1 MKKIFDRLTALVM
14 VMLMFIQSCV
24 PAITS
29 FAKEEELDK
38 RYVIQKLE
46 TLKQDTYAN
55 FSLNLATVIDDKNL
69 DTDTNVKFVL
79 NTTNVNSNIKL
90 LVRKDFSLYD
100 ERTFDTVEEAHKEF
114 DRVDKSLKD
123 QGLSLDVSVVQEDGK
138 YRIHNNYVPQ
148 ADKEDFGDD
157 YKVYSLKVVDEFDFD
172 KEGLF
177 NKLPENL
184 KSTEQHRLQL
194 AEERRLQQ
202 DGEVPEGDKHNRT
215 YIFDFKVDKAVD
227 SKLTTI
233 ALNKD
238 DNNPLEVKQN
248 ADLFAAILDDKT
260 YSTYQT
266 EQLPAEVTSSI
277 EHKKEVAEAKA
288 QAEAKAK
295 AEADAKAKAEAE
307 EKAKADAKAKQE
319 AEEKAKEEADAKAK
333 QEAEKI
339 KAEEA
344 KKTEEQKALD
354 EKAKAEKDAKAKQEA
369 DAKAK
374 AEAEKLKAEAEAK
387 QKAEAEEKAKQEE
400 LAKKQAEAEA
410 KKAAEEKAKKDIEN
424 KKLLGLEKDTEEN
437 QEEEPI
443 IKKKETTEEV
453 KKEPATPEERK
464 QKAEEF
470 DKALQDK
477 KEDIKKSED
486 KKDANNKEDN
496 KSEENKGLL
505 ENIKKVFGLTNL
517 QKADREL
524 KAILSTEANGLK
536 EVQALL
542 SSFDAKYH
550 LTKEEQAKLME
561 DNKDAIKA
569 LIEKDADKNFNPQM
583 LFAPLRAPSQGL
595 ADKKYTIMTRFDVS
609 TKAGPIKAGQSFI
622 VQLDDRLTVKDPN
635 TLKPIVNNGKTIA
648 TPFYDEKTNSIKYTI
663 AETIP
668 EDLQIPL
675 AIDVD
680 YNTGKIKE
688 LDKDATKHS
697 IKNSISGIGVTGTVK
712 LPETVV
718 DDEGN
723 VVNQIVEPGGENVY
737 EIVEQS
743 DDYKVY
749 MDAFGTPVVENGK
762 LTAIDWSIT
771 FSGTKDL
778 NELGLISNATLV
790 KGSGLKDFESIL
802 LNGKPVQTGDL
813 SDNPI
818 EGQLGIVKSKNH
830 KLTFNTKE
838 VKFNFRT
845 PVEDAPQAKYV
856 IDLSVVLKAKTKS
869 GAVRLIF
876 DKGFSEDVIKEE
888 TSKRVGMNNRTTILG
903 EFAGESS
910 ATWTVTD
917 EVSAGDKDIKFP
929 LATREL
935 TGEQSLTSAKMAV
948 YGLDQDG
955 KMVVKVKETDLNK
968 QIPKERTNPAD
979 VQLPGRIAVYE
990 YKTSLTESEQGYS
1003 LSGVNINKYQDI
1015 KVNQKWNKSAD
1026 IQATIPDQKIEV
1038 KDQNGKHLKTYDI
1051 KGRNDQVFERDL
1063 TLDNV
1068 KYFNIKDDGTEE
1080 RIHHKLVQDLPEDGQ
1095 YSYTEGY
1102 NYQKSDD
1109 KVYYILNYIGEDQP
1123 TGSATLKVVKTDS
1136 KDPNQ
1141 KLAGAKFTLYNS
1153 TYKVELVTDDNGE
1166 ARFPNLEP
1174 GTYTLVEN
1182 NAPAGYKNNK
1192 ANTTVTVNNDGTVE
1206 VDGEG
1211 LSVENGTAKT
1221 QFAEHDQYPA
1231 WPDYMNAMHYG
1242 KVDDSGNIETYIYL
1256 KPRSNYKGGST
1267 NRDTRLNLCIDNGKI
1282 TNVEVFDVYPN
1293 QRDSIKQLME
1303 DQDISYDTVGN
1314 NLGSSVLNQG
1324 VANDITGNPN
1334 VTDSFTNKKGY
1345 QVKFPKDRF
1354 NNDWGFLVKVTA
1366 KGSTESQVSYDWLTD
1381 PQEATK
1387 DNAKIQ
1393 KSVSLSKISQNP
1405 ASTDTIVNVRNE
1417 AFPKQPVKITK
1428 VDDDRQKKNPL
1439 ANATFILMDNNGKTL
1454 QTVVTKED
1462 GVADFGNLSPG
1473 NYVIEE
1479 QKAPQ
1484 NYKASDVVFDVIVG
1498 EDGTVTYK
1506 ARFKNGGGTPQPNVD
1521 YYIETENISEQI
1533 DKPTVTNV
1541 EQNLVVSEGKGSGS
1555 IGRKPGIW
1563 EAYMFESLIYT
1574 AKMHVSNVKPGSV
1587 LKIQFDPNLNFKQ
1600 YVYEI
1605 PSPNYAKAY
1614 FDYNTNLLTYVFNN
1628 NLTGNEVDLSL
1639 KINGI
1644 IPDKYYA
1651 TVSGDYSFNI
1661 TVDPDGINSTQNYPV
1676 KADYDWY
1683 YDSSGTP
1690 PFSNY
1695 YTDIYEE
1702 NGEKY
1707 FKGIIY
1713 YNALAKGSKGA
1724 RTLNIDWISAKQTER
1739 IADMSV
1745 YPAQGKPAYTLDD
1758 MKIYKVDPYKNDKG
1772 QLTNEKNMPLSFGV
1786 RPEQYPDKY
1795 ELVFDK
1801 ENINPENYFSE
1812 KQGGFNV
1819 TYDPNK
1825 IKSSGTIN
1833 QNGHSNHPIQ
1843 IGTPA
1848 ISAKNEGYV
1857 IVQTFK
1863 VKDFE
1868 RYKSLWRL
1876 YYYSDGKNQAASY
1889 QKGNY
1894 NEAAAEQS
1902 GSEIPELYR
1911 QVVKLPNSPYTPGNF
1926 SIKKLDQTDNTKVLK
1941 GAVFTLTS
1949 NDGKVI
1955 NRSTD
1960 ENGVIN
1966 FTELPP
1972 GFYTLVESK
1981 APQGYAK
1988 SDSTWTVI
1996 VSSDG
2001 NVRITEKGITGS
2013 GESHYGKQILIN
2025 VTNKPV
2031 REEFVVYK
2039 KDSKGKALPGAKF
2052 TITKQGDTAPLET
2065 KPSDANGIV
2074 KFSNNLTEGTYI
2086 IEEIEAPV
2094 GYNKTN
2100 KKWVLVIDKDGNKK
2114 VYNYVKPEESGST
2127 EDKLDTLYYKD
2138 GTNWVD
2144 VKGRNTNGWPNYDN
2158 RWTGWAGNSKTA
2170 QYLGTRIVAINKD
2183 KNYVIQRY
2191 VINPEARNLG
2201 QTTASIH
2208 RQVPKDP
2215 NMEWYNGSAKY
2226 KVYKLDAPVAGYISD
2241 LRLQDY
2247 NAEDITNQI
2256 TSGSEKGKF
2265 GEPDRLKLNLPA
2277 TSSPIVIDV
2286 KVPYKEETGGV
2297 GTGMDWVVNNS
2308 NIYWK
2313 ADYYERVTDIKEA
2326 GPTKTETGSIIGS
2339 YVGENSLDVTNDAKT
2354 YGFKIKKVKESNND
2368 PIQGAVFRLTGPNDS
2383 PDERYMTTGSDGM
2396 LAFEDLPAG
2405 EYKLEEYIAAPGYE
2419 KATTTWTV
2427 KVTNEGKVY
2436 IKQNDDNTTLPQKV
2450 KNNLDVVHVNNNP
2463 SANRIRQYLAQN
2475 STSLYGVDTG
2485 LEFGPEMVEA
2495 ALRAGKVISYEILN
2509 TTSDQQKKYV
2519 KVDTDAQY
2527 LGNEEFLV
2535 KIDINSI
2542 TQIDINVPVIIQ
2554 LHDDVEFV
2562 RNSTISWKKN
2572 SDDRDQ
2578 APDNPSRWHSGYNP
2592 NTKTIE
2598 VKANEPSLKPGD
2610 TASIE
2615 FKVRLVKSLN
2625 TNGIA
2630 NIFQSYKVYN
2640 SDVTKPRIKKIEAF
2654 AINKNAQ
2661 NGTIITNPIDA
2672 QRNGQPVT
2680 FTAKPNP
2687 GYKLVGNVTVTNDKT
2702 GRDVPTRN
2710 GNTFT
2715 MPDSDVRI
2723 NATFEAETFNITY
2736 NNPTGGTVSG
2746 QKTAKT
2752 DESVTLTVNPENG
2765 HKLKS
2770 LKVGEKDVTNDVANN
2785 QYTFTMLPRDVSV
2798 EAEFEQNTTKYTVSF
2813 SSNGGSGTM
2822 ASQQVEANK
2831 NYELPA
2837 NGFKPPEGKVFAGW
2851 NVSGSTK
2858 QPGEIITVK
2867 ANVVIEPVWND
2878 KAPETHNVIVQNP
2891 DQEGGTITA
2900 EPKSAI
2906 KDTQIN
2912 LTVTPKEGYEIEG
2925 VTMNGQPL
2933 TAGADGK
2940 YSFTMPAG
2948 DATVSATFKKIDDTP
2963 DPTEGWKEITSE
2975 EAAQITNKQ
2984 VGIEFKVIKQK
2995 DDRTFIQGAEFT
3007 LTKMTDDTYQTVDET
3022 FKKVTA
3028 TSDENG
3034 NVVFKDA
3041 DGKPLKL
3048 KTGNYQLVES
3058 KEPVGYKKQPSPWNL
3073 EVTEENGQLI
3083 IKSSGPE
3090 MVPADY
3096 IAKDASRAGD
3106 NLSSTDLIKYSAKI
3120 TNIDTTLGTYV
3131 QRIYIDTRG
3140 YTGNE
3145 KINVQIIPTVKRE
3158 EKDFVNADPPVTLEG
3173 GVKTAYRTT
3182 YKIENPDS
3190 ALKPD
3195 DVLNK
3200 YSLSNSG
3207 VTMVNTARWRPFDW
3221 GFDEDILNL
3230 DKGVYFID
3238 IEGYFD
3244 RKPKNREDAIK
3255 KLESID
3261 IKVDFYEGAREFQE
3275 KQADGSWKSYP
3286 GAAYQKGNINN
3297 GITDMTDKEGQKYP
3311 DALGKNNGRIYPP
3324 VGDNEAKLLSVTTSA
3339 NINPLYES
3347 PNMKVLQNETLR
3359 IKNEEVD
3366 YNITFSKNG
3375 KDKDD
3380 WDIGGTEVANRRLEG
3395 AIFMLQEYQGIFGW
3409 QDLSDKIVSSAF
3421 NGYFGFRGLK
3431 EGRYRLIEVQPP
3443 KGYKPIEGP
3452 IVDFNIITS
3461 SEDLEVKD
3469 DTGKTVKII
3478 PKGQGYIKINDKQG
3492 SLYNTE
3498 GYTGNLIDYVT
3509 AATAKNLGKVINELP
3524 GKGKVSLT
3532 KVDENDQPLGKIHDM
3547 TTGLDKGARFKL
3559 TKLDKKD
3566 ETNPDGSA
3574 TTGNEVT
3581 KMVDENGKI
3590 VFDQLNIGHYR
3601 LEEIEPHPGHVNKDY
3616 VWEFTIGGKKLDPY
3630 AEDKSTPTRDITD
3643 KIILDKSTVT
3653 VQKTLSDDKTNIENA
3668 IYPHKAQNLNIKNEF
3683 KINKGTNIQPGD
3695 YFEVK
3700 LSDSIDLEGIYKNR
3714 TLTNLDIFADGV
3726 GTIAKAYY
3734 DKEQGVIRYVF
3745 TEFAKV
3751 FTLNDFTT
3759 SLSAWINLDKI
3770 TTSRASE
3777 PVGIGLKDQDM
3788 KTRNIKI
3795 DYDIPSETSNPKYQ
3809 GGGYYWQYDQWGRAH
3824 AVYYKHNVSG
3834 KIFELDPSTGEFT
3847 QYYYINRYNVTG
3859 YPDWNFRYD
3868 PYRWDTSNTKTI
3880 DYAKV
3885 KVWRLND
3892 KTGNNIANS
3901 MPESFAINENDPNLT
3916 TVYDNYFNNP
3926 NYVNIHFND
3935 GGRQSYI
3942 VQVKGKLPI
3951 EDIEELET
3959 AGEIWTSDTG
3969 VIAGRYDVAR
3979 FNENQAE
3986 ASAELSLKA
3995 VNPIN
4000 KISFKKLDEK
4010 GEALKDAKFG
4020 LFKKNS
4026 SGNWPSSPYQTKT
4039 SGEDGT
4045 FDFSKLEPG
4054 DYKVEETDAP
4064 DGYVKLDKPV
4074 IEFTVQPSGKIV
4086 KKYIDNGKEV
4096 IEEINTAT
4104 PIEVVNNKPIEFVKV
4119 DAEDN
4124 SKILPGAEFKVLY
4137 KKTLSDNKYE
4147 EYKVDGKTLTAK
4159 SDDKGKF
4166 SLKISKDGYYALE
4179 ETKAPDGY
4187 SKFPGYIKEFK
4198 LENGKI
4204 QVLEKSSKRGS
4215 VQTDNDIISSQTI
4228 EINEKDKTF
4237 KQRIILNP
4245 NHKEWHFDGGDTQL
4259 RLYED
4264 KWSVNTEG
4272 KKIRYAVLDENKSI
4286 SDLKEE
4292 NFKDFSPRSSTADPL
4307 MYAVAR
4313 MYEESNY
4320 TKPSPTRSEIYTNKS
4335 LVVEFTGNIE
4345 ESATSPMSIKMDV
4358 NSDLWKY
4365 SELTY
4370 SLDYDKIAK
4379 EDKIYVDYQ
4388 SKDPIQV
4395 ENRKGQYPHT
4405 GAMGIIGFLVVG
4417 GIMMATAY
4425 YKYRRKRRESALS

>member
-177 NKLPENL
+177 NKLPEDL

-288 QAEAKAK
+288 QADAKAK

-307 EKAKADAKAKQE
+307 EKAKKEAEEKAKADAKAKQ
-319 AEEKAKEEADAKAK
+319 EADAKAK

-344 KKTEEQKALD
+344 KKSEEQKALE

-374 AEAEKLKAEAEAK
+374 EEAEKLKAEAEAK
-387 QKAEAEEKAKQEE
+387 QKAAAEEKAKQEE

-410 KKAAEEKAKKDIEN
+410 EKAAEEKAKKDLEN

-477 KEDIKKSED
+477 K
-486 KKDANNKEDN
+486 DANNKEDN
-496 KSEENKGLL
+496 KKTTDKKEVSKETKGLL
-505 ENIKKVFGLTNL
+505 EGIKEFFGLTNL

-524 KAILSTEANGLK
+524 KAILSVKANGLK

-542 SSFDAKYH
+542 SSFEEKYH

-569 LIEKDADKNFNPQM
+569 LIEKDADKNFTPQM
-583 LFAPLRAPSQGL
+583 LLAPLRAPEGSSL
-595 ADKKYTIMTRFDVS
+595 ENKKFTIRTRLDTS
-609 TKAGPIKAGQSFI
+609 TITGAIQSGQLFEIK
-622 VQLDDRLTVKDPN
+622 LDPRLTVKDPN

-648 TPFYDEKTNSIKYTI
+648 TPSYNKDTNTITYTI
-663 AETIP
+663 AEPIS
-668 EDLQIPL
+668 DNLQIPL

-680 YNTGKIKE
+680 YNTGKIEE

-856 IDLSVVLKAKTKS
+856 IDLSVVLKAKSQS

-903 EFAGESS
+903 EFAGKSS

-955 KMVVKVKETDLNK
+955 KMVVKVNETDLNN
-968 QIPKERTNPAD
+968 QIPKEGTNPAD

-1267 NRDTRLNLCIDNGKI
+1267 NRDTRLNLCIDNGTIK
-1282 TNVEVFDVYPN
+1282 NVEVFDVYPN

-1303 DQDISYDTVGN
+1303 GQDISFNTVGN

-1833 QNGHSNHPIQ
+1833 QNGHYNHPIQ

-2031 REEFVVYK
+2031 GEEFVVYK

-2065 KPSDANGIV
+2065 KTSDANGIV

-2086 IEEIEAPV
+2086 IEEIETPV
-2094 GYNKTN
+2094 GYNKIN

-2127 EDKLDTLYYKD
+2127 GDKLDTLYYEE

-2144 VKGRNTNGWPNYDN
+2144 VKGRNTSNWPNYDN
-2158 RWTGWAGNSKTA
+2158 RWTGWTGNSKNA
-2170 QYLGTRIVAINKD
+2170 QYMGTRIIAINKTG
-2183 KNYVIQRY
+2183 KYAIQRY
-2191 VINPEARNLG
+2191 VINPESRSYG

-2208 RQVPKDP
+2208 RQVPRDP
-2215 NMEWYNGSAKY
+2215 NMTWYDGEAEY

-2247 NAEDITNQI
+2247 NVEDITKKV
-2256 TSGSEKGKF
+2256 SGEKEKGKYR
-2265 GEPDRLKLNLPA
+2265 EPDRLKLNLPA

-2297 GTGMDWVVNNS
+2297 GTGMDWMVDNS

-2354 YGFKIKKVKESNND
+2354 YGFKIKKVKQSTND

-2383 PDERYMTTGSDGM
+2383 PDERYMTTAKDGM

-2405 EYKLEEYIAAPGYE
+2405 EYKLEETQPAPGYE
-2419 KATTTWTV
+2419 KANTNWTV
-2427 KVTNEGKVY
+2427 RITNSGRVY
-2436 IKQNDDNTTLPQKV
+2436 IKDNNQKAGSET
-2450 KNNLDVVHVNNNP
+2450 NP
-2463 SANRIRQYLAQN
+2463 SFTVVQAASSSPANRISQYLAQN
-2475 STSLYGVDTG
+2475 SSSLYGVDTG
-2485 LEFGPEMVEA
+2485 LEFGPEMVDA
-2495 ALRAGKVISYEILN
+2495 ALRAESDWEVIDPARSEKTNLDGKIKRSTDDKVVLETRMTKINKVDKKFKQVFLFGESTYGSRTRKIHIHSEPEVFDVRANDPKKAIVKVYTVTGSSLDNLGTKTEITNVKFTQKSVNNHFRLINDSIPASVKGNILVEVETYYEVGKGIGLGTDYISN
-2509 TTSDQQKKYV
+2509 TTEPRYSTNWIGESYASVDKINQFKKFTV
-2519 KVDTDAQY
+2519 KFDAND
-2527 LGNEEFLV
+2527 GTGTMADGEA
-2535 KIDINSI
+2535 
-2542 TQIDINVPVIIQ
+2542 
-2554 LHDDVEFV
+2554 VEGKPY
-2562 RNSTISWKKN
+2562 TL
-2572 SDDRDQ
+2572 
-2578 APDNPSRWHSGYNP
+2578 P
-2592 NTKTIE
+2592 
-2598 VKANEPSLKPGD
+2598 ANEF
-2610 TASIE
+2610 TAP
-2615 FKVRLVKSLN
+2615 
-2625 TNGIA
+2625 A
-2630 NIFQSYKVYN
+2630 N
-2640 SDVTKPRIKKIEAF
+2640 KKFDGWEV
-2654 AINKNAQ
+2654 
-2661 NGTIITNPIDA
+2661 
-2672 QRNGQPVT
+2672 NGQIYQ
-2680 FTAKPNP
+2680 P
-2687 GYKLVGNVTVTNDKT
+2687 G
-2702 GRDVPTRN
+2702 
-2710 GNTFT
+2710 
-2715 MPDSDVRI
+2715 
-2723 NATFEAETFNITY
+2723 A
-2736 NNPTGGTVSG
+2736 
-2746 QKTAKT
+2746 
-2752 DESVTLTVNPENG
+2752 SVTLTSDTTIKAIWKSVQVN
-2765 HKLKS
+2765 
-2770 LKVGEKDVTNDVANN
+2770 
-2785 QYTFTMLPRDVSV
+2785 
-2798 EAEFEQNTTKYTVSF
+2798 VSF
-2813 SSNGGSGTM
+2813 DHGEGTGNMDTVQVDKGSDYT
-2822 ASQQVEANK
+2822 
-2831 NYELPA
+2831 LPP
-2837 NGFKPPEGKVFAGW
+2837 NGFKPPEGKAFKAW
-2851 NVSGSTK
+2851 NVSGQEK
-2858 QPGEIITVK
+2858 QPGDVIQIN
-2867 ANVVIEPVWND
+2867 ANVTIKAIWKE
-2878 KAPETHNVIVQNP
+2878 KAPTTYNVTVQNP
-2891 DQEGGTITA
+2891 QQEGGTITA
-2900 EPKSAI
+2900 EPTSATAG
-2906 KDTQIN
+2906 TQIK
-2912 LTVTPKEGYEIEG
+2912 LTVQANDGFEIQS
-2925 VTMNGQPL
+2925 VIMNEQTL
-2933 TAGADGK
+2933 TVGADGK
-2940 YSFTMPAG
+2940 YSFKMPKG
-2948 DATVSATFKKIDDTP
+2948 GATVSAKFKKIDDTP
-2963 DPTEGWKEITSE
+2963 DPKDGWKEITAGS
-2975 EAAQITNKQ
+2975 AAQITNKQ
-2984 VGIEFKVIKQK
+2984 VGIDFKVIKQK
-2995 DDRTFIQGAEFT
+2995 DDRTFIEGAEFT
-3007 LTKMTDDTYQTVDET
+3007 LSKMTDDTYQTFDKT
-3022 FKKVTA
+3022 FDKVTA
-3028 TSDENG
+3028 KSDKNG
-3034 NVVFKDA
+3034 NVVFLR
-3041 DGKPLKL
+3041 DGKPIKL
-3048 KTGNYQLVES
+3048 QTGNYQLVES

-3073 EVTEENGQLI
+3073 EVKEENGQLI

-3140 YTGNE
+3140 YTGKE
-3145 KINVQIIPTVKRE
+3145 KINVQIIPKIKRE

-3200 YSLSNSG
+3200 YSLSNPG

-3244 RKPKNREDAIK
+3244 RKPQNRKDAIK

-3297 GITDMTDKEGQKYP
+3297 GITDMKPKEGQKYP
-3311 DALGKNNGRIYPP
+3311 DGLGKNNGRIYPP
-3324 VGDNEAKLLSVTTSA
+3324 IGDRETKLLSVTTKA
-3339 NINPLYES
+3339 DINPLYES
-3347 PNMKVLQNETLR
+3347 KNMKVLQNETLR

-3375 KDKDD
+3375 KDKDE

-3695 YFEVK
+3695 YFDVK

-3734 DKEQGVIRYVF
+3734 DKEKGVIRYVF

-3751 FTLNDFTT
+3751 FTLNEFTT

-3770 TTSRASE
+3770 TTSRESE
-3777 PVGIGLKDQDM
+3777 AVGIGLKGKKM

-3809 GGGYYWQYDQWGRAH
+3809 GGGYYWEYDQWGRAY

-3847 QYYYINRYNVTG
+3847 QYYYINRYDMTG

-3868 PYRWDTSNTKTI
+3868 PYRWDTTNTKTL

-3892 KTGNNIANS
+3892 KSGKNIEHS
-3901 MPESFAINENDPNLT
+3901 MPESFAVNENDPNLT
-3916 TVYDNYFNNP
+3916 SVYDNYFNNP
-3926 NYVNIHFND
+3926 NYVNIHFDD
-3935 GGRQSYI
+3935 GGEQSYI
-3942 VQVKGKLPI
+3942 VQVKGRLPI
-3951 EDIEELET
+3951 EDVKELET
-3959 AGEIWTSDTG
+3959 AGEIWTQNTG

-3979 FNENQAE
+3979 FNENKTDAI
-3986 ASAELSLKA
+3986 AELPLKA

-4010 GEALKDAKFG
+4010 GEALKGAEFG

-4026 SGNWPSSPYQTKT
+4026 SGNWPANPYQIKT
-4039 SGEDGT
+4039 SGDDGL

-4054 DYKVEETDAP
+4054 DYKVEEIKEP
-4064 DGYVKLDKPV
+4064 SGYVKIKGPV
-4074 IEFTVQPSGKIV
+4074 LEFTVQPSGKIV
-4086 KKYIDNGKEV
+4086 KKYIVDGKEV
-4096 IEEINTAT
+4096 IEEINTAKT
-4104 PIEVVNNKPIEFVKV
+4104 IDVVNNKPIEFVKV
-4119 DAEDN
+4119 DADDN
-4124 SKILPGAEFKVLY
+4124 SKKLENATFNVLY
-4137 KKTLSDNKYE
+4137 KEKLDGNYE
-4147 EYKVDGKTLTAK
+4147 EYKVDGKTLTAT
-4159 SDDKGKF
+4159 SDQNGKF

-4187 SKFPGYIKEFK
+4187 SKFPGYIKEFRI
-4198 LENGKI
+4198 LNGKV
-4204 QVLEKSSKRGS
+4204 QTLEKSSKQGT
-4215 VQTDNDIISSQTI
+4215 VQKDNDIISSQTI

-4245 NHKEWHFDGGDTQL
+4245 NQKEWHFDGGDTQL

-4264 KWSVNTEG
+4264 NWTVNTTG
-4272 KKIRYAVLDENKSI
+4272 KKIRYAVLDEGKSI
-4286 SDLKEE
+4286 SDIKEGD
-4292 NFKDFSPRSSTADPL
+4292 FKEFEPRSSSAYPL

-4313 MYEESNY
+4313 MYGESNY
-4320 TKPSPTRSEIYTNKS
+4320 TKPSTTNSEIYTKKS
-4335 LVVEFTGNIE
+4335 LVVEFTGKLTD
-4345 ESATSPMSIKMDV
+4345 SATSPINIKMDV
-4358 NSDLWKY
+4358 NSDQWKY

-4370 SLDYDKIAK
+4370 SLDYDKISK
-4379 EDKIYVDYQ
+4379 EDKIYVDYKSQ
-4388 SKDPIQV
+4388 DPIKV
-4395 ENRKGQYPHT
+4395 ENRKGEYPHT
-4405 GAMGIIGFLVVG
+4405 GAMGIFGFLIAG
-4417 GIMMATAY
+4417 AIIMTTSY
-4425 YKYRRKRRESALS
+4425 YKYRKKKRGRALS

>member
-79 NTTNVNSNIKL
+79 NTTNINSNIKL

-157 YKVYSLKVVDEFDFD
+157 YKVYSLKVVPEFDFD
-172 KEGLF
+172 KEGLY
-177 NKLPENL
+177 NKLPEND
-184 KSTEQHRLQL
+184 KTTEQHRLQL

-202 DGEVPEGDKHNRT
+202 DGEVPEDKHNRT

-227 SKLTTI
+227 TNLTTI

-238 DNNPLEVKQN
+238 ENNPLEVKQT

-260 YSTYQT
+260 YSVYQT

-277 EHKKEVAEAKA
+277 EHKKEVA
-288 QAEAKAK
+288 KAK
-295 AEADAKAKAEAE
+295 AEADAKAKAEADAKAKQEADEKVKKEAE
-307 EKAKADAKAKQE
+307 EKAKADAKAK
-319 AEEKAKEEADAKAK
+319 EEADAKAK
-333 QEAEKI
+333 AEADKQ

-354 EKAKAEKDAKAKQEA
+354 EKTKAEADAKAKQEA

-387 QKAEAEEKAKQEE
+387 QKAEAEAKAKQEQ
-400 LAKKQAEAEA
+400 LAKEQAEAEA
-410 KKAAEEKAKKDIEN
+410 KRAAEEKAKKDLEN

-443 IKKKETTEEV
+443 IKKKETKEEV
-453 KKEPATPEERK
+453 KSEPATPEERK

-496 KSEENKGLL
+496 KKTTDNKEVSKETKGLL
-505 ENIKKVFGLTNL
+505 EGIKEFFGLTNL

-524 KAILSTEANGLK
+524 KAILSVKANGLK

-542 SSFDAKYH
+542 SSFEAKYH
-550 LTKEEQAKLME
+550 LTKEEQAKLMD

-569 LIEKDADKNFNPQM
+569 LIEKDADKNFDPQM
-583 LFAPLRAPSQGL
+583 LFAPLRAPEGSSL
-595 ADKKYTIMTRFDVS
+595 ENKKFTIRTRFDASVANGNIPTTQTFTIKLDDKLTVNDVS
-609 TKAGPIKAGQSFI
+609 T
-622 VQLDDRLTVKDPN
+622 
-635 TLKPIVNNGKTIA
+635 LKNITDENGNVIA
-648 TPFYDEKTNSIKYTI
+648 RPTYNKSTNSITYKLENEITK
-663 AETIP
+663 
-668 EDLQIPL
+668 DLQIPL
-675 AIDVD
+675 SIDVD
-680 YNTGKIKE
+680 YNVVKIKE
-688 LDKDATKHS
+688 LDKDATTHS
-697 IKNSISGIGVTGTVK
+697 IKNSIAGIGVNGEVK

-718 DDEGN
+718 DNDGN

-737 EIVEQS
+737 EIVEQG

-778 NELGLISNATLV
+778 KELGLISNATLV

-818 EGQLGIVKSKNH
+818 ERQLGIEKSKNH
-830 KLTFNTKE
+830 TLSFNTKE

-856 IDLSVVLKAKTKS
+856 IDLSVFLKAKSKS

-876 DKGFSEDVIKEE
+876 DKGYSEDVIKEE
-888 TSKRVGMNNRTTILG
+888 TSKRVDMNNRTTILG
-903 EFAGESS
+903 EFASENS

-917 EVSAGDKDIKFP
+917 EVSAGDKDVKFP

-948 YGLDQDG
+948 YGLDKDG
-955 KMVVKVKETDLNK
+955 KMVAKVNETDLNN
-968 QIPKERTNPAD
+968 QIPKEGTNPTD
-979 VQLPGRIAVYE
+979 VQLPGSIAVYE
-990 YKTSLTESEQGYS
+990 YKTSLKESEQGYS

-1026 IQATIPDQKIEV
+1026 IQATIPDQKIKV
-1038 KDQNGKHLKTYDI
+1038 QDQNGNHLKTYDI

-1068 KYFNIKDDGTEE
+1068 KYFNIKNDGTEE
-1080 RIHHKLVQDLPEDGQ
+1080 RIHHKLVQDLPKDGK
-1095 YSYTEGY
+1095 YSFTEGY

-1109 KVYYILNYIGEDQP
+1109 KVYYILNYIGNDKP
-1123 TGSATLKVVKTDS
+1123 TGTATVKVVKTDS
-1136 KDPNQ
+1136 KDSNK
-1141 KLAGAKFTLYNS
+1141 KLDGAKFTLYNS
-1153 TYKVELVTDDNGE
+1153 TYKVELVTDENGE

-1182 NAPAGYKNNK
+1182 NAPAGYKNNN
-1192 ANTTVTVNNDGTVE
+1192 ANTKVTVNNDGTVE

-1211 LSVENGTAKT
+1211 LSVENSTAKT
-1221 QFAEHDQYPA
+1221 QFAEHDQSPA

-1242 KVDDSGNIETYIYL
+1242 KVDDKGNIETYIYL

-1267 NRDTRLNLCIDNGKI
+1267 NRDTRLNLCIDNGEI
-1282 TNVEVFDVYPN
+1282 RTVEVFDVYPN
-1293 QRDSIKQLME
+1293 QRDSIKKLME

-1314 NLGSSVLNQG
+1314 NLGSNQVNRG
-1324 VANDITGNPN
+1324 VTNDITGKEN

-1354 NNDWGFLVKVTA
+1354 INDWGFLVKVTA
-1366 KGSTESQVSYDWLTD
+1366 KGSTASQVSYDWLTD
-1381 PQEATK
+1381 PEEVTK

-1393 KSVSLSKISQNP
+1393 KSVSLSKASQNP

-1428 VDDDRQKKNPL
+1428 VDNDRQKKNPL

-1454 QTVVTKED
+1454 QTVVTKEN

-1484 NYKASDVVFDVIVG
+1484 NYKASDVVFDVTVG

-1506 ARFKNGGGTPQPNVD
+1506 ARFKNGGGTPESSLD
-1521 YYIETENISEQI
+1521 YYIENENISEHTE
-1533 DKPTVTNV
+1533 KPKVTSV

-1555 IGRKPGIW
+1555 IGTKPGVW

-1614 FDYNTNLLTYVFNN
+1614 FDYNTNLLTYVFND

-1651 TVSGDYSFNI
+1651 TVSGDYSFDI
-1661 TVDPDGINSTQNYPV
+1661 TVDPDGINSTQNYTV

-1695 YTDIYEE
+1695 YTDIYEK

-1739 IADMSV
+1739 IADMRV
-1745 YPAQGKPAYTLDD
+1745 YPAQGKPAYDLDD
-1758 MKIYKVDPYKNDKG
+1758 MKIYKVYPYRNDRG

-1812 KQGGFNV
+1812 RQGGFNV

-1833 QNGHSNHPIQ
+1833 QDNHSNHPIK

-1863 VKDFE
+1863 VNDFD

-1876 YYYSDGKNQAASY
+1876 YYYSDGSNQAASY

-1911 QVVKLPNSPYTPGNF
+1911 QMVKLPNSPYTPGNF
-1926 SIKKLDQTDNTKVLK
+1926 SIKKFDETDRGKTLR
-1941 GAVFTLTS
+1941 GAIFTLTS
-1949 NDGKVI
+1949 KDGKII

-1960 ENGVIN
+1960 ENGEIN
-1966 FTELPP
+1966 FTDLSP
-1972 GFYTLVESK
+1972 GSYTLVETK

-1988 SDSTWTVI
+1988 SDSTWTVV

-2013 GESHYGKQILIN
+2013 AETYYGKQILIN

-2031 REEFVVYK
+2031 GEEFVVYK
-2039 KDSKGKALPGAKF
+2039 KDSNGKALPGAKF
-2052 TITKQGDTAPLET
+2052 TITKQGDNNPLET
-2065 KPSDANGIV
+2065 KISDSNGIV
-2074 KFSNNLTEGTYI
+2074 KFSNKLTEGTYI

-2094 GYNKTN
+2094 GYNKIN
-2100 KKWVLVIDKDGNKK
+2100 KKWVLVIDKDGKK

-2127 EDKLDTLYYKD
+2127 GDKLKTLYYDD
-2138 GTNWVD
+2138 GTNWVN
-2144 VKGRNTNGWPNYDN
+2144 VKERPTNGWPNYDN
-2158 RWTGWAGNSKTA
+2158 RWTGWTGNSKTA
-2170 QYLGTRIVAINKD
+2170 QYMGTRIIAINKTG
-2183 KNYVIQRY
+2183 KYAIQRY
-2191 VINPEARNLG
+2191 VINPESRSYG

-2215 NMEWYNGSAKY
+2215 NMTWYNGSAEY

-2247 NAEDITNQI
+2247 NAKDITNKV
-2256 TSGSEKGKF
+2256 TSESEKGKF

-2354 YGFKIKKVKESNND
+2354 YGFKIKKVKQSTND

-2383 PDERYMTTGSDGM
+2383 PDERYMTTAKDGM

-2405 EYKLEEYIAAPGYE
+2405 EYKLEETQPAPGYE
-2419 KATTTWTV
+2419 KANTNWTV
-2427 KVTNEGKVY
+2427 RITNSGRVY
-2436 IKQNDDNTTLPQKV
+2436 IKDNNQKAGSET
-2450 KNNLDVVHVNNNP
+2450 NP
-2463 SANRIRQYLAQN
+2463 SFTVVQAASSSPANRISQYLAQN
-2475 STSLYGVDTG
+2475 SSSLYGVDTG
-2485 LEFGPEMVEA
+2485 LEFGPEMVDA
-2495 ALRAGKVISYEILN
+2495 ALRAESDWEVIDPARSEKTNLDGKIKRSTDDKVVLETRMTKINKVDKKFKQVFLFGESTYGSRTRKIHIHSEPEVFDVRANDPKKAIVKVYTVTGSSLDNLGTKTEITNVKFTQKSVNNHFRLINDSIPASVKGNILVEVETYYEVGKGIGLGTDYISN
-2509 TTSDQQKKYV
+2509 TTQPRYSTNWIGESYASVDKINQFKKFTV
-2519 KVDTDAQY
+2519 KFDAND
-2527 LGNEEFLV
+2527 GTGTMADGEA
-2535 KIDINSI
+2535 
-2542 TQIDINVPVIIQ
+2542 
-2554 LHDDVEFV
+2554 VEGKPY
-2562 RNSTISWKKN
+2562 TL
-2572 SDDRDQ
+2572 
-2578 APDNPSRWHSGYNP
+2578 P
-2592 NTKTIE
+2592 
-2598 VKANEPSLKPGD
+2598 ANEF
-2610 TASIE
+2610 TAP
-2615 FKVRLVKSLN
+2615 
-2625 TNGIA
+2625 A
-2630 NIFQSYKVYN
+2630 N
-2640 SDVTKPRIKKIEAF
+2640 KKFDGWEV
-2654 AINKNAQ
+2654 
-2661 NGTIITNPIDA
+2661 
-2672 QRNGQPVT
+2672 NGQIYQ
-2680 FTAKPNP
+2680 P
-2687 GYKLVGNVTVTNDKT
+2687 G
-2702 GRDVPTRN
+2702 
-2710 GNTFT
+2710 
-2715 MPDSDVRI
+2715 
-2723 NATFEAETFNITY
+2723 A
-2736 NNPTGGTVSG
+2736 
-2746 QKTAKT
+2746 
-2752 DESVTLTVNPENG
+2752 SVTLTSDTTIKAIWKSVQVN
-2765 HKLKS
+2765 
-2770 LKVGEKDVTNDVANN
+2770 
-2785 QYTFTMLPRDVSV
+2785 
-2798 EAEFEQNTTKYTVSF
+2798 VSF
-2813 SSNGGSGTM
+2813 DHGEGTGNMDTVKVDKGSNYT
-2822 ASQQVEANK
+2822 
-2831 NYELPA
+2831 LPK
-2837 NGFKPPEGKVFAGW
+2837 NGFTPPKNKKFKAWSVKGTEYRPG
-2851 NVSGSTK
+2851 VS
-2858 QPGEIITVK
+2858 ITVNDDTTITAIWENK
-2867 ANVVIEPVWND
+2867 ATTNF
-2878 KAPETHNVIVQNP
+2878 NVIVQNP
-2891 DQEGGTITA
+2891 QQEGGTVTA
-2900 EPKSAI
+2900 EPTSAPAGTEI
-2906 KDTQIN
+2906 I
-2912 LTVTPKEGYEIEG
+2912 LTVAPNGNHKIES
-2925 VTMNGQPL
+2925 VTMNDKAL

-2940 YSFTMPAG
+2940 YRFTMPEG
-2948 DATVSATFKKIDDTP
+2948 DAKVSATFKKIDETP
-2963 DPTEGWKEITSE
+2963 DPKDGWKEITADSV
-2975 EAAQITNKQ
+2975 AQITNKQ

-2995 DDRTFIQGAEFT
+2995 DDRTFIKGAEFT
-3007 LTKMTDDTYQTVDET
+3007 LRKMKDNTYKQVDDTFGTV
-3022 FKKVTA
+3022 KA
-3028 TSDENG
+3028 TSDTKG
-3034 NVVFKDA
+3034 NVTFLR
-3041 DGKPLKL
+3041 DGQPVKL
-3048 KTGNYQLVES
+3048 HPGFYQLVES

-3073 EVTEENGQLI
+3073 EVKEENGQLI

-3096 IAKDASRAGD
+3096 IAKDASRAGN

-3158 EKDFVNADPPVTLEG
+3158 EKDFVNADPPVTLVG

-3190 ALKPD
+3190 ALNPD

-3200 YSLSNSG
+3200 YSLSNTG

-3244 RKPKNREDAIK
+3244 RKPKNRADAIK

-3275 KQADGSWKSYP
+3275 KQADGTWKSYP
-3286 GAAYQKGNINN
+3286 DASYQKGNINN
-3297 GITDMTDKEGQKYP
+3297 GLTDMKPKEGQKYP

-3347 PNMKVLQNETLR
+3347 KNMKVLQNETLR

-3380 WDIGGTEVANRRLEG
+3380 WKIDGTEVANRRLEG
-3395 AIFMLQEYQGIFGW
+3395 AVFMLEEYQGIFGW
-3409 QDLSDKIVSSAF
+3409 QDLSEKIVSSAF

-3431 EGRYRLIEVQPP
+3431 EGRYRLREVQPP

-3469 DTGKTVKII
+3469 ETGHTVKII

-3492 SLYNTE
+3492 SLYNKE

-3532 KVDENDQPLGKIHDM
+3532 KVDENDQPLGKIHDI
-3547 TTGLDKGARFKL
+3547 TTGQDKGARFKL

-3566 ETNPDGSA
+3566 EKNPDGS

-3601 LEEIEPHPGHVNKDY
+3601 LEEIQPHPGHVNKNY
-3616 VWEFTIGGKKLDPY
+3616 VWEFTIGGKTLDPY
-3630 AEDKSTPTRDITD
+3630 AEDKSTPTRDITSN
-3643 KIILDKSTVT
+3643 ITLDKSTVT

-3714 TLTNLDIFADGV
+3714 TVTNLDIFADGV
-3726 GTIAKAYY
+3726 GTVAKAYY
-3734 DKEQGVIRYVF
+3734 DKEKGVIRYVF

-3759 SLSAWINLDKI
+3759 TLSAWINLDKI
-3770 TTSRASE
+3770 KTSRDSE
-3777 PVGIGLKDQDM
+3777 AVGIGLKDQEM

-3809 GGGYYWQYDQWGRAH
+3809 GGGYYWEYDQWGQPY
-3824 AVYYKHNVSG
+3824 AVYYKHNLSG

-3868 PYRWDTSNTKTI
+3868 PYRWDTTNTKTLE
-3880 DYAKV
+3880 YAKV

-3892 KTGNNIANS
+3892 KTGKNIQNS

-3916 TVYDNYFNNP
+3916 TVYDNYFSNA

-3951 EDIEELET
+3951 EDVKELET
-3959 AGEIWTSDTG
+3959 AGEIWTNDTG

-3979 FNENQAE
+3979 FIENQAE
-3986 ASAELSLKA
+3986 ARAELSLKA

-4000 KISFKKLDEK
+4000 KITFKKLDEK
-4010 GEALKDAKFG
+4010 GEALKEAKFG

-4026 SGNWPSSPYQTKT
+4026 SGNWPTSPYQTKD
-4039 SGEDGT
+4039 SGQDGT

-4054 DYKVEETDAP
+4054 DYKVEEIAAP
-4064 DGYVKLDKPV
+4064 QGYVKIEGPV
-4074 IEFTVQPSGKIV
+4074 LEFTVQPSGKIV
-4086 KKYIDNGKEV
+4086 KKYIVDGKEV
-4096 IEEINTAT
+4096 IEEINTTT
-4104 PIEVVNNKPIEFVKV
+4104 PIKVVNNKPIEFVKV
-4119 DAEDN
+4119 DAENN
-4124 SKILPGAEFKVLY
+4124 SEKLQNAEFKVLY
-4137 KKTLSDNKYE
+4137 KEKLDGNYE
-4147 EYKVDGKTLTAK
+4147 EYKVDGKTLTGK
-4159 SDDKGKF
+4159 SDKYGKF
-4166 SLKISKDGYYALE
+4166 TIAVSKDGFYALE
-4179 ETKAPDGY
+4179 ETKAPEGY
-4187 SKFPGYIKEFK
+4187 SKFPGYIKEFRI
-4198 LENGKI
+4198 LNGKV
-4204 QVLEKSSKRGS
+4204 QTLEKSSKQGQL
-4215 VQTDNDIISSQTI
+4215 QTDNNIISSQTI

-4259 RLYED
+4259 RLYENQ
-4264 KWSVNTEG
+4264 WTVNTEG
-4272 KKIRYAVLDENKSI
+4272 KKIRYAVLDENKSV
-4286 SDLKEE
+4286 SDLKEGDY
-4292 NFKDFSPRSSTADPL
+4292 KDFSPRNSTANPL

-4313 MYEESNY
+4313 MYGENNY
-4320 TKPSPTRSEIYTNKS
+4320 TKPSTTRSEIYTKKS

-4345 ESATSPMSIKMDV
+4345 ESATSPISIKMDV

-4370 SLDYDKIAK
+4370 SLDYDKIGK

-4388 SKDPIQV
+4388 SKDPIKV
-4395 ENRKGQYPHT
+4395 ENHKSTFPHT
-4405 GAMGIIGFLVVG
+4405 GALGIIGFLVVG
-4417 GIMMATAY
+4417 VVMMATAY

>member
-1 MKKIFDRLTALVM
+1 MRKILDRLTALVM
-14 VMLMFIQSCV
+14 VMLMFIQTCV

-46 TLKQDTYAN
+46 SLKQDTYAN
-55 FSLNLATVIDDKNL
+55 FSLNLATILDDKNL
-69 DTDTNVKFVL
+69 DTDTNVKFTL
-79 NTTNVNSNIKL
+79 NATSTDSNIKL

-100 ERTFDTVEEAHKEF
+100 ERTFDKVEDAYKEF
-114 DRVDKSLKD
+114 DRIDKSLKD
-123 QGLSLDVSVVQEDGK
+123 QGLSLDVSVVQDGEK
-138 YRIHNNYVPQ
+138 YRIKNNYVPQ
-148 ADKEDFGDD
+148 AGKEDFGSD
-157 YKVYSLKVVDEFDFD
+157 YKVYSLKVIDKFDFD
-172 KEGLF
+172 KQGLY
-177 NKLPENL
+177 NKLPENDKL
-184 KSTEQHRLQL
+184 SAEHNLQIAEQ
-194 AEERRLQQ
+194 RRLQQ
-202 DGEVPEGDKHNRT
+202 DGEVPEPDKHNVT
-215 YIFDFKVDKAVD
+215 YIFNFKVDKSVD
-227 SKLTTI
+227 PALTTI

-238 DNNPLEVKQN
+238 ANNPLEVKQN
-248 ADLFAAILDDKT
+248 ADLFAAILNDKT
-260 YSTYQT
+260 YSVYQT

-277 EHKKEVAEAKA
+277 EHKKEVAKKKA
-288 QAEAKAK
+288 EAEAKAK
-295 AEADAKAKAEAE
+295 AEADAKAKKEADEKAKKEADEKAKKEAE
-307 EKAKADAKAKQE
+307 EKAKKEADEKAKKEADEKAKKEADKQKAEQDKKAQE
-319 AEEKAKEEADAKAK
+319 QKTAEEKAKA
-333 QEAEKI
+333 EAE
-339 KAEEA
+339 
-344 KKTEEQKALD
+344 
-354 EKAKAEKDAKAKQEA
+354 
-369 DAKAK
+369 AKAK
-374 AEAEKLKAEAEAK
+374 AEAEKIAAAEKE
-387 QKAEAEEKAKQEE
+387 KQEQ
-400 LAKKQAEAEA
+400 LAKEQAEAEA
-410 KKAAEEKAKKDIEN
+410 KRIAEEKAKKDLEN
-424 KKLLGLEKDTEEN
+424 KKLLGLVKDTEEK

-443 IKKKETTEEV
+443 IKKKEIKEEV
-453 KKEPATPEERK
+453 KSEPATPQERK

-470 DKALQDK
+470 DKALKDR
-477 KEDIKKSED
+477 KEEIKKSED

-496 KSEENKGLL
+496 KKKADQKEVSKETKGLL
-505 ENIKKVFGLTNL
+505 EGIKEFFGFSNL
-517 QKADREL
+517 QKTDREL
-524 KAILSTEANGLK
+524 KAILSVKANGLK

-542 SSFDAKYH
+542 SSFEDKYH
-550 LTKEEQAKLME
+550 LTKEEQAKLMD

-569 LIEKDADKNFNPQM
+569 LIEKDADKNFDPQM
-583 LFAPLRAPSQGL
+583 LFAPLRAPEGSSL
-595 ADKKYTIMTRFDVS
+595 ENKKFTIRTRFDASVANGNIPTTQTFTIKLDDKLTVNDVS
-609 TKAGPIKAGQSFI
+609 T
-622 VQLDDRLTVKDPN
+622 
-635 TLKPIVNNGKTIA
+635 LKNITDENGNVIA
-648 TPFYDEKTNSIKYTI
+648 RPTYNKSTNSITYKLENEITK
-663 AETIP
+663 
-668 EDLQIPL
+668 DLQIPL
-675 AIDVD
+675 SIDVD
-680 YNTGKIKE
+680 YNVVKIKE
-688 LDKDATKHS
+688 LDKDATTHS
-697 IKNSISGIGVTGTVK
+697 IKNSIAGIGVNGEVK

-718 DDEGN
+718 DNDGN

-737 EIVEQS
+737 EIVEQG

-771 FSGTKDL
+771 FSGTKNL
-778 NELGLISNATLV
+778 KELGLISNATLV

-802 LNGKPVQTGDL
+802 LNGKPVKTGDL
-813 SDNPI
+813 SNNPI
-818 EGQLGIVKSKNH
+818 EGQFGIVKSKNH
-830 KLTFNTKE
+830 TLTFNTKE

-856 IDLSVVLKAKTKS
+856 IDLSVVLKARSRS

-876 DKGFSEDVIKEE
+876 DKGYSEDVIKEE
-888 TSKRVGMNNRTTILG
+888 TSKRVDMNNRTTILG
-903 EFAGESS
+903 EFSSGSS

-917 EVSAGDKDIKFP
+917 EVSAGDKDVKFP

-955 KMVVKVKETDLNK
+955 KMVVKVKETDLNN
-968 QIPKERTNPAD
+968 QIPEKGTNPTD

-990 YKTSLTESEQGYS
+990 YKTNLVESEEGYS

-1015 KVNQKWNKSAD
+1015 KVNQKWNKSAS
-1026 IQATIPDQKIEV
+1026 IPATIPDQKIKV
-1038 KDQNGKHLKTYDI
+1038 KDEAGNHIKTFDI
-1051 KGRNDQVFERDL
+1051 PGRQDQTFERNL
-1063 TLDNV
+1063 VLDNV
-1068 KYFNIKDDGTEE
+1068 KYFNIKGDGTEE
-1080 RIHHKLVQDLPEDGQ
+1080 KIHHKLMQELPKDGK

-1123 TGSATLKVVKTDS
+1123 TGNATLKVVKTDS
-1136 KDPNQ
+1136 KDPNK
-1141 KLAGAKFTLYNS
+1141 KLDGAKFTLYNS
-1153 TYKVELVTDDNGE
+1153 TYKVELVTDENGE

-1182 NAPAGYKNNK
+1182 NAPAGYKNNN
-1192 ANTTVTVNNDGTVE
+1192 ANTKVTVNNDGTVE

-1211 LSVENGTAKT
+1211 LSVENSTAKT
-1221 QFAEHDQYPA
+1221 QFAEHDQSPA

-1242 KVDDSGNIETYIYL
+1242 KVDDKGNIETYIYL

-1267 NRDTRLNLCIDNGKI
+1267 NRDTRLNLCIDNGEI
-1282 TNVEVFDVYPN
+1282 RTVEVFDVYPN
-1293 QRDSIKQLME
+1293 QRDSIKKLME

-1314 NLGSSVLNQG
+1314 NLGSNQVNRG
-1324 VANDITGNPN
+1324 VTNDITGKEN

-1354 NNDWGFLVKVTA
+1354 INDWGFLVKVTA
-1366 KGSTESQVSYDWLTD
+1366 KGSTASQVSYDWLTD
-1381 PQEATK
+1381 PEEVTK

-1393 KSVSLSKISQNP
+1393 KSVSLSKASQNP

-1428 VDDDRQKKNPL
+1428 VDNDRQKKNPL

-1454 QTVVTKED
+1454 QTVVTKEN

-1484 NYKASDVVFDVIVG
+1484 NYKASDVVFDVTVG

-1506 ARFKNGGGTPQPNVD
+1506 ARFKNGGGTPESSLD
-1521 YYIETENISEQI
+1521 YYIENENISEHTE
-1533 DKPTVTNV
+1533 KPKVTSV

-1555 IGRKPGIW
+1555 IGTKPGVW

-1574 AKMHVSNVKPGSV
+1574 AKMHVTNVKPGSV

-1614 FDYNTNLLTYVFNN
+1614 FDYKTNLLTYVFND

-1661 TVDPDGINSTQNYPV
+1661 TVDPDGINSTQNYTV

-1695 YTDIYEE
+1695 YTDIYEK

-1739 IADMSV
+1739 IADMRV
-1745 YPAQGKPAYTLDD
+1745 YPAQGKPAYDLDD
-1758 MKIYKVDPYKNDKG
+1758 MKIYKVYPYRNDRG

-1786 RPEQYPDKY
+1786 CPERYPDKY

-1812 KQGGFNV
+1812 RQGGFNV

-1833 QNGHSNHPIQ
+1833 QDNHSNHPIK

-1863 VKDFE
+1863 VNDFD

-1876 YYYSDGKNQAASY
+1876 YYYSDGSNQAASY

-1911 QVVKLPNSPYTPGNF
+1911 QMVKLPNSPYTPGNF
-1926 SIKKLDQTDNTKVLK
+1926 SIKKFDETDRGKTLR
-1941 GAVFTLTS
+1941 GAIFTLTS
-1949 NDGKVI
+1949 KDGKII

-1960 ENGVIN
+1960 ENGEIN
-1966 FTELPP
+1966 FTDLSP
-1972 GFYTLVESK
+1972 GSYTLVETK

-1988 SDSTWTVI
+1988 SDSTWTVV

-2013 GESHYGKQILIN
+2013 AETYYGKQILIN

-2031 REEFVVYK
+2031 GEEFVVYK
-2039 KDSKGKALPGAKF
+2039 KDSNGKALPGAKF
-2052 TITKQGDTAPLET
+2052 TITKQGDNNPLET
-2065 KPSDANGIV
+2065 KISDSNGIV
-2074 KFSNNLTEGTYI
+2074 KFSNKLTEGTYI

-2094 GYNKTN
+2094 GYNKIN
-2100 KKWVLVIDKDGNKK
+2100 KKWVLVIDKDGKK

-2127 EDKLDTLYYKD
+2127 GDKLKTLYYDD
-2138 GTNWVD
+2138 GTNWVN
-2144 VKGRNTNGWPNYDN
+2144 VKERPTNGWPNYDN
-2158 RWTGWAGNSKTA
+2158 RWTGWTGNSKTA
-2170 QYLGTRIVAINKD
+2170 QYMGTRIIAINKTG
-2183 KNYVIQRY
+2183 KYAIQRY
-2191 VINPEARNLG
+2191 VINPESRSYG

-2215 NMEWYNGSAKY
+2215 NMTWYNGSAEY

-2247 NAEDITNQI
+2247 NAKDITNKV
-2256 TSGSEKGKF
+2256 TSESEKGKF

-2313 ADYYERVTDIKEA
+2313 ADYYEIVTDIKEA
-2326 GPTKTETGSIIGS
+2326 GPTKTETGSIVGS

-2354 YGFKIKKVKESNND
+2354 YGFKIKKVIQNTTN
-2368 PIQGAVFRLTGPNDS
+2368 PIKGAVFKLTGPDPSKN
-2383 PDERYMTTGSDGM
+2383 ERYMTTGTDGM
-2396 LAFEDLPAG
+2396 ITFAG
-2405 EYKLEEYIAAPGYE
+2405 LEAGTYKLEETQPAPGYE
-2419 KATTTWTV
+2419 KANTDWTV
-2427 KVTNEGKVY
+2427 RITTDGKVY
-2436 IKQNDDNTTLPQKV
+2436 IKDNKKGTETNAQMSVV
-2450 KNNLDVVHVNNNP
+2450 KAASNS
-2463 SANRIRQYLAQN
+2463 SANRIRQHLAQN
-2475 STSLYGVDTG
+2475 SSSLHGVDTG
-2485 LEFGPEMVEA
+2485 LEFGPEMVDA
-2495 ALRAGKVISYEILN
+2495 ALRAGDAWEVVDNASSIQPTKREDSSKSDYGQLIDTKIIEIDKVNNRYKQVFLFRPTGASGKRNREIKFHRAYDKYNISPSEVTTRVYQVPNGTSLANINQSSDIDGISNKTDISSKVKFTSVTDGVNKIKTTNITTLYPDTILIEVGTNYNENYPIGLGSNYNYN
-2509 TTSDQQKKYV
+2509 TAGTN
-2519 KVDTDAQY
+2519 
-2527 LGNEEFLV
+2527 GNKCWLEKSYANEAG
-2535 KIDINSI
+2535 
-2542 TQIDINVPVIIQ
+2542 VPVVKTTVNHTITFDGNGGQ
-2554 LHDDVEFV
+2554 LKMDPVTVEDNTEYELPPCKFAAPYGQEFDGWLV
-2562 RNSTISWKKN
+2562 NEKKKN
-2572 SDDRDQ
+2572 
-2578 APDNPSRWHSGYNP
+2578 
-2592 NTKTIE
+2592 
-2598 VKANEPSLKPGD
+2598 
-2610 TASIE
+2610 
-2615 FKVRLVKSLN
+2615 
-2625 TNGIA
+2625 
-2630 NIFQSYKVYN
+2630 
-2640 SDVTKPRIKKIEAF
+2640 
-2654 AINKNAQ
+2654 
-2661 NGTIITNPIDA
+2661 
-2672 QRNGQPVT
+2672 
-2680 FTAKPNP
+2680 
-2687 GYKLVGNVTVTNDKT
+2687 
-2702 GRDVPTRN
+2702 
-2710 GNTFT
+2710 
-2715 MPDSDVRI
+2715 
-2723 NATFEAETFNITY
+2723 
-2736 NNPTGGTVSG
+2736 
-2746 QKTAKT
+2746 
-2752 DESVTLTVNPENG
+2752 
-2765 HKLKS
+2765 
-2770 LKVGEKDVTNDVANN
+2770 VGEKITVTSDLTIQAQWKNKQV
-2785 QYTFTMLPRDVSV
+2785 
-2798 EAEFEQNTTKYTVSF
+2798 TVSF
-2813 SSNGGSGTM
+2813 SPGEGSGSM
-2822 ASQQVEANK
+2822 ADGKVNVGS
-2831 NYELPA
+2831 NYELPDNEFTA
-2837 NGFKPPEGKVFAGW
+2837 PTNKEFKAWSVNGVEY
-2851 NVSGSTK
+2851 
-2858 QPGEIITVK
+2858 QPGASIKVN
-2867 ANVVIEPVWND
+2867 ANVTITALWKE

-2891 DQEGGTITA
+2891 QEGGTITA
-2900 EPKSAI
+2900 SPTSASAG
-2906 KDTQIN
+2906 TPIN
-2912 LTVTPKEGYEIEG
+2912 LTVTPTEGFEIQS
-2925 VTMNGQPL
+2925 VTVNGEAL

-2940 YSFTMPAG
+2940 YSFKMPEK
-2948 DATVSATFKKIDDTP
+2948 DATVSAKFKAIDMG
-2963 DPTEGWKEITSE
+2963 TEIPSDGF
-2975 EAAQITNKQ
+2975 AQITNKQ

-2995 DDRTFIQGAEFT
+2995 DDRTFIKGAEFT
-3007 LTKMTDDTYQTVDET
+3007 LRKMKDNTYKQVDDTFGTV
-3022 FKKVTA
+3022 KA
-3028 TSDENG
+3028 TSDTKG
-3034 NVVFKDA
+3034 NVTFLR
-3041 DGKPLKL
+3041 DGQPVKL
-3048 KTGNYQLVES
+3048 HPGFYQLVES

-3073 EVTEENGQLI
+3073 EVKEENGQLI

-3096 IAKDASRAGD
+3096 IAKDASRAGN

-3158 EKDFVNADPPVTLEG
+3158 EKDFVNADPPVTLVG

-3190 ALKPD
+3190 ALNPD

-3200 YSLSNSG
+3200 YSLSNTG

-3244 RKPKNREDAIK
+3244 RKPKNRADAIK
-3255 KLESID
+3255 KLESLD

-3275 KQADGSWKSYP
+3275 KQADGTWKSYP
-3286 GAAYQKGNINN
+3286 DASYQKGNINN
-3297 GITDMTDKEGQKYP
+3297 GLTDMKPKEGQKYP

-3347 PNMKVLQNETLR
+3347 KNMKVLQNETLR

-3380 WDIGGTEVANRRLEG
+3380 WKIDGTEVANRRLEG
-3395 AIFMLQEYQGIFGW
+3395 AVFMLEEYQGIFGW
-3409 QDLSDKIVSSAF
+3409 QDLSEKIVSSAF

-3431 EGRYRLIEVQPP
+3431 EGRYRLREVQPP

-3469 DTGKTVKII
+3469 ETGHTVKII

-3492 SLYNTE
+3492 SLYNKE

-3532 KVDENDQPLGKIHDM
+3532 KVDENDQPLGKIHDI
-3547 TTGLDKGARFKL
+3547 TTGQDKGARFKL

-3566 ETNPDGSA
+3566 EKNPDGS
-3574 TTGNEVT
+3574 TTGNEVI

-3601 LEEIEPHPGHVNKDY
+3601 LEEIQPHPGHVNKNY
-3616 VWEFTIGGKKLDPY
+3616 VWEFTIGGKTLDPY
-3630 AEDKSTPTRDITD
+3630 AEDKSTPTRDITSN
-3643 KIILDKSTVT
+3643 ITLDKSTVT

-3714 TLTNLDIFADGV
+3714 TVTNLDIFADGV
-3726 GTIAKAYY
+3726 GTVAKAYY
-3734 DKEQGVIRYVF
+3734 DKEKGVIRYVF

-3759 SLSAWINLDKI
+3759 TLSAWINLDKI
-3770 TTSRASE
+3770 KTSRDSE
-3777 PVGIGLKDQDM
+3777 AVGIGLKGKKM

-3809 GGGYYWQYDQWGRAH
+3809 GGGYYWEYDQWGRAY

-3847 QYYYINRYNVTG
+3847 QYYYINRYDMTG

-3868 PYRWDTSNTKTI
+3868 PYRWDTTNTKTLE
-3880 DYAKV
+3880 YAKV

-3892 KTGNNIANS
+3892 KTGKNIQNS

-3926 NYVNIHFND
+3926 NYVNIHFDD
-3935 GGRQSYI
+3935 GGEQSYI
-3942 VQVKGKLPI
+3942 VQVKGRLPI
-3951 EDIEELET
+3951 EDVKELET
-3959 AGEIWTSDTG
+3959 AGEIWTQNTG

-3979 FNENQAE
+3979 FNENKTDAI
-3986 ASAELSLKA
+3986 AELPLKA

-4010 GEALKDAKFG
+4010 GEALKGAEFG

-4026 SGNWPSSPYQTKT
+4026 SGNWPANPYQIKT
-4039 SGEDGT
+4039 SGDDGL

-4054 DYKVEETDAP
+4054 DYKVEEIKEP
-4064 DGYVKLDKPV
+4064 SGYVKIKGPV
-4074 IEFTVQPSGKIV
+4074 LEFTVQPSGKIV
-4086 KKYIDNGKEV
+4086 KKYIVDGKEV
-4096 IEEINTAT
+4096 IEEINTAKT
-4104 PIEVVNNKPIEFVKV
+4104 IDVVNNKPIEFVKV
-4119 DAEDN
+4119 DADDN
-4124 SKILPGAEFKVLY
+4124 SKKLENATFNVLY
-4137 KKTLSDNKYE
+4137 KEKLDGNYE
-4147 EYKVDGKTLTAK
+4147 EYKVDGKTLTAT
-4159 SDDKGKF
+4159 SDQNGKF

-4187 SKFPGYIKEFK
+4187 SKFPGYIKEFRI
-4198 LENGKI
+4198 LNGKV
-4204 QVLEKSSKRGS
+4204 QTLEKSSKQGT
-4215 VQTDNDIISSQTI
+4215 VQKDNDIISSQTI

-4245 NHKEWHFDGGDTQL
+4245 NQKEWHFDGGDTQL

-4264 KWSVNTEG
+4264 NWTVNTTG
-4272 KKIRYAVLDENKSI
+4272 KKIRYAVLDEGKSI
-4286 SDLKEE
+4286 SDIKEGD
-4292 NFKDFSPRSSTADPL
+4292 FKEFEPRSSSAYPL

-4313 MYEESNY
+4313 MYGESNY
-4320 TKPSPTRSEIYTNKS
+4320 TKPSTTNSEIYTKKS
-4335 LVVEFTGNIE
+4335 LVVEFTGKLTD
-4345 ESATSPMSIKMDV
+4345 SATSPINIKMDV
-4358 NSDLWKY
+4358 NSDQWKY
-4365 SELTY
+4365 GELTY
-4370 SLDYDKIAK
+4370 SLDYDKISK
-4379 EDKIYVDYQ
+4379 EDKIYVDYKSQ
-4388 SKDPIQV
+4388 DPIKV
-4395 ENRKGQYPHT
+4395 ENRKGEYPHT
-4405 GAMGIIGFLVVG
+4405 GAMGIFGFLIAG
-4417 GIMMATAY
+4417 AIIMTTSY
-4425 YKYRRKRRESALS
+4425 YKYRKKKREEALS

>member
-1 MKKIFDRLTALVM
+1 MNNILKRIMSLLLALLMVLEVFSPVAVSARTLLDEEENHNSIMSEPRMDSKSILVPETKPKKVQAEDDLF
-14 VMLMFIQSCV
+14 SV
-24 PAITS
+24 PAKKAEDRKETNKLQEAPARQKESSTIIETPEKES
-29 FAKEEELDK
+29 PAQGKEVDNTIIEAGRQREQKAEDKLNQAVERAKQAEQNAKASENLN
-38 RYVIQKLE
+38 LE
-46 TLKQDTYAN
+46 TKEIEKPGYKAWRVVNRIKAIYKDGKLDCQGLLIEVEDFKGNKKTLTYDDILK
-55 FSLNLATVIDDKNL
+55 DKNII
-69 DTDTNVKFVL
+69 
-79 NTTNVNSNIKL
+79 VN
-90 LVRKDFSLYD
+90 
-100 ERTFDTVEEAHKEF
+100 KE
-114 DRVDKSLKD
+114 
-123 QGLSLDVSVVQEDGK
+123 
-138 YRIHNNYVPQ
+138 I
-148 ADKEDFGDD
+148 
-157 YKVYSLKVVDEFDFD
+157 

-177 NKLPENL
+177 GSSELIITTPGLRDIKIDVKVENMKKDKDE
-184 KSTEQHRLQL
+184 KSAL
-194 AEERRLQQ
+194 
-202 DGEVPEGDKHNRT
+202 
-215 YIFDFKVDKAVD
+215 
-227 SKLTTI
+227 S
-233 ALNKD
+233 LNKD
-238 DNNPLEVKQN
+238 NSNKLEDKEN
-248 ADLFAAILDDKT
+248 TEEEGLLDKIKNFFADDEQTKGLEEDAAKEDAELEFSDLDGINKNRKGILI
-260 YSTYQT
+260 
-266 EQLPAEVTSSI
+266 P
-277 EHKKEVAEAKA
+277 
-288 QAEAKAK
+288 QALT
-295 AEADAKAKAEAE
+295 AE
-307 EKAKADAKAKQE
+307 EEAIGLKTLEEYQE
-319 AEEKAKEEADAKAK
+319 NESPRFMFFRAPA
-333 QEAEKI
+333 QNRG
-339 KAEEA
+339 
-344 KKTEEQKALD
+344 LG
-354 EKAKAEKDAKAKQEA
+354 
-369 DAKAK
+369 
-374 AEAEKLKAEAEAK
+374 
-387 QKAEAEEKAKQEE
+387 
-400 LAKKQAEAEA
+400 
-410 KKAAEEKAKKDIEN
+410 N
-424 KKLLGLEKDTEEN
+424 KKFTIRTRYETSN
-437 QEEEPI
+437 Q
-443 IKKKETTEEV
+443 
-453 KKEPATPEERK
+453 
-464 QKAEEF
+464 
-470 DKALQDK
+470 
-477 KEDIKKSED
+477 
-486 KKDANNKEDN
+486 
-496 KSEENKGLL
+496 
-505 ENIKKVFGLTNL
+505 
-517 QKADREL
+517 
-524 KAILSTEANGLK
+524 
-536 EVQALL
+536 
-542 SSFDAKYH
+542 
-550 LTKEEQAKLME
+550 
-561 DNKDAIKA
+561 
-569 LIEKDADKNFNPQM
+569 
-583 LFAPLRAPSQGL
+583 
-595 ADKKYTIMTRFDVS
+595 
-609 TKAGPIKAGQSFI
+609 AGPIAVGQFFEI
-622 VQLDDRLTVKDPN
+622 HLDDRLTVND
-635 TLKPIVNNGKTIA
+635 TSSLKAIQYNGQEIA
-648 TPFYDEKTNSIKYTI
+648 TPFYDKNTNIIKYTVTKSI
-663 AETIP
+663 A
-668 EDLQIPL
+668 DNVKIPL
-675 AIDVD
+675 NIDVD
-680 YNTGKIKE
+680 YDVEKIRQ
-688 LDKDATKHS
+688 LDGDATKHS
-697 IKNSISGIGVTGTVK
+697 IKNSITGIGVTETVK

-723 VVNQIVEPGGENVY
+723 IVNQIVEPGGEDVY
-737 EIVEQS
+737 EIVEQG

-749 MDAFGTPVVENGK
+749 MDAYGIPVIENGK
-762 LTAIDWSIT
+762 LKAIDWSIR

-778 NELGLISNATLV
+778 KSLGLVSNATLV
-790 KGSGLKDFESIL
+790 KGSGLKDFERFL
-802 LNGKPVQTGDL
+802 LNSQPVQAGEITN
-813 SDNPI
+813 NPI
-818 EGQLGIVKSKNH
+818 EGKFGIVKSKNYE
-830 KLTFNTKE
+830 LNNSTNE
-838 VKFNFRT
+838 LLFNFRT
-845 PVEDAPQAKYV
+845 PVEDAPQSKYV
-856 IDLSVVLKAKTKS
+856 IDLSVVLKDKKKS

-876 DKGFSEDVIKEE
+876 DKGYNEEVIKEE
-888 TSKRVGMNNRTTILG
+888 TSKRVDMNNRTTILG
-903 EFAGESS
+903 EFTSENS

-917 EVSAGDKDIKFP
+917 EVSAGDDNIKFP

-935 TGEQSLTSAKMAV
+935 TGEQTLTSTKMAV

-955 KMVVKVKETDLNK
+955 KMVVKVNETDLNN
-968 QIPKERTNPAD
+968 QIPEKGTNPSD

-990 YKTSLTESEQGYS
+990 YKTSLTESELGYS

-1038 KDQNGKHLKTYDI
+1038 QDQNGNHLKTYDI

-1068 KYFNIKDDGTEE
+1068 KYFNINSDGTEE
-1080 RIHHKLVQDLPEDGQ
+1080 RIHHKLVQELPTDGQ

-1109 KVYYILNYIGEDQP
+1109 KIYYILNYIGEDQVEG
-1123 TGSATLKVVKTDS
+1123 TATLKVVKKDS
-1136 KDPNQ
+1136 KEFD
-1141 KLAGAKFTLYNS
+1141 KRLSGAKFTLYNS

-1174 GTYTLVEN
+1174 GTYTLEEN
-1182 NAPAGYKNNK
+1182 NAPAGYKNNN

-1221 QFAEHDQYPA
+1221 QFVEHDQYPA

-1242 KVDDSGNIETYIYL
+1242 KVDDNGNIETYIYL

-1267 NRDTRLNLCIDNGKI
+1267 NRDTRLNLCIDNGEI
-1282 TNVEVFDVYPN
+1282 TNVEVFNVYTN
-1293 QRDSIKQLME
+1293 QRDSIKSLME

-1314 NLGSSVLNQG
+1314 NLGSNQ
-1324 VANDITGNPN
+1324 VNQYVTDDITGRKN
-1334 VTDSFTNKKGY
+1334 VTDPFTNKTGY
-1345 QVKFPKDRF
+1345 QLKFPVNRF

-1366 KGSTESQVSYDWLTD
+1366 NGSTASQVSYDWLTD
-1381 PQEATK
+1381 PEEVTG

-1393 KSVSLSKISQNP
+1393 KSVSLSKVSKNP
-1405 ASTDTIVNVRNE
+1405 TSTDTIVNVRNE

-1428 VDDDRQKKNPL
+1428 VDNDRQNKNPL

-1454 QTVVTKED
+1454 QTIITKED

-1484 NYKASDVVFDVIVG
+1484 NYKASDVVFDVTVG

-1506 ARFKNGGGTPQPNVD
+1506 ARFKNGGATPEANVD
-1521 YYIETENISEQI
+1521 YYIENENISEQT

-1574 AKMHVSNVKPGSV
+1574 ASMHVSNVKPGSV

-1614 FDYNTNLLTYVFNN
+1614 FDYNTNLLTYVFND

-1651 TVSGDYSFNI
+1651 TVSGDYSFDI
-1661 TVDPDGINSTQNYPV
+1661 TVDPDGINSTQNYTV
-1676 KADYDWY
+1676 TADYDWY

-1695 YTDIYEE
+1695 YTDIYEK

-1713 YNALAKGSKGA
+1713 YNALAKGSKAA

-1739 IADMSV
+1739 VADMSV
-1745 YPAQGKPAYTLDD
+1745 YPAQGEPAYTLDD
-1758 MKIYKVDPYKNDKG
+1758 MKIYKVYPYKNDYG

-1801 ENINPENYFSE
+1801 ENINPDNSFSE
-1812 KQGGFNV
+1812 RQGGFNV

-1833 QNGHSNHPIQ
+1833 QDGHFNHPMQ

-1848 ISAKNEGYV
+1848 ISGKNEGYV
-1857 IVQTFK
+1857 IVQTFR

-1876 YYYSDGKNQAASY
+1876 YYYSDGRNQAASY

-1926 SIKKLDQTDNTKVLK
+1926 FIKKLDQTDNTKVLK

-1949 NDGKVI
+1949 SDGKVI

-1960 ENGVIN
+1960 KDGLIN

-1988 SDSTWTVI
+1988 SDSTWTVV

-2013 GESHYGKQILIN
+2013 GESHDGKQILIN

-2031 REEFVVYK
+2031 GEEFVVYK
-2039 KDSKGKALPGAKF
+2039 KDSNGKALPGAKF
-2052 TITKQGDTAPLET
+2052 TITKQDETTPLET
-2065 KPSDANGIV
+2065 KISDANGVV

-2094 GYNKTN
+2094 GYNKIN

-2114 VYNYVKPEESGST
+2114 VYNYVKPDESGGT
-2127 EDKLDTLYYKD
+2127 DKLDTLYYD
-2138 GTNWVD
+2138 EGTNWVN
-2144 VKGRNTNGWPNYDN
+2144 VKERSNEGWPDYDE
-2158 RWTGWAGNSKTA
+2158 RWTGWTGNSQTA
-2170 QYLGTRIVAINKD
+2170 QYMGTRIIAINKTG
-2183 KNYVIQRY
+2183 KYAIQRY

-2201 QTTASIH
+2201 ETTASIK
-2208 RQVPKDP
+2208 RQVPGDT
-2215 NMEWYNGSAKY
+2215 NMTWYDGNAEY

-2247 NAEDITNQI
+2247 KAEDITNQI
-2256 TSGSEKGKF
+2256 TSEREKGKY

-2286 KVPYKEETGGV
+2286 KVPYNEETGGV
-2297 GTGMDWVVNNS
+2297 GTGMDWTVDNS

-2313 ADYYERVTDIKEA
+2313 SDYYERVTDIKEL

-2339 YVGENSLDVTNDAKT
+2339 YIGENSLDVTNNAKT
-2354 YGFKIKKVKESNND
+2354 YGFKIKKVIDGTTN
-2368 PIQGAVFRLTGPNDS
+2368 PIQGVVFRLTGPNDS

-2405 EYKLEEYIAAPGYE
+2405 EYKLEEYIPAPGYE
-2419 KATTTWTV
+2419 KANTTWTV

-2436 IKQNDDNTTLPQKV
+2436 IKENDKAQNETVGENTNSVETNAKLSIVKASNAENANPALAMKMQKV
-2450 KNNLDVVHVNNNP
+2450 KQATYGIDDEINKKSVAFMTEADKKEALVKENLDTVYGPDEITDKYTDIVSFKELGMANYILENTAT
-2463 SANRIRQYLAQN
+2463 SADGMEISPETRPEAQRAGDGWEQVDN
-2475 STSLYGVDTG
+2475 ASSTQPTKREDVSDS
-2485 LEFGPEMVEA
+2485 EFGQLIDTKIIEIDKENNRYKQVFIYKEGYAKKNRNIKFHRAYDNYNISPSEVTTRVFQVPTNTNLANINESSDIDA
-2495 ALRAGKVISYEILN
+2495 IAGKTDISKNIRFTAEGTKKIQTTNINTKYPGTILIEVETNYNENYPIGLGSNYDFN
-2509 TTSDQQKKYV
+2509 TGSQSAYGHKCWLEKSY
-2519 KVDTDAQY
+2519 A
-2527 LGNEEFLV
+2527 NEAG
-2535 KIDINSI
+2535 
-2542 TQIDINVPVIIQ
+2542 VPVVKTTV
-2554 LHDDVEFV
+2554 DY
-2562 RNSTISWKKN
+2562 TIKFDGN
-2572 SDDRDQ
+2572 GGT
-2578 APDNPSRWHSGYNP
+2578 WHM
-2592 NTKTIE
+2592 
-2598 VKANEPSLKPGD
+2598 D
-2610 TASIE
+2610 
-2615 FKVRLVKSLN
+2615 
-2625 TNGIA
+2625 
-2630 NIFQSYKVYN
+2630 
-2640 SDVTKPRIKKIEAF
+2640 
-2654 AINKNAQ
+2654 
-2661 NGTIITNPIDA
+2661 
-2672 QRNGQPVT
+2672 PVT
-2680 FTAKPNP
+2680 
-2687 GYKLVGNVTVTNDKT
+2687 VED
-2702 GRDVPTRN
+2702 
-2710 GNTFT
+2710 NT
-2715 MPDSDVRI
+2715 
-2723 NATFEAETFNITY
+2723 
-2736 NNPTGGTVSG
+2736 
-2746 QKTAKT
+2746 Q
-2752 DESVTLTVNPENG
+2752 
-2765 HKLKS
+2765 
-2770 LKVGEKDVTNDVANN
+2770 
-2785 QYTFTMLPRDVSV
+2785 
-2798 EAEFEQNTTKYTVSF
+2798 
-2813 SSNGGSGTM
+2813 
-2822 ASQQVEANK
+2822 
-2831 NYELPA
+2831 YELPA
-2837 NGFKPPEGKVFAGW
+2837 SSFIAPEGKEFDGW
-2851 NVSGSTK
+2851 LVNGEKKNPGDKITVTSDLTLTAQWKNIQVIVSFNNGGGTGSMNSVKVDKGSSYKLPNNGFNPPTNK
-2858 QPGEIITVK
+2858 EFKAWSVNEQELQPGESITVN
-2867 ANVVIEPVWND
+2867 ANTTVTALWKD
-2878 KAPETHNVIVQNP
+2878 KAPATYNVIVQNP
-2891 DQEGGTITA
+2891 QEGGTITA
-2900 EPKSAI
+2900 EPTSAPAGTEI
-2906 KDTQIN
+2906 K
-2912 LTVTPKEGYEIEG
+2912 LTVKPNENYKIES
-2925 VTMNGQPL
+2925 VTMNGQPII
-2933 TAGADGK
+2933 ADANGQYK
-2940 YSFTMPAG
+2940 FTMPEG
-2948 DATVSATFKKIDDTP
+2948 NATVTATFKESETP
-2963 DPTEGWKEITSE
+2963 DPTEGWKEIKPE
-2975 EAAQITNKQ
+2975 EAAEITNNQ

-2995 DDRTFIQGAEFT
+2995 DDRTFIEGAEFT
-3007 LTKMTDDTYQTVDET
+3007 LSKMTDNTYQTVDGT
-3022 FKKVTA
+3022 FDKVTA
-3028 TSDENG
+3028 TSDKNG
-3034 NVVFKDA
+3034 NVIFKDA
-3041 DGKPLKL
+3041 DGKSIKL
-3048 KTGNYQLVES
+3048 QTGFYQLVES

-3073 EVTEENGQLI
+3073 EVKEENGQLI

-3096 IAKDASRAGD
+3096 IAKDVSKAGD

-3158 EKDFVNADPPVTLEG
+3158 EKDFINADPPVTLEG

-3190 ALKPD
+3190 SLNPD

-3244 RKPKNREDAIK
+3244 RKPENRKDAIK

-3297 GITDMTDKEGQKYP
+3297 GITDMNPKEGQKYP

-3347 PNMKVLQNETLR
+3347 KNMKVLQNETLR

-3375 KDKDD
+3375 KDKND

-3469 DTGKTVKII
+3469 KTGKTVKII
-3478 PKGQGYIKINDKQG
+3478 EKGQGYIKINNKQG

-3532 KVDENDQPLGKIHDM
+3532 KVDENDQPLGKIHDI
-3547 TTGLDKGARFKL
+3547 TTGLEKGAKFKL
-3559 TKLDKKD
+3559 TRLDKKD
-3566 ETNPDGSA
+3566 ETNPGGS
-3574 TTGNEVT
+3574 TTGNEFT
-3581 KMVDENGKI
+3581 KMVDEKGNI

-3601 LEEIEPHPGHVNKDY
+3601 LEEIEPHPGHMNQDY
-3616 VWEFTIGGKKLDPY
+3616 VWEFTIGGKDLDPY

-3643 KIILDKSTVT
+3643 KIRLDKSTVK
-3653 VQKTLSDDKTNIENA
+3653 VQKTLSDDETHVEDA

-3683 KINKGTNIQPGD
+3683 KINQGTNIRPGD

-3714 TLTNLDIFADGV
+3714 TLTNLDIFAEGV

-3734 DKEQGVIRYVF
+3734 DKENGVIRYVF

-3751 FTLNDFTT
+3751 FTLNEFTT

-3770 TTSRASE
+3770 TTSRESE
-3777 PVGIGLKDQDM
+3777 AVGIGLKDQVM

-3847 QYYYINRYNVTG
+3847 QYYYINRYDKRG

-3868 PYRWDTSNTKTI
+3868 PYRWDTTNSKALE
-3880 DYAKV
+3880 YAKV

-3892 KTGNNIANS
+3892 KSGNNIENS
-3901 MPESFAINENDPNLT
+3901 MPESFAVNENDPNLT
-3916 TVYDNYFNNP
+3916 TVYDNYFSNP
-3926 NYVNIHFND
+3926 NYVNIHFDD
-3935 GGRQSYI
+3935 GGEESYI
-3942 VQVKGKLPI
+3942 VQVKGRLPI
-3951 EDIEELET
+3951 EDVKELET
-3959 AGEIWTSDTG
+3959 AGEIWTQNTG

-3979 FNENQAE
+3979 FNENQTD

-4010 GEALKDAKFG
+4010 GNALKDAKFG
-4020 LFKKNS
+4020 LFKKDS
-4026 SGNWPSSPYQTKT
+4026 SGNWPTNPYQRKK
-4039 SGEDGT
+4039 SGDDGL

-4054 DYKVEETDAP
+4054 DYKVEEITAP
-4064 DGYVKLDKPV
+4064 SGYVKIEGPV
-4074 IEFTVQPSGKIV
+4074 LEFTVQPSGKIV
-4086 KKYIDNGKEV
+4086 KKYMVDGKEV
-4096 IEEINTAT
+4096 NEEINTAKT
-4104 PIEVVNNKPIEFVKV
+4104 IDIVNNKPIEFVKV
-4119 DAEDN
+4119 DASTGTALKDA
-4124 SKILPGAEFKVLY
+4124 KFKLLY
-4137 KKTLSDNKYE
+4137 KEKLEDEYSD
-4147 EYKVDGKTLTAK
+4147 YKVD
-4159 SDDKGKF
+4159 DKVVEVTSGENGKF
-4166 SLKISKDGYYALE
+4166 SLNISKEGYYALE
-4179 ETKAPDGY
+4179 ETKAPEGY
-4187 SKFPGYIKEFK
+4187 GKYPGKYIKEFK
-4198 LENGKI
+4198 FENGKF
-4204 QVLEKSSKRGS
+4204 QVLEKSSKQGP

-4228 EINEKDKTF
+4228 EINEKDRTF

-4245 NHKEWHFDGGDTQL
+4245 NQKEWHFDGGDTQL

-4272 KKIRYAVLDENKSI
+4272 KKIRYAVLDEGKSI
-4286 SDLKEE
+4286 SDLKEGD
-4292 NFKDFSPRSSTADPL
+4292 FKEFAPRNTTDKL
-4307 MYAVAR
+4307 WYAVAR
-4313 MYEESNY
+4313 MYGESNY
-4320 TKPSPTRSEIYTNKS
+4320 TKPSPTRSEIFTKKS
-4335 LVVEFTGNIE
+4335 LVVEFTGKLGD
-4345 ESATSPMSIKMDV
+4345 SATSPISIKMDV

-4370 SLDYDKIAK
+4370 TLDYDKIVK
-4379 EDKIYVDYQ
+4379 EDKVYVDYNGT
-4388 SKDPIQV
+4388 DPIQV
-4395 ENRKGQYPHT
+4395 ENRKAEYPWT
-4405 GAMGIIGFLVVG
+4405 GGMGTLIFTISGL
-4417 GIMMATAY
+4417 ILMSAAAY
-4425 YKYRRKRRESALS
+4425 VYSRKRRASYDE

>member
-79 NTTNVNSNIKL
+79 NTTNINSNIKL

-177 NKLPENL
+177 NKLPEDL

-277 EHKKEVAEAKA
+277 EHKKEVA
-288 QAEAKAK
+288 KAK
-295 AEADAKAKAEAE
+295 AEADAKAKAEADAKAKKEAEEKAKKEAE
-307 EKAKADAKAKQE
+307 EKAKADA
-319 AEEKAKEEADAKAK
+319 KAKEEADAKAK
-333 QEAEKI
+333 QEADA
-339 KAEEA
+339 KAKQEA
-344 KKTEEQKALD
+344 KKSEEQKALD
-354 EKAKAEKDAKAKQEA
+354 EKAKQEADAKAKAEA

-387 QKAEAEEKAKQEE
+387 QKAEAEEKAKQEQ
-400 LAKKQAEAEA
+400 LAKKQAEEEA
-410 KKAAEEKAKKDIEN
+410 KRAAEEKAKKDLEN
-424 KKLLGLEKDTEEN
+424 KKLLGLVQDTEED

-453 KKEPATPEERK
+453 KKEPSTPEERK

-496 KSEENKGLL
+496 KKTTDKKEVSEETKGLL
-505 ENIKKVFGLTNL
+505 EGIKEFFGFTNL

-524 KAILSTEANGLK
+524 KAILSVKANGLK

-542 SSFDAKYH
+542 SSFEEKYH
-550 LTKEEQAKLME
+550 LTKEEQAKLMD
-561 DNKDAIKA
+561 DNADAIKA
-569 LIEKDADKNFNPQM
+569 LIEKDADKNFTPQM
-583 LFAPLRAPSQGL
+583 LLAPLRAPEGSSL
-595 ADKKYTIMTRFDVS
+595 ENKKFTIRTRLDTS
-609 TKAGPIKAGQSFI
+609 TITGAIQSGQLFEIK
-622 VQLDDRLTVKDPN
+622 LDPRLTVKDPN

-648 TPFYDEKTNSIKYTI
+648 TPSYNKDTNTITYTI
-663 AETIP
+663 AEPIS
-668 EDLQIPL
+668 DNLQIPL

-680 YNTGKIKE
+680 YNTGKIEE

-737 EIVEQS
+737 EIVEQG

-876 DKGFSEDVIKEE
+876 DKGYSEDVIKEE

-917 EVSAGDKDIKFP
+917 EVSAGDKDVKFP

-955 KMVVKVKETDLNK
+955 KMVVKVKETDLNN
-968 QIPKERTNPAD
+968 QIPEKGTNPTD

-990 YKTSLTESEQGYS
+990 YKTNLVESEEGYS

-1015 KVNQKWNKSAD
+1015 KVNQKWNKSAS
-1026 IQATIPDQKIEV
+1026 IPATIPDQKIEV
-1038 KDQNGKHLKTYDI
+1038 KDEAGNHIKTFDI
-1051 KGRNDQVFERDL
+1051 PGRQDQIFERNL
-1063 TLDNV
+1063 VLDNV
-1068 KYFNIKDDGTEE
+1068 KYFNIKGDGTEE
-1080 RIHHKLVQDLPEDGQ
+1080 KIHHKLMQELPKDGK

-1123 TGSATLKVVKTDS
+1123 TGTATLKAVKRDS
-1136 KDPNQ
+1136 KEFDTR
-1141 KLAGAKFTLYNS
+1141 LSGAKFTLYNS

-1211 LSVENGTAKT
+1211 LSVENGTVKT

-1303 DQDISYDTVGN
+1303 DQDISYNTVGN
-1314 NLGSSVLNQG
+1314 KLGSNQVNQG
-1324 VANDITGNPN
+1324 VTDDITGYEN
-1334 VTDSFTNKKGY
+1334 VTDPFTNKKGY
-1345 QVKFPKDRF
+1345 QLKFPVNRF

-1366 KGSTESQVSYDWLTD
+1366 KGSSASQVSYDWLTD
-1381 PQEATK
+1381 PEEITR

-1428 VDDDRQKKNPL
+1428 VDNDRQKKNPL
-1439 ANATFILMDNNGKTL
+1439 ANATFILMDNNEKTL
-1454 QTVVTKED
+1454 QTVVTKEN

-1473 NYVIEE
+1473 KYVIEE

-1484 NYKASDVVFDVIVG
+1484 NYKASDVVFDVTVG

-1506 ARFKNGGGTPQPNVD
+1506 ARFKNGGGTPEPNVD
-1521 YYIETENISEQI
+1521 YYIETENISEQT

-1555 IGRKPGIW
+1555 IGTKPGVW
-1563 EAYMFESLIYT
+1563 EAYQFESLIYT

-1614 FDYNTNLLTYVFNN
+1614 FDYNTNLLTYVFND
-1628 NLTGNEVDLSL
+1628 NLTENEVDLSL

-1661 TVDPDGINSTQNYPV
+1661 TVDPDGIKNTQNYPV

-2031 REEFVVYK
+2031 GEEFVVYK

-2065 KPSDANGIV
+2065 KTSDANGIV
-2074 KFSNNLTEGTYI
+2074 KFSNKLTEGTYI
-2086 IEEIEAPV
+2086 IEEIEPPV
-2094 GYNKTN
+2094 GYNKIN

-2114 VYNYVKPEESGST
+2114 VYNYVKPDESGET
-2127 EDKLDTLYYKD
+2127 DKLDTLYYDDD

-2144 VKGRNTNGWPNYDN
+2144 VKGRNTDGWPDYDN
-2158 RWTGWAGNSKTA
+2158 RWTGWIGNSKTA
-2170 QYLGTRIVAINKD
+2170 QYIGTRIIAINKTE
-2183 KNYVIQRY
+2183 KYAIQRY
-2191 VINPEARNLG
+2191 VINPESRSYG

-2208 RQVPKDP
+2208 RQVPRDP
-2215 NMEWYNGSAKY
+2215 NMTWYDGEAEY

-2247 NAEDITNQI
+2247 KAEDITNKV
-2256 TSGSEKGKF
+2256 SSKSEKGKY
-2265 GEPDRLKLNLPA
+2265 GEPERLKLNLPA

-2297 GTGMDWVVNNS
+2297 GTGMDWMVDNS

-2354 YGFKIKKVKESNND
+2354 YGFKIKKVKQSTND

-2383 PDERYMTTGSDGM
+2383 PDERYMTTAKDGM

-2405 EYKLEEYIAAPGYE
+2405 DYKLEETQAAPGYE
-2419 KATTTWTV
+2419 KANTDWTV
-2427 KVTNEGKVY
+2427 RITKDGKVY
-2436 IKQNDDNTTLPQKV
+2436 IKDNNKHP
-2450 KNNLDVVHVNNNP
+2450 DVTESNAKLSVVEAASSSP
-2463 SANRIRQYLAQN
+2463 ANKIKQYLAQN
-2475 STSLYGVDTG
+2475 SSSLHGVDTG
-2485 LEFGPEMVEA
+2485 LEFGPEMVDA
-2495 ALRAGKVISYEILN
+2495 ALRAGDGWKVVDNNSPTQPEIRETQSNDYGQLIETKIIEIDKANNKYKQVFIFREGINKRARELKFHVAYDNYGITTGDVKTRVFQVPISSLSNINESSDIDKIANKTDITSKIRFTNVLEDKAGGGKVNKIKTTNLTATYTGTILVEIEMSYNENQNIGLGANYNFN
-2509 TTSDQQKKYV
+2509 TSVANGNKCWLEKSYANEAGVPVVKTTVYHTITFDGNGGTRHMDPVEVEENTEYKLPPSLFKAPDGKEFDGWLVNGQKK
-2519 KVDTDAQY
+2519 
-2527 LGNEEFLV
+2527 N
-2535 KIDINSI
+2535 
-2542 TQIDINVPVIIQ
+2542 
-2554 LHDDVEFV
+2554 
-2562 RNSTISWKKN
+2562 
-2572 SDDRDQ
+2572 
-2578 APDNPSRWHSGYNP
+2578 
-2592 NTKTIE
+2592 
-2598 VKANEPSLKPGD
+2598 PGD
-2610 TASIE
+2610 
-2615 FKVRLVKSLN
+2615 
-2625 TNGIA
+2625 
-2630 NIFQSYKVYN
+2630 
-2640 SDVTKPRIKKIEAF
+2640 RI
-2654 AINKNAQ
+2654 
-2661 NGTIITNPIDA
+2661 
-2672 QRNGQPVT
+2672 
-2680 FTAKPNP
+2680 
-2687 GYKLVGNVTVTNDKT
+2687 TVTGNLT
-2702 GRDVPTRN
+2702 IQAQWRN
-2710 GNTFT
+2710 K
-2715 MPDSDVRI
+2715 
-2723 NATFEAETFNITY
+2723 A
-2736 NNPTGGTVSG
+2736 
-2746 QKTAKT
+2746 
-2752 DESVTLTVNPENG
+2752 PEQ
-2765 HKLKS
+2765 
-2770 LKVGEKDVTNDVANN
+2770 A
-2785 QYTFTMLPRDVSV
+2785 
-2798 EAEFEQNTTKYTVSF
+2798 TVSF
-2813 SSNGGSGTM
+2813 SPGEGSGTM
-2822 ASQQVEANK
+2822 ADAKVNVGS
-2831 NYELPA
+2831 NYQLPG
-2837 NGFKPPEGKVFAGW
+2837 NGFTPPKDKEFDAWLVNEVRKNPGDSITVNADITITALWKVKPP
-2851 NVSGSTK
+2851 T
-2858 QPGEIITVK
+2858 TY
-2867 ANVVIEPVWND
+2867 
-2878 KAPETHNVIVQNP
+2878 NVIVQNP
-2891 DQEGGTITA
+2891 QQEGGTISA
-2900 EPKSAI
+2900 EPTSAI
-2906 KDTQIN
+2906 EGTEIT
-2912 LTVTPKEGYEIEG
+2912 LTVKPNDNYKIES
-2925 VTMNGQPL
+2925 VTMNGKAL
-2933 TAGADGK
+2933 TADDDGT
-2940 YSFTMPAG
+2940 YSFKMPASNV
-2948 DATVSATFKKIDDTP
+2948 TVSANFKAIDMG
-2963 DPTEGWKEITSE
+2963 TEIKPGHF
-2975 EAAQITNKQ
+2975 AQITNKQ
-2984 VGIEFKVIKQK
+2984 VGIDFKVIKQK

-3007 LTKMTDDTYQTVDET
+3007 LSKMTDDTYQTVDKT
-3022 FKKVTA
+3022 FEKVTA
-3028 TSDENG
+3028 KSDKNG
-3034 NVVFKDA
+3034 NVVFLR
-3041 DGKPLKL
+3041 DGKPIKL
-3048 KTGNYQLVES
+3048 QTGNYQLVES
-3058 KEPVGYKKQPSPWNL
+3058 KEPVGYKKQHSPWNL

-3096 IAKDASRAGD
+3096 IAKDESKAGD

-3145 KINVQIIPTVKRE
+3145 KINVQIIPKIKRE

-3200 YSLSNSG
+3200 YSLSNPG

-3244 RKPKNREDAIK
+3244 RKPKNRKDAIK

-3297 GITDMTDKEGQKYP
+3297 GLTSMDPKEGQKYP
-3311 DALGKNNGRIYPP
+3311 DALGKNNGKIYPP
-3324 VGDNEAKLLSVTTSA
+3324 IGDREDKLLSVTTSA
-3339 NINPLYES
+3339 DINPLYES
-3347 PNMKVLQNETLR
+3347 KNMKVLQNETLR

-3375 KDKDD
+3375 KDKDE

-3469 DTGKTVKII
+3469 ETGKTVKII
-3478 PKGQGYIKINDKQG
+3478 PKGQGYIKINNKQG

-3532 KVDENDQPLGKIHDM
+3532 KVDENDKPLGKIHDV
-3547 TTGLDKGARFKL
+3547 TTGLDKGAKFKL
-3559 TKLDKKD
+3559 TRLDKKD
-3566 ETNPDGSA
+3566 ETNPDGS
-3574 TTGNEVT
+3574 TTGNEFT
-3581 KMVDENGKI
+3581 KMVDENGNI

-3616 VWEFTIGGKKLDPY
+3616 VWEFTIGGKNLDPY
-3630 AEDKSTPTRDITD
+3630 AEDKSTPTRNITD
-3643 KIILDKSTVT
+3643 KITLDRSTVT

-3726 GTIAKAYY
+3726 GTVAKAYY
-3734 DKEQGVIRYVF
+3734 DKENGVIRYVF

-3751 FTLNDFTT
+3751 FTLNEFTT
-3759 SLSAWINLDKI
+3759 TLSAWINLDKI
-3770 TTSRASE
+3770 TTSRNSE
-3777 PVGIGLKDQDM
+3777 AVGIGLNGQKM
-3788 KTRNIKI
+3788 KTRNLKI

-3809 GGGYYWQYDQWGRAH
+3809 GGGYYWEYDQWGRAH

-3868 PYRWDTSNTKTI
+3868 PYRWDTTNTKTL

-3951 EDIEELET
+3951 EDVKELET
-3959 AGEIWTSDTG
+3959 AGEIWTQNTG

-3979 FNENQAE
+3979 FNENQAD
-3986 ASAELSLKA
+3986 ASAEIPLKA

-4026 SGNWPSSPYQTKT
+4026 SGNWPTNPYQTNT
-4039 SGEDGT
+4039 SGDDGL

-4054 DYKVEETDAP
+4054 DYKVEELSAP
-4064 DGYVKLDKPV
+4064 EGYVKLDKPV
-4074 IEFTVQPSGKIV
+4074 LEFTVQPSGKIV
-4086 KKYIDNGKEV
+4086 KKYIVDGKEV
-4096 IEEINTAT
+4096 IEEINTAKT
-4104 PIEVVNNKPIEFVKV
+4104 IDVVNNKPIEFVKV
-4119 DAEDN
+4119 DADDGT
-4124 SKILPGAEFKVLY
+4124 ILPGAEFKVLY
-4137 KKTLSDNKYE
+4137 KEKLDDKYE
-4147 EYKVDGKTLTAK
+4147 EYKFKGETVTAK

-4166 SLKISKDGYYALE
+4166 SLKVSKDGYYALE
-4179 ETKAPDGY
+4179 ETKAPYGY
-4187 SKFPGYIKEFK
+4187 SKFPGYIKEFRI
-4198 LENGKI
+4198 LNGKV
-4204 QVLEKSSKRGS
+4204 QTLEKSSKQGT
-4215 VQTDNDIISSQTI
+4215 VQTDNNIISSQTI
-4228 EINEKDKTF
+4228 EINEKDRTF
-4237 KQRIILNP
+4237 KQRIVLNP
-4245 NHKEWHFDGGDTQL
+4245 NQKEWHFDGGDTQL

-4264 KWSVNTEG
+4264 QWTVNTAG
-4272 KKIRYAVLDENKSI
+4272 KKIRYAVLDEGKSI

-4292 NFKDFSPRSSTADPL
+4292 NFNDFGPRDSSSKL
-4307 MYAVAR
+4307 CYAVAR
-4313 MYEESNY
+4313 MYGESNY
-4320 TKPSPTRSEIYTNKS
+4320 TKPSTSSSEIYTKKS
-4335 LVVEFTGNIE
+4335 LVVEFTGKLE
-4345 ESATSPMSIKMDV
+4345 DHATSPINVKMDV

-4370 SLDYDKIAK
+4370 SLDYDKIVK
-4379 EDKIYVDYQ
+4379 EDKIYVDYE
-4388 SKDPIQV
+4388 SKDPIKV
-4395 ENRKGQYPHT
+4395 ENRKGEYPHT

-4417 GIMMATAY
+4417 AVIMTTAY

>member
-177 NKLPENL
+177 NKLPEDL

-202 DGEVPEGDKHNRT
+202 DGEVPEGDKNNRT

-288 QAEAKAK
+288 QADAKAKAEADAKTKAEAEEKAKADAKAKEEADAKAK
-295 AEADAKAKAEAE
+295 AEADAKAKAEADEKAKKEAE
-307 EKAKADAKAKQE
+307 EKAKADAKAKE
-319 AEEKAKEEADAKAK
+319 
-333 QEAEKI
+333 
-339 KAEEA
+339 
-344 KKTEEQKALD
+344 
-354 EKAKAEKDAKAKQEA
+354 EA

-374 AEAEKLKAEAEAK
+374 AEADK
-387 QKAEAEEKAKQEE
+387 QKAEAEEKQKAEAEAKAKQEQ
-400 LAKKQAEAEA
+400 LAKEQAEAEA
-410 KKAAEEKAKKDIEN
+410 KKLAEEKAKKDLEN

-453 KKEPATPEERK
+453 KSEPATPEERK

-496 KSEENKGLL
+496 KKTTDNKEVSKETKGLL
-505 ENIKKVFGLTNL
+505 EGIKEFFGFSNL

-524 KAILSTEANGLK
+524 KAILSVKANGLK

-542 SSFDAKYH
+542 SSFEAKYH
-550 LTKEEQAKLME
+550 LTKEEQAKLMD

-569 LIEKDADKNFNPQM
+569 LIEKDADKNFTPQM
-583 LFAPLRAPSQGL
+583 LLAPLRAPEGSSL
-595 ADKKYTIMTRFDVS
+595 ENKKFTIRTRLDTS
-609 TKAGPIKAGQSFI
+609 TITGAIQSGQLFEIK
-622 VQLDDRLTVKDPN
+622 LDPRLTVKDPN

-648 TPFYDEKTNSIKYTI
+648 TPSYNKDTNTITYTI
-663 AETIP
+663 AEPIS
-668 EDLQIPL
+668 DNLQIPL

-680 YNTGKIKE
+680 YNTGKIEE

-737 EIVEQS
+737 EIVEQG

-876 DKGFSEDVIKEE
+876 DKGYSEDVIKEE
-888 TSKRVGMNNRTTILG
+888 TSKRVDMNNRTTILG

-917 EVSAGDKDIKFP
+917 EVSAGDKDVKFP
-929 LATREL
+929 LAKREL

-955 KMVVKVKETDLNK
+955 KMVVKVNETDLNN
-968 QIPKERTNPAD
+968 QIPKEGTNPAD

-1926 SIKKLDQTDNTKVLK
+1926 SIKKFDETDRTKTLK
-1941 GAVFTLTS
+1941 GAIFTLTS
-1949 NDGKVI
+1949 KDGKVI

-1988 SDSTWTVI
+1988 SDSTWTII

-2031 REEFVVYK
+2031 GEEFVVYK

-2065 KPSDANGIV
+2065 KTSDANGIV

-2094 GYNKTN
+2094 GYNKIN

-2127 EDKLDTLYYKD
+2127 GDKLDTLYYEE

-2158 RWTGWAGNSKTA
+2158 RWTGWTGNSKTA
-2170 QYLGTRIVAINKD
+2170 QYMGTRIIAINKD

-2215 NMEWYNGSAKY
+2215 NMEWYNGSAEY

-2247 NAEDITNQI
+2247 NAEDITYQI

-2286 KVPYKEETGGV
+2286 KVSYKEETGGV

-2354 YGFKIKKVKESNND
+2354 YGFKIKKVKQSTND

-2383 PDERYMTTGSDGM
+2383 PDERYMTTAKDGM

-2405 EYKLEEYIAAPGYE
+2405 DYKLEETQAAPGYE
-2419 KATTTWTV
+2419 KANTDWTV
-2427 KVTNEGKVY
+2427 RITKDGKVY
-2436 IKQNDDNTTLPQKV
+2436 IKDNNKHP
-2450 KNNLDVVHVNNNP
+2450 DVTESNAKLSVVEAASSSP
-2463 SANRIRQYLAQN
+2463 ANKIKQYLAQN
-2475 STSLYGVDTG
+2475 SSSLHGVDTG
-2485 LEFGPEMVEA
+2485 LEFGPEMVDA
-2495 ALRAGKVISYEILN
+2495 ALRAGDGWKVVDNNSPTQPEIRETQSNDYGQLIETKIIEIDKANNKYKQVFIFREGINKRARELKFHVAYDNYGITTGDVKTRVFQVPISSLSNINESSDIDKIANKTDITSKIRFTNVLEDKAGGGKVNKIKTTNLTATYTGTILVEIEMSYNENQNIGLGANYNFN
-2509 TTSDQQKKYV
+2509 TSVANGNKCWLEKSYANEAGVPVVKTTVYHTITFDGNGGTRHMDPVEVEENTEYKLPPSLFKAPDGKEFDGWLVNGQKKNPGDRITVTSDLKIQ
-2519 KVDTDAQY
+2519 AQWK
-2527 LGNEEFLV
+2527 N
-2535 KIDINSI
+2535 
-2542 TQIDINVPVIIQ
+2542 TQVTVS
-2554 LHDDVEFV
+2554 F
-2562 RNSTISWKKN
+2562 
-2572 SDDRDQ
+2572 
-2578 APDNPSRWHSGYNP
+2578 
-2592 NTKTIE
+2592 
-2598 VKANEPSLKPGD
+2598 KPGD
-2610 TASIE
+2610 
-2615 FKVRLVKSLN
+2615 
-2625 TNGIA
+2625 
-2630 NIFQSYKVYN
+2630 
-2640 SDVTKPRIKKIEAF
+2640 
-2654 AINKNAQ
+2654 
-2661 NGTIITNPIDA
+2661 
-2672 QRNGQPVT
+2672 
-2680 FTAKPNP
+2680 
-2687 GYKLVGNVTVTNDKT
+2687 
-2702 GRDVPTRN
+2702 
-2710 GNTFT
+2710 
-2715 MPDSDVRI
+2715 
-2723 NATFEAETFNITY
+2723 
-2736 NNPTGGTVSG
+2736 
-2746 QKTAKT
+2746 
-2752 DESVTLTVNPENG
+2752 
-2765 HKLKS
+2765 
-2770 LKVGEKDVTNDVANN
+2770 
-2785 QYTFTMLPRDVSV
+2785 
-2798 EAEFEQNTTKYTVSF
+2798 
-2813 SSNGGSGTM
+2813 GSGTM
-2822 ASQQVEANK
+2822 SPVK
-2831 NYELPA
+2831 VDKGSNYQLLP
-2837 NGFKPPEGKVFAGW
+2837 NGFYAPSGKEFKAWSV
-2851 NVSGSTK
+2851 NNEEK
-2858 QPGEIITVK
+2858 NPGDFITVNADTTITALWK
-2867 ANVVIEPVWND
+2867 E
-2878 KAPETHNVIVQNP
+2878 KAPETY
-2891 DQEGGTITA
+2891 TITVNKPQNGFLTA
-2900 EPKSAI
+2900 DRSSA
-2906 KDTQIN
+2906 TEGTPIN
-2912 LTVTPKEGYEIEG
+2912 LTVTPKEGYKIES
-2925 VTMNGQPL
+2925 VTMNGKTL
-2933 TAGADGK
+2933 TADNKGN
-2940 YSFTMPAG
+2940 YSFTMPAEK
-2948 DATVSATFKKIDDTP
+2948 ATVSAKFKKIDDTP
-2963 DPTEGWKEITSE
+2963 DPKDGWKEITAGS
-2975 EAAQITNKQ
+2975 AAQITNKQ
-2984 VGIEFKVIKQK
+2984 VGIDFKVIKQK
-2995 DDRTFIQGAEFT
+2995 DDRTFIEGAEFT
-3007 LTKMTDDTYQTVDET
+3007 LSKMTDDTYQTFDKT
-3022 FKKVTA
+3022 FDKVTA
-3028 TSDENG
+3028 KSDKNG
-3034 NVVFKDA
+3034 NVVFLR
-3041 DGKPLKL
+3041 DGKPIKL
-3048 KTGNYQLVES
+3048 QTGNYQLVES

-3073 EVTEENGQLI
+3073 EVKEENGQLI

-3158 EKDFVNADPPVTLEG
+3158 EKDFVNADPPVTLVG

-3297 GITDMTDKEGQKYP
+3297 GITDKTDKEGQKYP

-3347 PNMKVLQNETLR
+3347 KNMKVLQNETLR

-3375 KDKDD
+3375 KDKDE

-3469 DTGKTVKII
+3469 ETGKTVKII
-3478 PKGQGYIKINDKQG
+3478 PKGQGYIKINNKQG

-3532 KVDENDQPLGKIHDM
+3532 KVDENDKPLGKIHDV
-3547 TTGLDKGARFKL
+3547 TTGLDKGAKFKL
-3559 TKLDKKD
+3559 TRLDKKD
-3566 ETNPDGSA
+3566 ETNPDGS
-3574 TTGNEVT
+3574 TTGNEFT
-3581 KMVDENGKI
+3581 KMVDENGNI

-3616 VWEFTIGGKKLDPY
+3616 VWEFTIGGKNLDPY
-3630 AEDKSTPTRDITD
+3630 AEDKSTPTRNITD
-3643 KIILDKSTVT
+3643 KITLDRSTVT

-3726 GTIAKAYY
+3726 GTVAKAYY
-3734 DKEQGVIRYVF
+3734 DKENGVIRYVF

-3751 FTLNDFTT
+3751 FTLNEFTT
-3759 SLSAWINLDKI
+3759 TLSAWINLDKI
-3770 TTSRASE
+3770 TTSRNSE
-3777 PVGIGLKDQDM
+3777 AVGIGLNGQKM
-3788 KTRNIKI
+3788 KTRNLKI

-3809 GGGYYWQYDQWGRAH
+3809 GGGYYWEYDQWGRAY

-3847 QYYYINRYNVTG
+3847 QYYYINRYNMRG
-3859 YPDWNFRYD
+3859 YPNWNFRYD
-3868 PYRWDTSNTKTI
+3868 PYRWDTTNTKTL

-3892 KTGNNIANS
+3892 KSGNNIENS
-3901 MPESFAINENDPNLT
+3901 MPESFAVNENDPNLT
-3916 TVYDNYFNNP
+3916 TVYDNYFSNP
-3926 NYVNIHFND
+3926 NYVNINFDD
-3935 GGRQSYI
+3935 GGEQSYI
-3942 VQVKGKLPI
+3942 VQVKGRLPI
-3951 EDIEELET
+3951 EDVKELET
-3959 AGEIWTSDTG
+3959 AGEIWISDTG

-3979 FNENQAE
+3979 FNENQAD

-4010 GEALKDAKFG
+4010 GDALKDAKFG

-4026 SGNWPSSPYQTKT
+4026 SGNWPTSPYQTKT
-4039 SGEDGT
+4039 SGEDGL

-4054 DYKVEETDAP
+4054 DYKVEEITAP
-4064 DGYVKLDKPV
+4064 SGYVEIQGPV
-4074 IEFTVQPSGKIV
+4074 LEFTVQPSGKIV
-4086 KKYIDNGKEV
+4086 KKYIVDGKEV
-4096 IEEINTAT
+4096 IEEINTAKT
-4104 PIEVVNNKPIEFVKV
+4104 IDVVNNKPIEFIKV
-4119 DAEDN
+4119 DADDGT
-4124 SKILPGAEFKVLY
+4124 ILPGAEFKVLY
-4137 KKTLSDNKYE
+4137 KEKLDDNYE
-4147 EYKVDGKTLTAK
+4147 EYKVKVNGETVTLTVK
-4159 SDDKGKF
+4159 SDDQGKF
-4166 SLKISKDGYYALE
+4166 TIAAAKDGYYALE

-4187 SKFPGYIKEFK
+4187 SKFPGYIKEFRI
-4198 LENGKI
+4198 LNGKV
-4204 QVLEKSSKRGS
+4204 QTLEKSSKQGTE
-4215 VQTDNDIISSQTI
+4215 QTDNDIISSQTI
-4228 EINEKDKTF
+4228 EINEKDRTF
-4237 KQRIILNP
+4237 KQRIVLNP
-4245 NHKEWHFDGGDTQL
+4245 NQKEWHFDGGDTQL

-4264 KWSVNTEG
+4264 QWTVNTEG
-4272 KKIRYAVLDENKSI
+4272 KKIRYAVLDEGKSI
-4286 SDLKEE
+4286 SDLNEE
-4292 NFKDFSPRSSTADPL
+4292 DFNDFDPRDSSSKL
-4307 MYAVAR
+4307 WYAVAR
-4313 MYEESNY
+4313 MYGESNY
-4320 TKPSPTRSEIYTNKS
+4320 TKPSTSSSEIYTKKS
-4335 LVVEFTGNIE
+4335 LVVEFTGKLEDN
-4345 ESATSPMSIKMDV
+4345 ATSPINIKMDV
-4358 NSDLWKY
+4358 NSDQWKY
-4365 SELTY
+4365 SELSY
-4370 SLDYDKIAK
+4370 SLDYKKISK
-4379 EDKIYVDYQ
+4379 EDKIYVDYK
-4388 SKDPIQV
+4388 STDPIKV
-4395 ENRKGQYPHT
+4395 ENRKGEYPHT
-4405 GAMGIIGFLVVG
+4405 GAMGIIGFLVAGAV
-4417 GIMMATAY
+4417 IMSTAY

>member
-1 MKKIFDRLTALVM
+1 MSLLLAVLMVLEVFSPVAVSARALLDEEENHTSIMSEPRVDSKSILGPETKPKKEPLDDELF
-14 VMLMFIQSCV
+14 SV
-24 PAITS
+24 PAKKAEPNKETNKLQEAPARQKDSSILIETP
-29 FAKEEELDK
+29 AKEETAPQKEVDNTIIEAGRQREQKAEDK
-38 RYVIQKLE
+38 LNQAVERAKQAEQNAKASENLNLE
-46 TLKQDTYAN
+46 TSEIEKPGYKAWRVVNRIKAIYKDGKLDCQGLLIEVEDFKGNKKTLTY
-55 FSLNLATVIDDKNL
+55 DD
-69 DTDTNVKFVL
+69 
-79 NTTNVNSNIKL
+79 I
-90 LVRKDFSLYD
+90 
-100 ERTFDTVEEAHKEF
+100 
-114 DRVDKSLKD
+114 LKD
-123 QGLSLDVSVVQEDGK
+123 ENIIV
-138 YRIHNNYVPQ
+138 N
-148 ADKEDFGDD
+148 KEI
-157 YKVYSLKVVDEFDFD
+157 

-177 NKLPENL
+177 GSSEL
-184 KSTEQHRLQL
+184 
-194 AEERRLQQ
+194 
-202 DGEVPEGDKHNRT
+202 
-215 YIFDFKVDKAVD
+215 II
-227 SKLTTI
+227 TT
-233 ALNKD
+233 
-238 DNNPLEVKQN
+238 P
-248 ADLFAAILDDKT
+248 
-260 YSTYQT
+260 
-266 EQLPAEVTSSI
+266 
-277 EHKKEVAEAKA
+277 
-288 QAEAKAK
+288 
-295 AEADAKAKAEAE
+295 
-307 EKAKADAKAKQE
+307 
-319 AEEKAKEEADAKAK
+319 
-333 QEAEKI
+333 
-339 KAEEA
+339 
-344 KKTEEQKALD
+344 
-354 EKAKAEKDAKAKQEA
+354 
-369 DAKAK
+369 
-374 AEAEKLKAEAEAK
+374 
-387 QKAEAEEKAKQEE
+387 
-400 LAKKQAEAEA
+400 
-410 KKAAEEKAKKDIEN
+410 
-424 KKLLGLEKDTEEN
+424 GL
-437 QEEEPI
+437 
-443 IKKKETTEEV
+443 
-453 KKEPATPEERK
+453 R
-464 QKAEEF
+464 
-470 DKALQDK
+470 
-477 KEDIKKSED
+477 DIKIDVKV
-486 KKDANNKEDN
+486 
-496 KSEENKGLL
+496 
-505 ENIKKVFGLTNL
+505 ENIKKDKKEKSDLSLEKENSNKLENDIKEEEKEGFLDKIKNFFADDETKGLEED
-517 QKADREL
+517 AARED
-524 KAILSTEANGLK
+524 AILEFNNQDRKGILIPQPLTPEEEAIGL
-536 EVQALL
+536 Q
-542 SSFDAKYH
+542 
-550 LTKEEQAKLME
+550 TIEEYQEEEEE
-561 DNKDAIKA
+561 DTPR
-569 LIEKDADKNFNPQM
+569 FM
-583 LFAPLRAPSQGL
+583 FFRAPAQGSL
-595 ADKKYTIMTRFDVS
+595 ANKKFTIMTRYETS
-609 TKAGPIKAGQSFI
+609 NAGGPIQAGQYFTI
-622 VQLDDRLTVKDPN
+622 KLDDRLKVNDPN
-635 TLKPIVNNGKTIA
+635 TLKEIIYNGEKIA
-648 TPFYDEKTNSIKYTI
+648 SPSYDANTNTIKYTVTK
-663 AETIP
+663 TIT
-668 EDLQIPL
+668 DNVKIPL
-675 AIDVD
+675 NIDVD
-680 YNTGKIKE
+680 FNEDKIRD
-688 LDKDATKHS
+688 LDGDATKHS
-697 IKNSISGIGVTGTVK
+697 IKNSISGLGVTQSIVK

-723 VVNQIVEPGGENVY
+723 VVNQIVEPGGEDVY
-737 EIVEQS
+737 EIVEQG

-749 MDAFGTPVVENGK
+749 MDAFGTPIVENGK
-762 LTAIDWSIT
+762 LTAIDWTIT

-778 NELGLISNATLV
+778 KELGLISNATLV

-802 LNGKPVQTGDL
+802 LNGNPVQPGDL
-813 SDNPI
+813 SNNPI

-830 KLTFNTKE
+830 TLSFNTKE

-856 IDLSVVLKAKTKS
+856 IDLSVVLKTKSKS

-876 DKGFSEDVIKEE
+876 DKGYSEDVIKEE
-888 TSKRVGMNNRTTILG
+888 TSKRVDMNNRTTILG
-903 EFAGESS
+903 EFSSESS

-948 YGLDQDG
+948 YGLDQEG
-955 KMVVKVKETDLNK
+955 KMVVKVNETDLNN
-968 QIPKERTNPAD
+968 QIPEKGTNPSD

-990 YKTSLTESEQGYS
+990 YKTSLTESELGYS

-1026 IQATIPDQKIEV
+1026 ITATIPDQKIEV
-1038 KDQNGKHLKTYDI
+1038 QDQNGNHLKTYDI
-1051 KGRNDQVFERDL
+1051 KGRNDQVFERNL

-1068 KYFNIKDDGTEE
+1068 KYFNIKDHGTEE
-1080 RIHHKLVQDLPEDGQ
+1080 RIHHKLVQELPTDGQ
-1095 YSYTEGY
+1095 YSFTEGY

-1109 KVYYILNYIGEDQP
+1109 KVYYILNYIGDDQP
-1123 TGSATLKVVKTDS
+1123 TGTATLKVIKTDS
-1136 KDPNQ
+1136 KDPN
-1141 KLAGAKFTLYNS
+1141 KRLSGAKFTLYNS

-1182 NAPAGYKNNK
+1182 NAPAGYKNNN

-1221 QFAEHDQYPA
+1221 QFVEHDQYPA

-1242 KVDDSGNIETYIYL
+1242 KVDDNGNIETYIYL

-1267 NRDTRLNLCIDNGKI
+1267 NRDTRLNLCIDNGEI
-1282 TNVEVFDVYPN
+1282 TKVEVFNVYTN
-1293 QRDSIKQLME
+1293 QRDSIKNLME
-1303 DQDISYDTVGN
+1303 DQDISFNTVGN
-1314 NLGSSVLNQG
+1314 NLGSNQVNQG
-1324 VANDITGNPN
+1324 VTNDIIGEEN
-1334 VTDSFTNKKGY
+1334 VTDPFTNKTGY
-1345 QVKFPKDRF
+1345 QLKFPVNRF

-1366 KGSTESQVSYDWLTD
+1366 NGSTASQVSYDWLTD
-1381 PQEATK
+1381 PEEATR

-1393 KSVSLSKISQNP
+1393 KSVSLSKVSQNP
-1405 ASTDTIVNVRNE
+1405 TSTDTIVNVRNE

-1428 VDDDRQKKNPL
+1428 VDDDRKNKNPL

-1454 QTVVTKED
+1454 QTIITKED

-1484 NYKASDVVFDVIVG
+1484 NYKASDVVFDVTVG

-1506 ARFKNGGGTPQPNVD
+1506 ARFKNGGGTPEANVD
-1521 YYIETENISEQI
+1521 YYIETENISEQT
-1533 DKPTVTNV
+1533 DKPTVTKV
-1541 EQNLVVSEGKGSGS
+1541 DQDLVVSEGKGSGS
-1555 IGRKPGIW
+1555 IGTKPNVW

-1574 AKMHVSNVKPGSV
+1574 ASMHVSNVKPGSV

-1605 PSPNYAKAY
+1605 PSPYYAKAY
-1614 FDYNTNLLTYVFNN
+1614 FDYNTNLLTYVFNG
-1628 NLTGNEVDLSL
+1628 NLTENEVDLSL

-1661 TVDPDGINSTQNYPV
+1661 TVDPDGIKNTQKYTV

-1683 YDSSGTP
+1683 YYSLNTP
-1690 PFSNY
+1690 AFSNY

-1713 YNALAKGSKGA
+1713 YNALAKGSKAA

-1739 IADMSV
+1739 VADMSV
-1745 YPAQGKPAYTLDD
+1745 YPAQGEPAYTLDD
-1758 MKIYKVDPYKNDKG
+1758 MKIYKVNPYKNDRG

-1801 ENINPENYFSE
+1801 ENINPDNSFSE
-1812 KQGGFNV
+1812 RQGGFNV
-1819 TYDPNK
+1819 TYDPSK

-1833 QNGHSNHPIQ
+1833 QDGHFNHPMQ

-1848 ISAKNEGYV
+1848 ISGKNEGYV
-1857 IVQTFK
+1857 IIQTFR
-1863 VKDFE
+1863 VKDFD

-1949 NDGKVI
+1949 KDGKVI

-1988 SDSTWTVI
+1988 SDSTWTVV

-2025 VTNKPV
+2025 VTDKPV
-2031 REEFVVYK
+2031 GGEFVVYK
-2039 KDSKGKALPGAKF
+2039 KDSNGKALPGAKF
-2052 TITKQGDTAPLET
+2052 TITKQGDNNPLET
-2065 KPSDANGIV
+2065 KISDANGVV

-2094 GYNKTN
+2094 GYNKIN

-2114 VYNYVKPEESGST
+2114 VYNYVKPDESGGT
-2127 EDKLDTLYYKD
+2127 DKLDTLYYD
-2138 GTNWVD
+2138 EGTNWVN
-2144 VKGRNTNGWPNYDN
+2144 VKERSNEGWSDYDE
-2158 RWTGWAGNSKTA
+2158 RWTGWTGNSQTA
-2170 QYLGTRIVAINKD
+2170 QYMGTRIIAINKTG
-2183 KNYVIQRY
+2183 KYAIQRY

-2201 QTTASIH
+2201 ETTASIK
-2208 RQVPKDP
+2208 RQVPGDT
-2215 NMEWYNGSAKY
+2215 NMTWYDGNAEY

-2247 NAEDITNQI
+2247 NVVDITNLI
-2256 TSGSEKGKF
+2256 TSERENGKY

-2297 GTGMDWVVNNS
+2297 GTGMDWTVDNS

-2313 ADYYERVTDIKEA
+2313 SDYYERVTDIKEL

-2339 YVGENSLDVTNDAKT
+2339 YIGENSLDVTNYAKT
-2354 YGFKIKKVKESNND
+2354 YGFKIKKVKQSTKD
-2368 PIQGAVFRLTGPNDS
+2368 PIQGAVFRLTGPNGS
-2383 PDERYMTTGSDGM
+2383 PDERYMTTAKDGM

-2405 EYKLEEYIAAPGYE
+2405 EYILEEYQPAPGYE
-2419 KATTTWTV
+2419 KANTTWTV

-2436 IKQNDDNTTLPQKV
+2436 IKENDKAQNETVGENTNSVETNAKLSIVKASNAENANPALAMKMQKV
-2450 KNNLDVVHVNNNP
+2450 KK
-2463 SANRIRQYLAQN
+2463 A
-2475 STSLYGVDTG
+2475 TYG
-2485 LEFGPEMVEA
+2485 
-2495 ALRAGKVISYEILN
+2495 
-2509 TTSDQQKKYV
+2509 
-2519 KVDTDAQY
+2519 
-2527 LGNEEFLV
+2527 
-2535 KIDINSI
+2535 ID
-2542 TQIDINVPVIIQ
+2542 D
-2554 LHDDVEFV
+2554 E
-2562 RNSTISWKKN
+2562 
-2572 SDDRDQ
+2572 
-2578 APDNPSRWHSGYNP
+2578 
-2592 NTKTIE
+2592 
-2598 VKANEPSLKPGD
+2598 
-2610 TASIE
+2610 
-2615 FKVRLVKSLN
+2615 
-2625 TNGIA
+2625 
-2630 NIFQSYKVYN
+2630 
-2640 SDVTKPRIKKIEAF
+2640 
-2654 AINKNAQ
+2654 INKKSVVFLTEA
-2661 NGTIITNPIDA
+2661 
-2672 QRNGQPVT
+2672 
-2680 FTAKPNP
+2680 
-2687 GYKLVGNVTVTNDKT
+2687 DK
-2702 GRDVPTRN
+2702 N
-2710 GNTFT
+2710 
-2715 MPDSDVRI
+2715 
-2723 NATFEAETFNITY
+2723 EALIKE
-2736 NNPTGGTVSG
+2736 
-2746 QKTAKT
+2746 
-2752 DESVTLTVNPENG
+2752 
-2765 HKLKS
+2765 KLKS
-2770 LKVGEKDVTNDVANN
+2770 VYGPDEITDKYSEIVSIKEMGMAAYADKNTSADGLEISEENVPEAQRGEADWETIDPNRSEKTQLTPTNSYDDPVALETRMTEINKVDKKFKQVFLFGQSTFGERIRKIQIHSQPEEFDVRANDPKKAIVK
-2785 QYTFTMLPRDVSV
+2785 V
-2798 EAEFEQNTTKYTVSF
+2798 YTVTG
-2813 SSNGGSGTM
+2813 SSLDNLGTKTEITNLKFTQKSVNNHFRLINDSIPTSVKGNILIEIETYYEDGKGIGLGADYISNTKQPRYSTNWIGESYASEDKINQVKAFTVKFDPNGGSGTM
-2822 ASQQVEANK
+2822 ANGEAVEGQP
-2831 NYELPA
+2831 YTLPA
-2837 NGFKPPEGKVFAGW
+2837 NGFTAPANKEFKAWSVNGDEY
-2851 NVSGSTK
+2851 
-2858 QPGEIITVK
+2858 QPGDSITISADTTVK
-2867 ANVVIEPVWND
+2867 AIWKNIQVIVSFNNGGGTGTMDPVKVDKGSNYTLPNNGFNPPTNKEFDGWKVNGVEYQPGVPIQIDADTTITALWKD
-2878 KAPETHNVIVQNP
+2878 KAPATYNVIVQNP
-2891 DQEGGTITA
+2891 QEGGTITA
-2900 EPKSAI
+2900 EPTSAPAGTEI
-2906 KDTQIN
+2906 K
-2912 LTVTPKEGYEIEG
+2912 LTVKPNENYKIES
-2925 VTMNGQPL
+2925 VTMNGQPII
-2933 TAGADGK
+2933 ADANGQYK
-2940 YSFTMPAG
+2940 FTMPEG
-2948 DATVSATFKKIDDTP
+2948 DATVTATFKESETP
-2963 DPTEGWKEITSE
+2963 DPTEGWKEIKPE
-2975 EAAQITNKQ
+2975 EAAEITNEQ

-2995 DDRTFIQGAEFT
+2995 DDRTFIEGAEFT
-3007 LTKMTDDTYQTVDET
+3007 LSKMTDNTYQTVDGT
-3022 FKKVTA
+3022 FEKVTA
-3028 TSDENG
+3028 TSDKNG
-3034 NVVFKDA
+3034 NVIFNGA
-3041 DGKPLKL
+3041 DGKPIKL
-3048 KTGNYQLVES
+3048 QTGFYKLVES
-3058 KEPVGYKKQPSPWNL
+3058 KEPIGYKKQPSPWNL

-3096 IAKDASRAGD
+3096 IAKDVSKAGD
-3106 NLSSTDLIKYSAKI
+3106 NLSSTTDLIKYSAKI

-3190 ALKPD
+3190 SLNPD

-3244 RKPKNREDAIK
+3244 RKPENRKDAIK

-3261 IKVDFYEGAREFQE
+3261 IKIDFYEGARQFQE
-3275 KQADGSWKSYP
+3275 QQADGSWKSYP
-3286 GAAYQKGNINN
+3286 GAAYQKGNANI
-3297 GITDMTDKEGQKYP
+3297 GLTSMEPKAGQKYP
-3311 DALGKNNGRIYPP
+3311 DALSKVGGRIYPP
-3324 VGDNEAKLLSVTTSA
+3324 VGDNEAKLLSITTKA

-3347 PNMKVLQNETLR
+3347 KNMKVLQNETLR

-3375 KDKDD
+3375 KDEND

-3461 SEDLEVKD
+3461 SEDLEVTDK
-3469 DTGKTVKII
+3469 TGKIVKII

-3532 KVDENDQPLGKIHDM
+3532 KVDENDQPLGKIYDM
-3547 TTGLDKGARFKL
+3547 TTGLDKGAKFKL
-3559 TKLDKKD
+3559 TRLDKKD
-3566 ETNPDGSA
+3566 ETNPDGS
-3574 TTGNEVT
+3574 TTGNEFT
-3581 KMVDENGKI
+3581 KMVDKDGKI

-3643 KIILDKSTVT
+3643 KIILYKSTVT
-3653 VQKTLSDDKTNIENA
+3653 VQKTLSDDETNVDNA

-3683 KINKGTNIQPGD
+3683 KITKGTNIQPGD

-3714 TLTNLDIFADGV
+3714 TLTNLDIFAEGV

-3734 DKEQGVIRYVF
+3734 DKENGVIKYVF

-3751 FTLNDFTT
+3751 FTLNEFTT

-3770 TTSRASE
+3770 TTSRDSE
-3777 PVGIGLKDQDM
+3777 AVGIGLNNQEM

-3809 GGGYYWQYDQWGRAH
+3809 GGGYYWAYNQWGQAY

-3847 QYYYINRYNVTG
+3847 QYYYINRYNMRG

-3868 PYRWDTSNTKTI
+3868 PYRWDTTNTKTL

-3892 KTGNNIANS
+3892 KSGDNIVNS
-3901 MPESFAINENDPNLT
+3901 MPESFAVNENDPNLT
-3916 TVYDNYFNNP
+3916 TVYDNYFSNP
-3926 NYVNIHFND
+3926 NYVNINFDD
-3935 GGRQSYI
+3935 GGEQSYI
-3942 VQVKGKLPI
+3942 VQVKGRLPI
-3951 EDIEELET
+3951 EDVKELET
-3959 AGEIWTSDTG
+3959 AGEIWISDAG

-3979 FNENQAE
+3979 FNENQTD
-3986 ASAELSLKA
+3986 ASAELTLKA

-4000 KISFKKLDEK
+4000 KITFKKLDEK
-4010 GEALKDAKFG
+4010 GEALEGAKFG

-4026 SGNWPSSPYQTKT
+4026 SGIWPSHPYQSKT
-4039 SGEDGT
+4039 SGQDGT

-4054 DYKVEETDAP
+4054 DYKVEEITAP
-4064 DGYVKLDKPV
+4064 SGYVKIEGPV
-4074 IEFTVQPSGKIV
+4074 LEFTVQPSGKIV
-4086 KKYIDNGKEV
+4086 KKYMVDGKEV
-4096 IEEINTAT
+4096 IEEINTAKT
-4104 PIEVVNNKPIEFVKV
+4104 IDIVNNKPIEFVKV
-4119 DAEDN
+4119 DASTGTALKDA
-4124 SKILPGAEFKVLY
+4124 KFKLLY
-4137 KKTLSDNKYE
+4137 KEKLEDEYSD
-4147 EYKVDGKTLTAK
+4147 YKVD
-4159 SDDKGKF
+4159 DKVVEVTSGENGKF
-4166 SLKISKDGYYALE
+4166 SLNISKEGYYALE
-4179 ETKAPDGY
+4179 ETKAPEGY
-4187 SKFPGYIKEFK
+4187 GKYPGKYIKEFK
-4198 LENGKI
+4198 FENGKF
-4204 QVLEKSSKRGS
+4204 QVLEKSSKQGP

-4245 NHKEWHFDGGDTQL
+4245 NQKEWHFDGGDTQL
-4259 RLYED
+4259 RLYEE
-4264 KWSVNTEG
+4264 KWTVNTEG

-4292 NFKDFSPRSSTADPL
+4292 DFKDFEPRNSTANPL

-4313 MYEESNY
+4313 MYGQNNY
-4320 TKPSPTRSEIYTNKS
+4320 TKPSPTKSEIYTNKS
-4335 LVVEFTGNIE
+4335 LVVEFTGKLG
-4345 ESATSPMSIKMDV
+4345 ESATSPISIKMDV
-4358 NSDLWKY
+4358 NSDQWKY

-4370 SLDYDKIAK
+4370 SLDYDKIGK

-4388 SKDPIQV
+4388 STDPIQV
-4395 ENRKGQYPHT
+4395 ENRKGEYPWT
-4405 GAMGIIGFLVVG
+4405 GGMGTLIFTVSGLIL
-4417 GIMMATAY
+4417 MSAAAY
-4425 YKYRRKRRESALS
+4425 VYSRKRRASYDD

>member
-1 MKKIFDRLTALVM
+1 MSLLLAVLMVLEVFSPVAVSAMTLLDEEENHNSIMSEPRVDSKSILGPETKPKKEPLDDELF
-14 VMLMFIQSCV
+14 SV
-24 PAITS
+24 PAKKAEDRKEINKLQEAPARQKES
-29 FAKEEELDK
+29 SIFIESPAKEETAPQKEVDNTIIEAGRQREQKAEDK
-38 RYVIQKLE
+38 LNQAVERAKQAEQNAKASENLNLE
-46 TLKQDTYAN
+46 TSEIEKPGYKAWRVVNRIKAIYKDGKLDCQGLLIEVEDFKGNKKTLTY
-55 FSLNLATVIDDKNL
+55 DD
-69 DTDTNVKFVL
+69 
-79 NTTNVNSNIKL
+79 I
-90 LVRKDFSLYD
+90 
-100 ERTFDTVEEAHKEF
+100 
-114 DRVDKSLKD
+114 LKD
-123 QGLSLDVSVVQEDGK
+123 ENIIV
-138 YRIHNNYVPQ
+138 N
-148 ADKEDFGDD
+148 KEI
-157 YKVYSLKVVDEFDFD
+157 

-177 NKLPENL
+177 GSSEL
-184 KSTEQHRLQL
+184 
-194 AEERRLQQ
+194 
-202 DGEVPEGDKHNRT
+202 
-215 YIFDFKVDKAVD
+215 II
-227 SKLTTI
+227 TT
-233 ALNKD
+233 
-238 DNNPLEVKQN
+238 P
-248 ADLFAAILDDKT
+248 
-260 YSTYQT
+260 
-266 EQLPAEVTSSI
+266 
-277 EHKKEVAEAKA
+277 
-288 QAEAKAK
+288 
-295 AEADAKAKAEAE
+295 
-307 EKAKADAKAKQE
+307 
-319 AEEKAKEEADAKAK
+319 
-333 QEAEKI
+333 
-339 KAEEA
+339 
-344 KKTEEQKALD
+344 
-354 EKAKAEKDAKAKQEA
+354 
-369 DAKAK
+369 
-374 AEAEKLKAEAEAK
+374 
-387 QKAEAEEKAKQEE
+387 
-400 LAKKQAEAEA
+400 
-410 KKAAEEKAKKDIEN
+410 
-424 KKLLGLEKDTEEN
+424 GL
-437 QEEEPI
+437 
-443 IKKKETTEEV
+443 
-453 KKEPATPEERK
+453 R
-464 QKAEEF
+464 
-470 DKALQDK
+470 
-477 KEDIKKSED
+477 DIKIDVKV
-486 KKDANNKEDN
+486 
-496 KSEENKGLL
+496 
-505 ENIKKVFGLTNL
+505 ENIKKD
-517 QKADREL
+517 KKEKSD
-524 KAILSTEANGLK
+524 LSLEK
-536 EVQALL
+536 ENSNKLEN
-542 SSFDAKYH
+542 D
-550 LTKEEQAKLME
+550 TKEEEKEGLLDKIKNFFADDEQTKGLEE
-561 DNKDAIKA
+561 DAAREDAILEFNNQDRKGI
-569 LIEKDADKNFNPQM
+569 LIPQPLTPEEEAIGLQTIEEYQEEEKEESPRFM
-583 LFAPLRAPSQGL
+583 FFRAPAQGSL
-595 ADKKYTIMTRFDVS
+595 ANKKFTIMTRYETS
-609 TKAGPIKAGQSFI
+609 NAGGPIQAGQYFTI
-622 VQLDDRLTVKDPN
+622 KLDDRLKVNDPN
-635 TLKPIVNNGKTIA
+635 TLKEIIYNGEKIA
-648 TPFYDEKTNSIKYTI
+648 SPSYDANTNTIKYTVTK
-663 AETIP
+663 TIT
-668 EDLQIPL
+668 DNVKIPL
-675 AIDVD
+675 NIDVD
-680 YNTGKIKE
+680 FNEDKIRD
-688 LDKDATKHS
+688 LDGDATKHS
-697 IKNSISGIGVTGTVK
+697 IKNSISGLGVTQSIVK

-737 EIVEQS
+737 EIVEQG

-749 MDAFGTPVVENGK
+749 MDAFGTPIVENGK
-762 LTAIDWSIT
+762 LTAIDWTIT

-778 NELGLISNATLV
+778 KELGLISNATLV

-802 LNGKPVQTGDL
+802 LNGNPVQPGDL
-813 SDNPI
+813 SNNPI

-830 KLTFNTKE
+830 TLSFNTKE

-856 IDLSVVLKAKTKS
+856 IDLSVVLKTKSKS

-876 DKGFSEDVIKEE
+876 DKGYSEDVIKEE
-888 TSKRVGMNNRTTILG
+888 TSKRVDMNNRTTILG
-903 EFAGESS
+903 EFSSESS

-935 TGEQSLTSAKMAV
+935 TGEQSPTSAKMAV
-948 YGLDQDG
+948 YGLDENG
-955 KMVVKVKETDLNK
+955 KMVVKQAVTDLNNR
-968 QIPKERTNPAD
+968 IPEKGTNPTD

-990 YKTSLTESEQGYS
+990 YKTSLTESELGYS

-1026 IQATIPDQKIEV
+1026 IQATIPDQKIKVE
-1038 KDQNGKHLKTYDI
+1038 DQNGNSLKTFNI
-1051 KGRNDQVFERDL
+1051 AGRTDQTFERNF
-1063 TLDNV
+1063 TLNNV
-1068 KYFNIKDDGTEE
+1068 KYFNIKNDGTEE
-1080 RIHHKLVQDLPEDGQ
+1080 RIHHKLVQELPTDGE

-1109 KVYYILNYIGEDQP
+1109 KVYYILNYIGDEEP
-1123 TGSATLKVVKTDS
+1123 TGKATVKVVKTDS
-1136 KDPNQ
+1136 KDPNK
-1141 KLAGAKFTLYNS
+1141 KLEGAKFTLYNS
-1153 TYKVELVTDDNGE
+1153 TYKIELVTDDNGE

-1182 NAPAGYKNNK
+1182 NAPAGYKNNN
-1192 ANTTVTVNNDGTVE
+1192 ANTTVTVNNNGTVE

-1221 QFAEHDQYPA
+1221 QFVEHDQYPA

-1242 KVDDSGNIETYIYL
+1242 KVDDNGNIETYIYL

-1267 NRDTRLNLCIDNGKI
+1267 NRDTRLNLCIDNGEI
-1282 TNVEVFDVYPN
+1282 TNVEVFNVYPN
-1293 QRDSIKQLME
+1293 QRDSIKNLME
-1303 DQDISYDTVGN
+1303 DQDISYNTVGN
-1314 NLGSSVLNQG
+1314 NLGSNQVNQG
-1324 VANDITGNPN
+1324 VKDDITGHKN
-1334 VTDSFTNKKGY
+1334 VLDPFTNKTGY
-1345 QVKFPKDRF
+1345 QLKFPVNRF
-1354 NNDWGFLVKVTA
+1354 NEDWGFLVKVTA
-1366 KGSTESQVSYDWLTD
+1366 NGSTASQVSYDWLTD
-1381 PQEATK
+1381 PEEATR

-1393 KSVSLSKISQNP
+1393 KSVSLSKASQSP
-1405 ASTDTIVNVRNE
+1405 EFTDTIVNVRNE

-1428 VDDDRQKKNPL
+1428 VDDNRQKKNPL

-1454 QTVVTKED
+1454 QTIITKED

-1484 NYKASDVVFDVIVG
+1484 NYKASDVVFDVTVG

-1506 ARFKNGGGTPQPNVD
+1506 ARFKNGGATPEANVD
-1521 YYIETENISEQI
+1521 YYIETENISEQTE
-1533 DKPTVTNV
+1533 KPRVTNV
-1541 EQNLVVSEGKGSGS
+1541 EQDLVVSEGKGSGS
-1555 IGRKPGIW
+1555 IGTKPNVW

-1605 PSPNYAKAY
+1605 PSPYYAKAY
-1614 FDYNTNLLTYVFNN
+1614 FDYNTNLLTYVFNG
-1628 NLTGNEVDLSL
+1628 NLTENEVDLSL

-1661 TVDPDGINSTQNYPV
+1661 TVDPDGIKNTQKYTV

-1683 YDSSGTP
+1683 YYSLNTP
-1690 PFSNY
+1690 AFSNY

-1713 YNALAKGSKGA
+1713 YNALAKGSKAA
-1724 RTLNIDWISAKQTER
+1724 RTLNIDWISAKQTKR
-1739 IADMSV
+1739 VADMSV
-1745 YPAQGKPAYTLDD
+1745 YPAQGKPAYDLDD
-1758 MKIYKVDPYKNDKG
+1758 MKIYKVYPYKNDYG
-1772 QLTNEKNMPLSFGV
+1772 ELTNEKNMPLSFGV

-1801 ENINPENYFSE
+1801 ENINPDNSFSE
-1812 KQGGFNV
+1812 RQGGFNV
-1819 TYDPNK
+1819 TYDPSK

-1833 QNGHSNHPIQ
+1833 QDGHFNHPMQ

-1848 ISAKNEGYV
+1848 ISGKNEGYV
-1857 IVQTFK
+1857 IIQTFR
-1863 VKDFE
+1863 VKDFD

-1876 YYYSDGKNQAASY
+1876 YYYSDGRNQAASY

-1949 NDGKVI
+1949 KDGKVI

-1988 SDSTWTVI
+1988 SDSTWTVV

-2031 REEFVVYK
+2031 GGEFVVYK
-2039 KDSKGKALPGAKF
+2039 KDSNGKALPGAKF
-2052 TITKQGDTAPLET
+2052 TITKQGDNNPLET
-2065 KPSDANGIV
+2065 KISDANGVV

-2094 GYNKTN
+2094 GYNKIN

-2114 VYNYVKPEESGST
+2114 VYNYVKPDESGGT
-2127 EDKLDTLYYKD
+2127 DKLDTLYYD
-2138 GTNWVD
+2138 EGTNWVN
-2144 VKGRNTNGWPNYDN
+2144 VKERSNEGWSDYDE
-2158 RWTGWAGNSKTA
+2158 RWTGWTGNSQTA
-2170 QYLGTRIVAINKD
+2170 QYMGTRIIAINKTG
-2183 KNYVIQRY
+2183 KYAIQRY

-2201 QTTASIH
+2201 ETTASIK
-2208 RQVPKDP
+2208 RQVPGDT
-2215 NMEWYNGSAKY
+2215 NMTWYDGNAEY

-2247 NAEDITNQI
+2247 NVVDITNLI
-2256 TSGSEKGKF
+2256 TSERENGKY

-2297 GTGMDWVVNNS
+2297 GTGMDWTVDNS

-2313 ADYYERVTDIKEA
+2313 SDYYERVTDIKEL

-2339 YVGENSLDVTNDAKT
+2339 YIGENSLDVTNDAKT
-2354 YGFKIKKVKESNND
+2354 YGFKIKKVKQSTKD
-2368 PIQGAVFRLTGPNDS
+2368 PIQGAVFRLTGPNGS
-2383 PDERYMTTGSDGM
+2383 PDERYMTTAKDGM

-2405 EYKLEEYIAAPGYE
+2405 EYILEEYQPAPGYE
-2419 KATTTWTV
+2419 KANTTWTV

-2436 IKQNDDNTTLPQKV
+2436 IKENDKAQNETVGENTNSVETNAKLSIVKASNAENANPALAMKMQKV
-2450 KNNLDVVHVNNNP
+2450 KKATYGIDDEINKKSVVFLTEADKNEALIKEKLKSVYGPDEITDKYSEIVSIKEMGMAAYADKNTSADGLEISEENVPEAQRGEADWETIDPNRSEKTQLTPTNSYDDPVALETRMTEINKVDKKFKQVFLFGQSTFGERIRKIQIHSQPEEFDVRANDPKKAIVKVYTVTGSSLDNLGTKTEITNLKFTQKSVNNHFRLINDSIP
-2463 SANRIRQYLAQN
+2463 TSVKGNILIEIETYYEDGKGIGLGADYISNTKQPRY
-2475 STSLYGVDTG
+2475 STNWIGESYASEDKINQVKAFTVKFDPNGGGGTMTDGEAVEGKPYTLPDN
-2485 LEFGPEMVEA
+2485 EFTPPTNKEFDGWEVNGQKYKPWDNVT
-2495 ALRAGKVISYEILN
+2495 L
-2509 TTSDQQKKYV
+2509 TSDTTVKAIWKNIQVIVSFNNGGGTGTMDPV
-2519 KVDTDAQY
+2519 KVDKGSNYT
-2527 LGNEEFLV
+2527 LPNNGFNPPTNKEFDGWKV
-2535 KIDINSI
+2535 NGIEYQPGVPI
-2542 TQIDINVPVIIQ
+2542 QIDA
-2554 LHDDVEFV
+2554 DT
-2562 RNSTISWKKN
+2562 TITALWK
-2572 SDDRDQ
+2572 
-2578 APDNPSRWHSGYNP
+2578 
-2592 NTKTIE
+2592 
-2598 VKANEPSLKPGD
+2598 
-2610 TASIE
+2610 
-2615 FKVRLVKSLN
+2615 
-2625 TNGIA
+2625 
-2630 NIFQSYKVYN
+2630 
-2640 SDVTKPRIKKIEAF
+2640 
-2654 AINKNAQ
+2654 
-2661 NGTIITNPIDA
+2661 
-2672 QRNGQPVT
+2672 
-2680 FTAKPNP
+2680 
-2687 GYKLVGNVTVTNDKT
+2687 
-2702 GRDVPTRN
+2702 
-2710 GNTFT
+2710 
-2715 MPDSDVRI
+2715 
-2723 NATFEAETFNITY
+2723 
-2736 NNPTGGTVSG
+2736 
-2746 QKTAKT
+2746 
-2752 DESVTLTVNPENG
+2752 
-2765 HKLKS
+2765 
-2770 LKVGEKDVTNDVANN
+2770 
-2785 QYTFTMLPRDVSV
+2785 
-2798 EAEFEQNTTKYTVSF
+2798 
-2813 SSNGGSGTM
+2813 
-2822 ASQQVEANK
+2822 
-2831 NYELPA
+2831 
-2837 NGFKPPEGKVFAGW
+2837 
-2851 NVSGSTK
+2851 
-2858 QPGEIITVK
+2858 
-2867 ANVVIEPVWND
+2867 D
-2878 KAPETHNVIVQNP
+2878 KAPTNFNVIVQNP
-2891 DQEGGTITA
+2891 QEGGTITA
-2900 EPKSAI
+2900 EPTSAPAGTEI
-2906 KDTQIN
+2906 K
-2912 LTVTPKEGYEIEG
+2912 LTVKPNENYKIES
-2925 VTMNGQPL
+2925 VTMNGQPII
-2933 TAGADGK
+2933 ADANGQYK
-2940 YSFTMPAG
+2940 FTMPEG
-2948 DATVSATFKKIDDTP
+2948 DATVTATFKESETP
-2963 DPTEGWKEITSE
+2963 DPTEGWKEIKPE
-2975 EAAQITNKQ
+2975 EAAEITNEQ

-2995 DDRTFIQGAEFT
+2995 DDRTFIEGAEFT
-3007 LTKMTDDTYQTVDET
+3007 LSKMTDDTYQTVDGT
-3022 FKKVTA
+3022 FEKVTA
-3028 TSDENG
+3028 TSDKNG
-3034 NVVFKDA
+3034 NVIFNGA
-3041 DGKPLKL
+3041 DGKPIKL
-3048 KTGNYQLVES
+3048 QTGFYKLVES
-3058 KEPVGYKKQPSPWNL
+3058 KEPIGYKKQPSPWNL

-3096 IAKDASRAGD
+3096 IAKDVSKAGD

-3173 GVKTAYRTT
+3173 GVKTVYRTT

-3190 ALKPD
+3190 SLNPD

-3244 RKPKNREDAIK
+3244 RKPENRKDAIK

-3261 IKVDFYEGAREFQE
+3261 IKIDFYEGAREFQE
-3275 KQADGSWKSYP
+3275 QQADGSWKSYP
-3286 GAAYQKGNINN
+3286 GAAYQKGNANI
-3297 GITDMTDKEGQKYP
+3297 GLTSMEPKAGQKYP
-3311 DALGKNNGRIYPP
+3311 DALSKVGGRIYPP
-3324 VGDNEAKLLSVTTSA
+3324 VGDNEAKLLSITTKA

-3347 PNMKVLQNETLR
+3347 KNMKVLQNETLR

-3375 KDKDD
+3375 KDEND

-3461 SEDLEVKD
+3461 SEDLEVTD
-3469 DTGKTVKII
+3469 TTGKIVKII

-3532 KVDENDQPLGKIHDM
+3532 KVDENDQPLGKIYDM
-3547 TTGLDKGARFKL
+3547 TTGLDKGAKFKL
-3559 TKLDKKD
+3559 TRLDKKD
-3566 ETNPDGSA
+3566 ETNPDGSS
-3574 TTGNEVT
+3574 TGNEFT

-3653 VQKTLSDDKTNIENA
+3653 VQKTLSDDETNVDNA

-3683 KINKGTNIQPGD
+3683 KITKGTNIQPGD

-3714 TLTNLDIFADGV
+3714 TLTNLDIFAEGV

-3734 DKEQGVIRYVF
+3734 DKENGVIKYVF

-3751 FTLNDFTT
+3751 FTLNEFTT

-3770 TTSRASE
+3770 TTSRESE
-3777 PVGIGLKDQDM
+3777 AVGIGLKDQEM

-3809 GGGYYWQYDQWGRAH
+3809 GGGYYWAYNQWGQAY

-3847 QYYYINRYNVTG
+3847 QYYYINRYNMRG
-3859 YPDWNFRYD
+3859 YPEWNFSYD
-3868 PYRWDTSNTKTI
+3868 PYRWDTTNTKTL
-3880 DYAKV
+3880 DYAKI

-3892 KTGNNIANS
+3892 KSGDNIENS
-3901 MPESFAINENDPNLT
+3901 MPESFAVNENDPNLT
-3916 TVYDNYFNNP
+3916 TVYDNYFSNP
-3926 NYVNIHFND
+3926 NYVNINFDD
-3935 GGRQSYI
+3935 GGEQSYI
-3942 VQVKGKLPI
+3942 VQVKGRLPI
-3951 EDIEELET
+3951 EDVKELET
-3959 AGEIWTSDTG
+3959 AGEIWISDAG

-3979 FNENQAE
+3979 FNENQTD
-3986 ASAELSLKA
+3986 ASAELTLKA

-4000 KISFKKLDEK
+4000 KITFKKLDEK
-4010 GEALKDAKFG
+4010 GEALEGAKFG

-4026 SGNWPSSPYQTKT
+4026 SGIWPSHPYQSKT
-4039 SGEDGT
+4039 SGQDGT

-4054 DYKVEETDAP
+4054 DYKVEEITAP
-4064 DGYVKLDKPV
+4064 SGYVKIEGPV
-4074 IEFTVQPSGKIV
+4074 LEFTVQPSGKIV
-4086 KKYIDNGKEV
+4086 KKYMVDGKEV
-4096 IEEINTAT
+4096 IEEINTAKT
-4104 PIEVVNNKPIEFVKV
+4104 IDIVNNKPIEFVKV
-4119 DAEDN
+4119 DASTGTALKDA
-4124 SKILPGAEFKVLY
+4124 KFKLLY
-4137 KKTLSDNKYE
+4137 KEKLEDEYSD
-4147 EYKVDGKTLTAK
+4147 YKVD
-4159 SDDKGKF
+4159 DKVVEVTSGENGKF
-4166 SLKISKDGYYALE
+4166 SLNISKEGYYALE
-4179 ETKAPDGY
+4179 ETKAPEGY
-4187 SKFPGYIKEFK
+4187 GKYPGKYIKEFK
-4198 LENGKI
+4198 FENGKF
-4204 QVLEKSSKRGS
+4204 QVLEKSSKQGP

-4245 NHKEWHFDGGDTQL
+4245 NQKEWHFDGGDTQL
-4259 RLYED
+4259 RLYENQ
-4264 KWSVNTEG
+4264 WTVNTEG
-4272 KKIRYAVLDENKSI
+4272 KKIRYAVLDENKHI
-4286 SDLKEE
+4286 SDLKEQD
-4292 NFKDFSPRSSTADPL
+4292 FKDFEPRDSSANPL

-4313 MYEESNY
+4313 MYGENNY
-4320 TKPSPTRSEIYTNKS
+4320 TKPSPTRSEIFTKKS
-4335 LVVEFTGNIE
+4335 LVVEFTGNIGN
-4345 ESATSPMSIKMDV
+4345 SATSPISIKMDV
-4358 NSDLWKY
+4358 NSDQWKY

-4370 SLDYDKIAK
+4370 SLDYDKIGK
-4379 EDKIYVDYQ
+4379 EDKVYVDYNGA
-4388 SKDPIQV
+4388 DPIQI
-4395 ENRKGQYPHT
+4395 ENRKGEYPWT
-4405 GAMGIIGFLVVG
+4405 GGMGTLIFTVSGLIL
-4417 GIMMATAY
+4417 MSAAAY
-4425 YKYRRKRRESALS
+4425 VYSRKRRTSYDD

>member
-1 MKKIFDRLTALVM
+1 MTNQNINEYNNKT
-14 VMLMFIQSCV
+14 
-24 PAITS
+24 
-29 FAKEEELDK
+29 
-38 RYVIQKLE
+38 
-46 TLKQDTYAN
+46 
-55 FSLNLATVIDDKNL
+55 
-69 DTDTNVKFVL
+69 TD
-79 NTTNVNSNIKL
+79 
-90 LVRKDFSLYD
+90 
-100 ERTFDTVEEAHKEF
+100 
-114 DRVDKSLKD
+114 
-123 QGLSLDVSVVQEDGK
+123 
-138 YRIHNNYVPQ
+138 
-148 ADKEDFGDD
+148 
-157 YKVYSLKVVDEFDFD
+157 
-172 KEGLF
+172 
-177 NKLPENL
+177 
-184 KSTEQHRLQL
+184 
-194 AEERRLQQ
+194 
-202 DGEVPEGDKHNRT
+202 
-215 YIFDFKVDKAVD
+215 
-227 SKLTTI
+227 
-233 ALNKD
+233 
-238 DNNPLEVKQN
+238 
-248 ADLFAAILDDKT
+248 
-260 YSTYQT
+260 
-266 EQLPAEVTSSI
+266 
-277 EHKKEVAEAKA
+277 KKEV
-288 QAEAKAK
+288 
-295 AEADAKAKAEAE
+295 
-307 EKAKADAKAKQE
+307 
-319 AEEKAKEEADAKAK
+319 
-333 QEAEKI
+333 
-339 KAEEA
+339 
-344 KKTEEQKALD
+344 
-354 EKAKAEKDAKAKQEA
+354 
-369 DAKAK
+369 
-374 AEAEKLKAEAEAK
+374 
-387 QKAEAEEKAKQEE
+387 
-400 LAKKQAEAEA
+400 
-410 KKAAEEKAKKDIEN
+410 
-424 KKLLGLEKDTEEN
+424 
-437 QEEEPI
+437 
-443 IKKKETTEEV
+443 
-453 KKEPATPEERK
+453 
-464 QKAEEF
+464 
-470 DKALQDK
+470 
-477 KEDIKKSED
+477 
-486 KKDANNKEDN
+486 
-496 KSEENKGLL
+496 SEETKGLL
-505 ENIKKVFGLTNL
+505 QGIKEFFGLTNL

-524 KAILSTEANGLK
+524 KAILSVKANGLK

-542 SSFDAKYH
+542 SGFEEKYH
-550 LTKEEQAKLME
+550 LTKEEQAKLMD

-583 LFAPLRAPSQGL
+583 LFAKPVGASSQSL
-595 ADKKYTIMTRFDVS
+595 ADKKYRIITRFDVS
-609 TKAGPIKAGQSFI
+609 TKAGSVQAGQTFTI
-622 VQLDDRLTVKDPN
+622 KLDDRLTVKDSN

-648 TPFYDEKTNSIKYTI
+648 NPSYDENTNTITYTI

-680 YNTGKIKE
+680 YNTGKIEE

-737 EIVEQS
+737 EIVEQG

-749 MDAFGTPVVENGK
+749 MDAFGTPIVENGK

-778 NELGLISNATLV
+778 KELGLISNATLV

-802 LNGKPVQTGDL
+802 LNGNPVQAGDL
-813 SDNPI
+813 SNNPI

-830 KLTFNTKE
+830 TLSFNTKE

-856 IDLSVVLKAKTKS
+856 IDLSVVLKAQSKS

-876 DKGFSEDVIKEE
+876 DKGYSEDVIKEE
-888 TSKRVGMNNRTTILG
+888 TSKRVDMNNRTTILG

-917 EVSAGDKDIKFP
+917 EVSAGDKDVKFP

-955 KMVVKVKETDLNK
+955 KMVVKVNETDLNK
-968 QIPKERTNPAD
+968 QIPKEGTNPAD

-1015 KVNQKWNKSAD
+1015 KINQKWNKSAS
-1026 IQATIPDQKIEV
+1026 ISATIPDQKIEV
-1038 KDQNGKHLKTYDI
+1038 KDGAGNHIKTFDI
-1051 KGRNDQVFERDL
+1051 PGRQDQTFERDL
-1063 TLDNV
+1063 VLDNV

-1080 RIHHKLVQDLPEDGQ
+1080 RIHHKLVQDLPKDGQ

-1136 KDPNQ
+1136 KDPNK

-1182 NAPAGYKNNK
+1182 NAPAGYKNNN
-1192 ANTTVTVNNDGTVE
+1192 ANTTATVNNDGTVV

-1211 LSVENGTAKT
+1211 LSVENGTSKT
-1221 QFAEHDQYPA
+1221 QFVEHDQYPA

-1242 KVDDSGNIETYIYL
+1242 KVDDNGNIETYIYL

-1267 NRDTRLNLCIDNGKI
+1267 NRDTRLNLCIDNGEI

-1428 VDDDRQKKNPL
+1428 VDGDRQKKNPL

-1676 KADYDWY
+1676 TADYDWY

-1713 YNALAKGSKGA
+1713 YNALAKGNKGA

-1739 IADMSV
+1739 VADMSV
-1745 YPAQGKPAYTLDD
+1745 YPAQGKPAYDLDD
-1758 MKIYKVDPYKNDKG
+1758 MKIYKVNPYRNANG

-1812 KQGGFNV
+1812 RQGGFNV

-1833 QNGHSNHPIQ
+1833 QNGHSNHPMQ

-1848 ISAKNEGYV
+1848 ISANNEGYV

-1911 QVVKLPNSPYTPGNF
+1911 QVVKLPNSPYIPGNF
-1926 SIKKLDQTDNTKVLK
+1926 SIKKLDQTDNKKSLQ
-1941 GAVFTLTS
+1941 GAVFTLTR

-1960 ENGVIN
+1960 KDGSIN

-1988 SDSTWTVI
+1988 SDSTWTVV

-2013 GESHYGKQILIN
+2013 PETHYGKQILIN

-2031 REEFVVYK
+2031 GKEFVVYK
-2039 KDSKGKALPGAKF
+2039 KDSNGKALPGAKF
-2052 TITKQGDTAPLET
+2052 TITKQGDDNPLET
-2065 KPSDANGIV
+2065 KTSDPNGIV

-2094 GYNKTN
+2094 GYNKIN

-2114 VYNYVKPEESGST
+2114 VYNYVKPEDQGQSQ
-2127 EDKLDTLYYKD
+2127 DQADQLVYAD
-2138 GTNWVD
+2138 GTKWVD
-2144 VKGRNTNGWPNYDN
+2144 VKGRNTSNWPNYDN
-2158 RWTGWAGNSKTA
+2158 RWTGWTGNSKNA
-2170 QYLGTRIVAINKD
+2170 QYMGTRIIAINKTG
-2183 KNYVIQRY
+2183 KYAIQRY
-2191 VINPEARNLG
+2191 VINPESRSYG

-2208 RQVPKDP
+2208 RQVPRDP
-2215 NMEWYNGSAKY
+2215 NMTWYDGEAEY

-2247 NAEDITNQI
+2247 NVEDITNKV
-2256 TSGSEKGKF
+2256 SGEKEKGKYK
-2265 GEPDRLKLNLPA
+2265 EPDRLKLNLPA

-2297 GTGMDWVVNNS
+2297 GTGMDWVANDN

-2354 YGFKIKKVKESNND
+2354 YGFKIKKVKQSTND

-2383 PDERYMTTGSDGM
+2383 PDERYMTTAKDGM

-2405 EYKLEEYIAAPGYE
+2405 DYKLEETQAAPGYE
-2419 KATTTWTV
+2419 KANTDWTV
-2427 KVTNEGKVY
+2427 RITKDGKVY
-2436 IKQNDDNTTLPQKV
+2436 IKDNNKHP
-2450 KNNLDVVHVNNNP
+2450 DVTESNAKLSVVEAASSSP
-2463 SANRIRQYLAQN
+2463 ANKIKQYLAQN
-2475 STSLYGVDTG
+2475 SSSLHGVDTG
-2485 LEFGPEMVEA
+2485 LEFGPEMVDA
-2495 ALRAGKVISYEILN
+2495 ALRAGDGWKVVDNNSPTQPEIRETQSNDYGQLIETKIIEIDKANNKYKQVFIFREGINKRARELKFHVAYDNYGITTGDVKTRVFQVPISSLSNINESSDIDKIANKTDITSKIRFTNVLEDKAGGGKVNKIKTTNLTATYTGTILVEIEMSYNENQNIGLGANYNFN
-2509 TTSDQQKKYV
+2509 TSVANGNKCWLEKSYANEAGVPVVKTTVYHTITFDGNGGTRHMDPVEVEENTEYKLPPSLFKAPDGKEFDGWLVNGQKKNPGDRITVTSDLKIQ
-2519 KVDTDAQY
+2519 AQWK
-2527 LGNEEFLV
+2527 N
-2535 KIDINSI
+2535 
-2542 TQIDINVPVIIQ
+2542 TQVTVS
-2554 LHDDVEFV
+2554 F
-2562 RNSTISWKKN
+2562 
-2572 SDDRDQ
+2572 
-2578 APDNPSRWHSGYNP
+2578 
-2592 NTKTIE
+2592 
-2598 VKANEPSLKPGD
+2598 KPGD
-2610 TASIE
+2610 
-2615 FKVRLVKSLN
+2615 
-2625 TNGIA
+2625 
-2630 NIFQSYKVYN
+2630 
-2640 SDVTKPRIKKIEAF
+2640 
-2654 AINKNAQ
+2654 
-2661 NGTIITNPIDA
+2661 
-2672 QRNGQPVT
+2672 
-2680 FTAKPNP
+2680 
-2687 GYKLVGNVTVTNDKT
+2687 
-2702 GRDVPTRN
+2702 
-2710 GNTFT
+2710 
-2715 MPDSDVRI
+2715 
-2723 NATFEAETFNITY
+2723 
-2736 NNPTGGTVSG
+2736 
-2746 QKTAKT
+2746 
-2752 DESVTLTVNPENG
+2752 
-2765 HKLKS
+2765 
-2770 LKVGEKDVTNDVANN
+2770 
-2785 QYTFTMLPRDVSV
+2785 
-2798 EAEFEQNTTKYTVSF
+2798 
-2813 SSNGGSGTM
+2813 GSGTM
-2822 ASQQVEANK
+2822 SPVK
-2831 NYELPA
+2831 VDKGSNYQLPA
-2837 NGFKPPEGKVFAGW
+2837 NGFTAPKEKEFKAWSVNGVEY
-2851 NVSGSTK
+2851 
-2858 QPGEIITVK
+2858 QQGESIPVNADITVTALWK
-2867 ANVVIEPVWND
+2867 D
-2878 KAPETHNVIVQNP
+2878 KAPTTYNVIVQNP
-2891 DQEGGTITA
+2891 QEGGTITA
-2900 EPKSAI
+2900 EPTSALAGTEI
-2906 KDTQIN
+2906 K
-2912 LTVTPKEGYEIEG
+2912 LTVTPNENYEIQS
-2925 VTMNGQPL
+2925 VTMNGQPV
-2933 TAGADGK
+2933 TVDGNGQYK
-2940 YSFTMPAG
+2940 FNMPKG

-2963 DPTEGWKEITSE
+2963 DPKDGWKEITAGSL
-2975 EAAQITNKQ
+2975 AQITNKQ

-2995 DDRTFIQGAEFT
+2995 DDRTFIEGAEFT
-3007 LTKMTDDTYQTVDET
+3007 LSKMTDDTYQTFDKT
-3022 FKKVTA
+3022 FDKVTA
-3028 TSDENG
+3028 KSDKNG
-3034 NVVFKDA
+3034 NVVFLR
-3041 DGKPLKL
+3041 DGKPIKL
-3048 KTGNYQLVES
+3048 QTGNYQLVES

-3073 EVTEENGQLI
+3073 EVKEENGQLI

-3140 YTGNE
+3140 YTGKE
-3145 KINVQIIPTVKRE
+3145 KINVQIIPKIKRE

-3200 YSLSNSG
+3200 YSLSNPG

-3244 RKPKNREDAIK
+3244 RKPQNRKDAIK

-3297 GITDMTDKEGQKYP
+3297 GITDMKPKEGQKYP
-3311 DALGKNNGRIYPP
+3311 DGLGKNNGRIYPP
-3324 VGDNEAKLLSVTTSA
+3324 IGDRETKLLSVTTKA
-3339 NINPLYES
+3339 DINPLYES
-3347 PNMKVLQNETLR
+3347 KNMKVLQNETLR

-3375 KDKDD
+3375 KDKDE

-3695 YFEVK
+3695 YFDVK

-3734 DKEQGVIRYVF
+3734 DKEKGVIRYVF

-3751 FTLNDFTT
+3751 FTLNEFTT

-3770 TTSRASE
+3770 TTSRESE
-3777 PVGIGLKDQDM
+3777 AVGIGLKGKKM

-3809 GGGYYWQYDQWGRAH
+3809 GGGYYWEYDQWGRAY

-3847 QYYYINRYNVTG
+3847 QYYYINRYDMTG

-3868 PYRWDTSNTKTI
+3868 PYRWDTTNTKTL

-3892 KTGNNIANS
+3892 KSGKNIEHS
-3901 MPESFAINENDPNLT
+3901 MPESFAVNENDPNLT
-3916 TVYDNYFNNP
+3916 SVYDNYFNNP
-3926 NYVNIHFND
+3926 NYVNIHFDD
-3935 GGRQSYI
+3935 GGEQSYI
-3942 VQVKGKLPI
+3942 VQVKGRLPI
-3951 EDIEELET
+3951 EDVKELET
-3959 AGEIWTSDTG
+3959 AGEIWTQNTG

-3979 FNENQAE
+3979 FNENKTDAI
-3986 ASAELSLKA
+3986 AELPLKA

-4010 GEALKDAKFG
+4010 GEALKGAEFG

-4026 SGNWPSSPYQTKT
+4026 SGNWPANPYQIKT
-4039 SGEDGT
+4039 SGDDGL

-4054 DYKVEETDAP
+4054 DYKVEEIKEP
-4064 DGYVKLDKPV
+4064 SGYVKIKGPV
-4074 IEFTVQPSGKIV
+4074 LEFTVQPSGKIV
-4086 KKYIDNGKEV
+4086 KKYIVDGKEV
-4096 IEEINTAT
+4096 IEEINTAKT
-4104 PIEVVNNKPIEFVKV
+4104 IDVVNNKPIEFVKV
-4119 DAEDN
+4119 DADDN
-4124 SKILPGAEFKVLY
+4124 SKKLENATFNVLY
-4137 KKTLSDNKYE
+4137 KEKLDGNYE
-4147 EYKVDGKTLTAK
+4147 EYKVDGKTLTAT
-4159 SDDKGKF
+4159 SDQNGKF

-4179 ETKAPDGY
+4179 ETKAPYG
-4187 SKFPGYIKEFK
+4187 
-4198 LENGKI
+4198 
-4204 QVLEKSSKRGS
+4204 
-4215 VQTDNDIISSQTI
+4215 
-4228 EINEKDKTF
+4228 
-4237 KQRIILNP
+4237 
-4245 NHKEWHFDGGDTQL
+4245 
-4259 RLYED
+4259 
-4264 KWSVNTEG
+4264 
-4272 KKIRYAVLDENKSI
+4272 
-4286 SDLKEE
+4286 
-4292 NFKDFSPRSSTADPL
+4292 
-4307 MYAVAR
+4307 
-4313 MYEESNY
+4313 
-4320 TKPSPTRSEIYTNKS
+4320 
-4335 LVVEFTGNIE
+4335 
-4345 ESATSPMSIKMDV
+4345 IKM
-4358 NSDLWKY
+4358 NSKVPVICQ
-4365 SELTY
+4365 
-4370 SLDYDKIAK
+4370 K
-4379 EDKIYVDYQ
+4379 
-4388 SKDPIQV
+4388 
-4395 ENRKGQYPHT
+4395 NN
-4405 GAMGIIGFLVVG
+4405 LVHGV
-4417 GIMMATAY
+4417 
-4425 YKYRRKRRESALS
+4425 KFR

>member
-14 VMLMFIQSCV
+14 VMLMVIQTIT

-55 FSLNLATVIDDKNL
+55 FSLNLATVIDDNNL

-215 YIFDFKVDKAVD
+215 YIFDFKVDKTVD

-277 EHKKEVAEAKA
+277 EHKKEVAEKKA
-288 QAEAKAK
+288 EAEAKAK
-295 AEADAKAKAEAE
+295 KEADEKAKKEADEKAKKEAEEKAKKEAEEKAKKEADAKAKQEADAKAKAEA
-307 EKAKADAKAKQE
+307 DKQ
-319 AEEKAKEEADAKAK
+319 
-333 QEAEKI
+333 
-339 KAEEA
+339 KAEQD
-344 KKTEEQKALD
+344 KKAQEQKTAE
-354 EKAKAEKDAKAKQEA
+354 EKAKAEKEAKAKQEA

-387 QKAEAEEKAKQEE
+387 QKAEAEAKAKQEE
-400 LAKKQAEAEA
+400 LTKKQAEAEA
-410 KKAAEEKAKKDIEN
+410 KKAAEEKAKKDLEN
-424 KKLLGLEKDTEEN
+424 KKLLGLVQGTEEN

-470 DKALQDK
+470 DKALKDK
-477 KEDIKKSED
+477 KEEIKKAED

-496 KSEENKGLL
+496 KTTDKKQVSKETKGLL
-505 ENIKKVFGLTNL
+505 EGIKEFFGLTNL

-524 KAILSTEANGLK
+524 KAILSVKANGLK

-542 SSFDAKYH
+542 SSFEAKYH

-561 DNKDAIKA
+561 DNADAIKA
-569 LIEKDADKNFNPQM
+569 LIERDADKNFNPQM
-583 LFAPLRAPSQGL
+583 LATKPVGASSQSL
-595 ADKKYTIMTRFDVS
+595 ADKKYTIVTRFDTSNAVGS
-609 TKAGPIKAGQSFI
+609 IRKGQSFTI
-622 VQLDDRLTVKDPN
+622 KLDDRLTVKDPN

-648 TPFYDEKTNSIKYTI
+648 NPSYDAKTNSIIYTV
-663 AETIP
+663 AEPIS
-668 EDLQIPL
+668 DNLQIPL

-680 YNTGKIKE
+680 YNVKNIQE

-697 IKNSISGIGVTGTVK
+697 IKNSITGVGVTGTVN

-718 DDEGN
+718 DNDGK
-723 VVNQIVEPGGENVY
+723 VVNQIVEPDKENVY
-737 EIVEQS
+737 EIVEQG

-778 NELGLISNATLV
+778 KELGLISNATLV

-818 EGQLGIVKSKNH
+818 ERQLGIVKSKNH
-830 KLTFNTKE
+830 TLTFNTKE

-876 DKGFSEDVIKEE
+876 DKGFSENVIKEE

-903 EFAGESS
+903 EFAGENT

-917 EVSAGDKDIKFP
+917 EVSAGDKDVKFP

-955 KMVVKVKETDLNK
+955 KMVVKQGETDLKK
-968 QIPKERTNPAD
+968 QIPEKGTNPTD

-1026 IQATIPDQKIEV
+1026 ISATIPDQKIEV
-1038 KDQNGKHLKTYDI
+1038 TDQAGKSLKTFDI
-1051 KGRNDQVFERDL
+1051 PGRTDQVFERDL

-1080 RIHHKLVQDLPEDGQ
+1080 RIHHKLVQELPTDGQ
-1095 YSYTEGY
+1095 YSFTEGY

-1123 TGSATLKVVKTDS
+1123 TGSATLRVVKTDS
-1136 KDPNQ
+1136 KDPNK

-1182 NAPAGYKNNK
+1182 NAPAGYKNNN
-1192 ANTTVTVNNDGTVE
+1192 ANTTVTVNKDGTVE

-1242 KVDDSGNIETYIYL
+1242 KVDDDGNIETYIYL

-1267 NRDTRLNLCIDNGKI
+1267 NRDTRLNLCIDNGEISK
-1282 TNVEVFDVYPN
+1282 VEVFDVYPN

-1303 DQDISYDTVGN
+1303 GQDISFNTVGN

-1354 NNDWGFLVKVTA
+1354 NDDWGFLVKVTA

-1428 VDDDRQKKNPL
+1428 VDDDRKNKNPL
-1439 ANATFILMDNNGKTL
+1439 ANATFILKDSNGRTL
-1454 QTVVTKED
+1454 QTVVTKDD

-1506 ARFKNGGGTPQPNVD
+1506 ARFKNGGGTPEPNVD

-1555 IGRKPGIW
+1555 IGKKPGVW

-1661 TVDPDGINSTQNYPV
+1661 TVDPDGIKNTQNYPV

-1683 YDSSGTP
+1683 YDNAGMP

-1713 YNALAKGSKGA
+1713 YNALAKGSKAA

-1739 IADMSV
+1739 VADMSV
-1745 YPAQGKPAYTLDD
+1745 YPAQGKPAYDLND
-1758 MKIYKVDPYKNDKG
+1758 MKIYKVNPYKNDYG

-1801 ENINPENYFSE
+1801 ENINPDNSFSE
-1812 KQGGFNV
+1812 RQGGFNV
-1819 TYDPNK
+1819 TYDPSK

-1833 QNGHSNHPIQ
+1833 QNGHKNHPLQ
-1843 IGTPA
+1843 IATPA
-1848 ISAKNEGYV
+1848 ISGKNEGYV
-1857 IVQTFK
+1857 IIQTFK
-1863 VKDFE
+1863 VNDFD

-1926 SIKKLDQTDNTKVLK
+1926 SIKKLDQTDNTKILK

-1949 NDGKVI
+1949 SDGKVI

-1960 ENGVIN
+1960 KDGLIN

-1988 SDSTWTVI
+1988 SDSTWTVV

-2013 GESHYGKQILIN
+2013 GETHYGKQILIN

-2031 REEFVVYK
+2031 GEEFVVYK
-2039 KDSKGKALPGAKF
+2039 RDSNGKALTGAKF
-2052 TITKQGDTAPLET
+2052 TITKQGDATPLDT
-2065 KPSDANGIV
+2065 VTSDANGIV
-2074 KFSNNLTEGTYI
+2074 KFKKNLTEGTYI
-2086 IEEIEAPV
+2086 IEEIDAPV
-2094 GYNKTN
+2094 GYNKIN

-2127 EDKLDTLYYKD
+2127 EDKLDTLYYD
-2138 GTNWVD
+2138 EGTNWVD
-2144 VKGRNTNGWPNYDN
+2144 VKGRTTDGWSNYDN
-2158 RWTGWAGNSKTA
+2158 RWTGWAGNSQTA
-2170 QYLGTRIVAINKD
+2170 HYLGTRIIAINKKD
-2183 KNYVIQRY
+2183 GYAVQRY

-2208 RQVPKDP
+2208 RESPRDP
-2215 NMEWYNGSAKY
+2215 NMEWYNGSAVY

-2247 NAEDITNQI
+2247 KAEDITNNVK
-2256 TSGSEKGKF
+2256 SEKEAGKY

-2286 KVPYKEETGGV
+2286 KVPYKNENGGV
-2297 GTGMDWVVNNS
+2297 GTGMDWTVDNS

-2313 ADYYERVTDIKEA
+2313 SDYYERVTDIKEL

-2339 YVGENSLDVTNDAKT
+2339 YIGENSLDVTNDAKT
-2354 YGFKIKKVKESNND
+2354 YGFKIKKVIDRTTN

-2383 PDERYMTTGSDGM
+2383 PDERYMTTGKDGM
-2396 LAFEDLPAG
+2396 LTFEDLPAG
-2405 EYKLEEYIAAPGYE
+2405 EYKLEEYISAPGYE
-2419 KATTTWTV
+2419 KANTDWTV
-2427 KVTNEGKVY
+2427 KITDEGKVY
-2436 IKQNDDNTTLPQKV
+2436 IKDNDSNGESEKNAKVTISDKNT
-2450 KNNLDVVHVNNNP
+2450 
-2463 SANRIRQYLAQN
+2463 SANRIRQYLANN
-2475 STSLYGVDTG
+2475 SSSLHGVDTG
-2485 LEFGPEMVEA
+2485 FEFGSEMVDA
-2495 ALRAGKVISYEILN
+2495 ALRAGNVWEQVDNASSTQPEKRETPSRDYGQLIETKIIEIDKVNNKYKQVFIFKEGPNRKARELKFHVAYDNYNIS
-2509 TTSDQQKKYV
+2509 TSDVKTRVFQVPISSLSNINESSDIDKIANKTDISKKIRF
-2519 KVDTDAQY
+2519 TNAQ
-2527 LGNEEFLV
+2527 E
-2535 KIDINSI
+2535 
-2542 TQIDINVPVIIQ
+2542 
-2554 LHDDVEFV
+2554 
-2562 RNSTISWKKN
+2562 
-2572 SDDRDQ
+2572 
-2578 APDNPSRWHSGYNP
+2578 
-2592 NTKTIE
+2592 
-2598 VKANEPSLKPGD
+2598 D
-2610 TASIE
+2610 TADGR
-2615 FKVRLVKSLN
+2615 K
-2625 TNGIA
+2625 
-2630 NIFQSYKVYN
+2630 
-2640 SDVTKPRIKKIEAF
+2640 VTKIKTTNLTATYS
-2654 AINKNAQ
+2654 
-2661 NGTIITNPIDA
+2661 GTILVEIEMSYNENQPIGLGS
-2672 QRNGQPVT
+2672 NY
-2680 FTAKPNP
+2680 N
-2687 GYKLVGNVTVTNDKT
+2687 
-2702 GRDVPTRN
+2702 
-2710 GNTFT
+2710 
-2715 MPDSDVRI
+2715 
-2723 NATFEAETFNITY
+2723 FN
-2736 NNPTGGTVSG
+2736 TGGTWGNTCWLEKSYPNEAGVPVVKTTVDYTITFDGNGG
-2746 QKTAKT
+2746 QWHM
-2752 DESVTLTVNPENG
+2752 DPVTVEEGTVYELPGSSFIAPEGKEFDGWLVNRQKKNPGDKITVTSDLTVTAQWRNKAPEQ
-2765 HKLKS
+2765 
-2770 LKVGEKDVTNDVANN
+2770 V
-2785 QYTFTMLPRDVSV
+2785 
-2798 EAEFEQNTTKYTVSF
+2798 TVSF
-2813 SSNGGSGTM
+2813 SPGEGSGTM
-2822 ASQQVEANK
+2822 ADQKVNVGS
-2831 NYELPA
+2831 NYQLPA
-2837 NGFKPPEGKVFAGW
+2837 NGFTAPDGKEFDAWSVNGERK
-2851 NVSGSTK
+2851 N
-2858 QPGEIITVK
+2858 PGDSITVNADTTITALWK
-2867 ANVVIEPVWND
+2867 D
-2878 KAPETHNVIVQNP
+2878 KAPTNFKVIVQNP
-2891 DQEGGTITA
+2891 QEGGTITA
-2900 EPKSAI
+2900 EPTSAPAGTEI
-2906 KDTQIN
+2906 K
-2912 LTVTPKEGYEIEG
+2912 LTVKPNENYEIES
-2925 VTMNGQPL
+2925 VTMNGKAL
-2933 TAGADGK
+2933 TAAADGK
-2940 YSFTMPAG
+2940 YSFRMPAG
-2948 DATVSATFKKIDDTP
+2948 DVTVSATFKKIDDTP
-2963 DPTEGWKEITSE
+2963 DPAEGWKEITADSE
-2975 EAAQITNKQ
+2975 AQITNKQ

-2995 DDRTFIQGAEFT
+2995 DDRTFIEGAEFT
-3007 LTKMTDDTYQTVDET
+3007 LSKMTDNTYQDVDKT
-3022 FKKVTA
+3022 FEKVTA
-3028 TSDENG
+3028 KSDKNG
-3034 NVVFKDA
+3034 NVEFLR
-3041 DGKPLKL
+3041 DGKPIKL
-3048 KTGNYQLVES
+3048 QTGYYQLVES
-3058 KEPVGYKKQPSPWNL
+3058 KEPIGYKKQPSPWNL
-3073 EVTEENGQLI
+3073 EVTEENGQFI

-3096 IAKDASRAGD
+3096 IAKDASKAGD
-3106 NLSSTDLIKYSAKI
+3106 NLDSTDLIKYSAKI

-3145 KINVQIIPTVKRE
+3145 KINVQIIPKVKRE
-3158 EKDFVNADPPVTLEG
+3158 EKDFVNADPPVTLVG

-3190 ALKPD
+3190 SLNPD

-3244 RKPKNREDAIK
+3244 RKPKNRKDAIK
-3255 KLESID
+3255 KLENIE

-3275 KQADGSWKSYP
+3275 KQADGTWKSYK
-3286 GAAYQKGNINN
+3286 GASYQKGNINN
-3297 GITDMTDKEGQKYP
+3297 GITDMTLKEGQKYP
-3311 DALGKNNGRIYPP
+3311 DGLGKNNGRIYPP
-3324 VGDNEAKLLSVTTSA
+3324 IGDNEAKLLSVTTSA

-3347 PNMKVLQNETLR
+3347 KNMKVLQNETLR

-3375 KDKDD
+3375 KDKDN
-3380 WDIGGTEVANRRLEG
+3380 WDIGGTDVANRRLEG

-3452 IVDFNIITS
+3452 IVDFDIITS

-3532 KVDENDQPLGKIHDM
+3532 KVDENDKPLGKIHDV

-3566 ETNPDGSA
+3566 ETNPDGS

-3581 KMVDENGKI
+3581 KMVDENGNI

-3616 VWEFTIGGKKLDPY
+3616 VWNFTIGGKNLDPY
-3630 AEDKSTPTRDITD
+3630 ADDKSTPTRDITSN
-3643 KIILDKSTVT
+3643 ITLDKSTVT

-3734 DKEQGVIRYVF
+3734 DKEKGVIRYVF

-3751 FTLNDFTT
+3751 FTLNEFTT

-3770 TTSRASE
+3770 TTSRDSE
-3777 PVGIGLKDQDM
+3777 AVGIGLKDQDM

-3809 GGGYYWQYDQWGRAH
+3809 GGGYYWAYNQWGQAY

-3847 QYYYINRYNVTG
+3847 QYYYINRYNMRG

-3868 PYRWDTSNTKTI
+3868 PYRWDTTNTKTL

-3892 KTGNNIANS
+3892 KSGDNIENS
-3901 MPESFAINENDPNLT
+3901 MPESFAVNENDPNLT
-3916 TVYDNYFNNP
+3916 TVYDNYFSNP
-3926 NYVNIHFND
+3926 NYVNIHFDD
-3935 GGRQSYI
+3935 GGEQSYI
-3942 VQVKGKLPI
+3942 VQVKGRLPI
-3951 EDIEELET
+3951 EEVKELET
-3959 AGEIWTSDTG
+3959 AGEIWTQNTG

-3979 FNENQAE
+3979 FNENQAD
-3986 ASAELSLKA
+3986 ASAKLSLKA

-4010 GEALKDAKFG
+4010 GEALEGAKFG

-4026 SGNWPSSPYQTKT
+4026 SGIWPSNAYQTKA
-4039 SGEDGT
+4039 SGKDGT

-4054 DYKVEETDAP
+4054 DYKVEEISAP
-4064 DGYVKLDKPV
+4064 SGYVKIEGPV
-4074 IEFTVQPSGKIV
+4074 LEFTVQPSGKIV
-4086 KKYIDNGKEV
+4086 KKYMVDGKEV
-4096 IEEINTAT
+4096 IEEINTAKE
-4104 PIEVVNNKPIEFVKV
+4104 IDVVNNKPIEFVKV
-4119 DAEDN
+4119 DATTGQALKDAVFE
-4124 SKILPGAEFKVLY
+4124 VYY
-4137 KKTLSDNKYE
+4137 KEKE
-4147 EYKVDGKTLTAK
+4147 DGKYAPYKITENGEEKTMTVT

-4166 SLKISKDGYYALE
+4166 SLNLSKDGFYALE
-4179 ETKAPDGY
+4179 ETKAPEGY
-4187 SKFPGYIKEFK
+4187 SKFPGYIKEFRI
-4198 LENGKI
+4198 LNGKV
-4204 QVLEKSSKRGS
+4204 QTLEKSSKQGP
-4215 VQTDNDIISSQTI
+4215 VKTDNDIISSQTI

-4264 KWSVNTEG
+4264 NWTVNTDG
-4272 KKIRYAVLDENKSI
+4272 KKIRYAVLDEGKSI

-4292 NFKDFSPRSSTADPL
+4292 DYKEFAPRNTTDKL
-4307 MYAVAR
+4307 WYAVAR
-4313 MYEESNY
+4313 MYGESNY
-4320 TKPSPTRSEIYTNKS
+4320 TKPKETSSEIYTKKS
-4335 LVVEFTGNIE
+4335 LVVEFTGKLDE
-4345 ESATSPMSIKMDV
+4345 KATSPISIKMDV

-4370 SLDYDKIAK
+4370 SLDYDKIGK
-4379 EDKIYVDYQ
+4379 EDKIYVDYE
-4388 SKDPIQV
+4388 SKDPIKV
-4395 ENRKGQYPHT
+4395 ENRKGEYPHT
-4405 GAMGIIGFLVVG
+4405 GALGIIGFLVVG
-4417 GIMMATAY
+4417 AVMMATAY

>member
-1 MKKIFDRLTALVM
+1 MRKILDRLTALVM
-14 VMLMFIQSCV
+14 VMLMFIQTCV

-46 TLKQDTYAN
+46 SLKQDTYAN
-55 FSLNLATVIDDKNL
+55 FSLNLATILDDKNL
-69 DTDTNVKFVL
+69 DTDTNVKFTL
-79 NTTNVNSNIKL
+79 NATSTDSNIKL

-100 ERTFDTVEEAHKEF
+100 ERTFDKVEDAYKEF
-114 DRVDKSLKD
+114 DRIDKSLKD
-123 QGLSLDVSVVQEDGK
+123 QGLSLDVSVVQDGEK
-138 YRIHNNYVPQ
+138 YRIKNNYVPQ
-148 ADKEDFGDD
+148 AGKEDFGSD
-157 YKVYSLKVVDEFDFD
+157 YKVYSLKVIDKFDFD
-172 KEGLF
+172 KQGLY
-177 NKLPENL
+177 NKLPENDKL
-184 KSTEQHRLQL
+184 SAEHNLQL
-194 AEERRLQQ
+194 AEQRRLQQ
-202 DGEVPEGDKHNRT
+202 DGEVPEPDKHNVT
-215 YIFDFKVDKAVD
+215 YIFNFKVDKSVD
-227 SKLTTI
+227 PALTTI

-238 DNNPLEVKQN
+238 ANNPLEVKQN
-248 ADLFAAILDDKT
+248 ADLFAAILNDRT
-260 YSTYQT
+260 YSVYQT

-277 EHKKEVAEAKA
+277 EHKKEVAKKKA
-288 QAEAKAK
+288 EAEAKAK
-295 AEADAKAKAEAE
+295 AEADAKAKKEADEKAKKEADEKAKKEADEKAKKEAE
-307 EKAKADAKAKQE
+307 EKAKKEADEKAKQEADKKKSEEAKKSEEQKAAEEKAKQE
-319 AEEKAKEEADAKAK
+319 AE
-333 QEAEKI
+333 
-339 KAEEA
+339 
-344 KKTEEQKALD
+344 
-354 EKAKAEKDAKAKQEA
+354 
-369 DAKAK
+369 AKAK

-387 QKAEAEEKAKQEE
+387 QKAEAEAKAKQEQ
-400 LAKKQAEAEA
+400 LAKEHAEAEA
-410 KKAAEEKAKKDIEN
+410 KRAAEEKAKKDLEN
-424 KKLLGLEKDTEEN
+424 KKLLGLVKDTEEK

-443 IKKKETTEEV
+443 IKKKEIKEEV
-453 KKEPATPEERK
+453 KSEPATPQERK

-470 DKALQDK
+470 DKALKDR
-477 KEDIKKSED
+477 KEEIKKSED

-496 KSEENKGLL
+496 KKKADQKEVSKETKGLL
-505 ENIKKVFGLTNL
+505 EGIKEFFGFSNL

-524 KAILSTEANGLK
+524 KAILSVKANGLK

-542 SSFDAKYH
+542 SSFEAKYH
-550 LTKEEQAKLME
+550 LTQQEQAKLMD
-561 DNKDAIKA
+561 DNADAIKA

-583 LFAPLRAPSQGL
+583 LFAPLRAPEGSSL
-595 ADKKYTIMTRFDVS
+595 ENKKFTIRTRFDASVANGNIPTTQTFTIKLDDKLTVNDVS
-609 TKAGPIKAGQSFI
+609 T
-622 VQLDDRLTVKDPN
+622 
-635 TLKPIVNNGKTIA
+635 LKNITDENGNVIA
-648 TPFYDEKTNSIKYTI
+648 RPTYNKSTNSITYKLENEITK
-663 AETIP
+663 
-668 EDLQIPL
+668 DLQIPL
-675 AIDVD
+675 SIDVD
-680 YNTGKIKE
+680 YNVVKIKE
-688 LDKDATKHS
+688 LDKDATTHS
-697 IKNSISGIGVTGTVK
+697 IKNSIAGIGVNGEVK

-718 DDEGN
+718 DNDGN

-737 EIVEQS
+737 EIVEQG

-771 FSGTKDL
+771 FSGTKNL
-778 NELGLISNATLV
+778 KELGLISNATLV

-802 LNGKPVQTGDL
+802 LNGKPVKTGDL
-813 SDNPI
+813 SNNPI
-818 EGQLGIVKSKNH
+818 EGQFGIVKSKNH
-830 KLTFNTKE
+830 TLTFNTKE
-838 VKFNFRT
+838 VKFSFRT

-856 IDLSVVLKAKTKS
+856 IDLSVVLKARSRS

-876 DKGFSEDVIKEE
+876 DKGYSEDVIKEE
-888 TSKRVGMNNRTTILG
+888 TSKRVDMNNRTTILG
-903 EFAGESS
+903 EFASENS

-917 EVSAGDKDIKFP
+917 EVSAGDKDVKFP

-948 YGLDQDG
+948 YGLDKDG
-955 KMVVKVKETDLNK
+955 KMVAKVNETDLNN
-968 QIPKERTNPAD
+968 QIPKEGTNPTD
-979 VQLPGRIAVYE
+979 VQLPGSIAVYE
-990 YKTSLTESEQGYS
+990 YKTSLKESEQGYS

-1026 IQATIPDQKIEV
+1026 IQATIPDQKIKV
-1038 KDQNGKHLKTYDI
+1038 QDQNGNHLKTYDI

-1068 KYFNIKDDGTEE
+1068 KYFNIKNDGTEE
-1080 RIHHKLVQDLPEDGQ
+1080 RIHHKLVQDLPKDGK
-1095 YSYTEGY
+1095 YSFTEGY

-1109 KVYYILNYIGEDQP
+1109 KVYYILNYIGNDKP
-1123 TGSATLKVVKTDS
+1123 TGTATVKVVKTDS
-1136 KDPNQ
+1136 KDSNK
-1141 KLAGAKFTLYNS
+1141 KLDGAKFTLYNS
-1153 TYKVELVTDDNGE
+1153 TYKVELVTDENGE

-1182 NAPAGYKNNK
+1182 NAPAGYKNNN
-1192 ANTTVTVNNDGTVE
+1192 ANTKVTVNNDGTVE

-1211 LSVENGTAKT
+1211 LSVENSTAKT
-1221 QFAEHDQYPA
+1221 QFAEHDQSPA

-1242 KVDDSGNIETYIYL
+1242 KVDDKGNIETYIYL

-1267 NRDTRLNLCIDNGKI
+1267 NRDTRLNLCIDNGEI
-1282 TNVEVFDVYPN
+1282 RTVEVFDVYPN
-1293 QRDSIKQLME
+1293 QRDSIKKLME

-1314 NLGSSVLNQG
+1314 NLGSNQVNRG
-1324 VANDITGNPN
+1324 VTNDITGKEN

-1354 NNDWGFLVKVTA
+1354 INDWGFLVKVTA
-1366 KGSTESQVSYDWLTD
+1366 KGSTASQVSYDWLTD
-1381 PQEATK
+1381 PEEVTK

-1393 KSVSLSKISQNP
+1393 KSVSLSKASQNP

-1428 VDDDRQKKNPL
+1428 VDNDRQKKNPL

-1454 QTVVTKED
+1454 QTVVTKEN

-1484 NYKASDVVFDVIVG
+1484 NYKASDVVFDVTVG

-1506 ARFKNGGGTPQPNVD
+1506 ARFKNGGGTPESSLD
-1521 YYIETENISEQI
+1521 YYIENENISEHTE
-1533 DKPTVTNV
+1533 KPKVTSV

-1555 IGRKPGIW
+1555 IGTKPGVW

-1614 FDYNTNLLTYVFNN
+1614 FDYNTNLLTYVFND

-1651 TVSGDYSFNI
+1651 TVSGDYSFDI
-1661 TVDPDGINSTQNYPV
+1661 TVDPDGINSTQNYTV

-1695 YTDIYEE
+1695 YTDIYEK

-1739 IADMSV
+1739 IADMRV
-1745 YPAQGKPAYTLDD
+1745 YPAQGKPAYDLDD
-1758 MKIYKVDPYKNDKG
+1758 MKIYKVYPYRNDRG

-1812 KQGGFNV
+1812 RQGGFNV

-1833 QNGHSNHPIQ
+1833 QDNHSNHPIK

-1863 VKDFE
+1863 VNDFD

-1876 YYYSDGKNQAASY
+1876 YYYSDGSNQAASY

-1911 QVVKLPNSPYTPGNF
+1911 QMVKLPNSPYTPGNF
-1926 SIKKLDQTDNTKVLK
+1926 SIKKFDETDRGKTLR
-1941 GAVFTLTS
+1941 GAIFTLTS
-1949 NDGKVI
+1949 KDGKII

-1960 ENGVIN
+1960 ENGEIN
-1966 FTELPP
+1966 FTDLSP
-1972 GFYTLVESK
+1972 GSYTLVETK

-1988 SDSTWTVI
+1988 SDSTWTVV

-2013 GESHYGKQILIN
+2013 AETYYGKQILIN

-2031 REEFVVYK
+2031 GEEFVVYK
-2039 KDSKGKALPGAKF
+2039 KDSNGKALPGAKF
-2052 TITKQGDTAPLET
+2052 TITKQGDNNPLET
-2065 KPSDANGIV
+2065 KISDSNGIV
-2074 KFSNNLTEGTYI
+2074 KFSNKLTEGTYI
-2086 IEEIEAPV
+2086 IKEIEAPV
-2094 GYNKTN
+2094 GYNKIN
-2100 KKWVLVIDKDGNKK
+2100 KKWVLVIDKDGKK

-2127 EDKLDTLYYKD
+2127 GDKLKTLYYDD
-2138 GTNWVD
+2138 GTNWVN
-2144 VKGRNTNGWPNYDN
+2144 VKERPTNGWPNYDN
-2158 RWTGWAGNSKTA
+2158 RWTGWTGNSKTA
-2170 QYLGTRIVAINKD
+2170 QYMGTRIIAINKTG
-2183 KNYVIQRY
+2183 KYAIQRY
-2191 VINPEARNLG
+2191 VINPESRSYG

-2215 NMEWYNGSAKY
+2215 NMTWYNGSAEY

-2247 NAEDITNQI
+2247 NAKDITNEV
-2256 TSGSEKGKF
+2256 TSESEKGKF

-2354 YGFKIKKVKESNND
+2354 YGFKIKKVKQSTND

-2383 PDERYMTTGSDGM
+2383 PDERYMTTAKDGM

-2405 EYKLEEYIAAPGYE
+2405 EYKLEETQPAPGYE
-2419 KATTTWTV
+2419 KANTNWTV
-2427 KVTNEGKVY
+2427 RITNSGRVY
-2436 IKQNDDNTTLPQKV
+2436 IKDNNQKAGSET
-2450 KNNLDVVHVNNNP
+2450 NP
-2463 SANRIRQYLAQN
+2463 SFTVVQAASSSPANRISQYLAQN
-2475 STSLYGVDTG
+2475 SSSLYGVDTG
-2485 LEFGPEMVEA
+2485 LEFGPEMVDA
-2495 ALRAGKVISYEILN
+2495 ALRAESDWEVIDPARSEKTNLDGKIKRSTDDKVVLETRMTKINKVDKKFKQVFLFGESTYGSRTRKIHIHSEPEVFDVRANDPKKAIVKVYTVTGSSLDNLGTKTEITNVKFTQKSVNNHFRLINDSIPASVKGNILVEVETYYEVGKGIGLGTDYISN
-2509 TTSDQQKKYV
+2509 TTQPRYSTNWIGESYASVDKINQFKKFTV
-2519 KVDTDAQY
+2519 KFDAND
-2527 LGNEEFLV
+2527 GTGTMADGEA
-2535 KIDINSI
+2535 
-2542 TQIDINVPVIIQ
+2542 
-2554 LHDDVEFV
+2554 VEGKPY
-2562 RNSTISWKKN
+2562 TL
-2572 SDDRDQ
+2572 
-2578 APDNPSRWHSGYNP
+2578 P
-2592 NTKTIE
+2592 
-2598 VKANEPSLKPGD
+2598 ANEF
-2610 TASIE
+2610 TAP
-2615 FKVRLVKSLN
+2615 
-2625 TNGIA
+2625 A
-2630 NIFQSYKVYN
+2630 N
-2640 SDVTKPRIKKIEAF
+2640 KKFDGWEV
-2654 AINKNAQ
+2654 
-2661 NGTIITNPIDA
+2661 
-2672 QRNGQPVT
+2672 NGQIYQ
-2680 FTAKPNP
+2680 P
-2687 GYKLVGNVTVTNDKT
+2687 G
-2702 GRDVPTRN
+2702 
-2710 GNTFT
+2710 
-2715 MPDSDVRI
+2715 
-2723 NATFEAETFNITY
+2723 A
-2736 NNPTGGTVSG
+2736 
-2746 QKTAKT
+2746 
-2752 DESVTLTVNPENG
+2752 SVTLTSDTTIKAIWKSVQVN
-2765 HKLKS
+2765 
-2770 LKVGEKDVTNDVANN
+2770 
-2785 QYTFTMLPRDVSV
+2785 
-2798 EAEFEQNTTKYTVSF
+2798 VSF
-2813 SSNGGSGTM
+2813 DHGEGTGNMDTVKVDKGSNYT
-2822 ASQQVEANK
+2822 
-2831 NYELPA
+2831 LPK
-2837 NGFKPPEGKVFAGW
+2837 NGFTPPKNKKFKAWSVKGTEYRPG
-2851 NVSGSTK
+2851 VS
-2858 QPGEIITVK
+2858 ITVNDDTTITAIWENK
-2867 ANVVIEPVWND
+2867 ATTNF
-2878 KAPETHNVIVQNP
+2878 NVIVQNP
-2891 DQEGGTITA
+2891 QQEGGTVTA
-2900 EPKSAI
+2900 EPTSAPAGTEI
-2906 KDTQIN
+2906 I
-2912 LTVTPKEGYEIEG
+2912 LTVAPNGNHKIES
-2925 VTMNGQPL
+2925 VTMNDKAL

-2940 YSFTMPAG
+2940 YRFTMPEG
-2948 DATVSATFKKIDDTP
+2948 DAKVSATFKKIDETP
-2963 DPTEGWKEITSE
+2963 DPKDGWKEITADSV
-2975 EAAQITNKQ
+2975 AQITNKQ

-2995 DDRTFIQGAEFT
+2995 DDRTFIKGAEFT
-3007 LTKMTDDTYQTVDET
+3007 LRKMKDNTYKQVDDTFGTV
-3022 FKKVTA
+3022 KA
-3028 TSDENG
+3028 TSDTKG
-3034 NVVFKDA
+3034 NVTFLR
-3041 DGKPLKL
+3041 DGQPVKL
-3048 KTGNYQLVES
+3048 HPGFYQLVES

-3073 EVTEENGQLI
+3073 EVTEENGQFI
-3083 IKSSGPE
+3083 IKSSGPQ

-3096 IAKDASRAGD
+3096 IARDASKAGD
-3106 NLSSTDLIKYSAKI
+3106 NLSSKDLIKYSAKI

-3145 KINVQIIPTVKRE
+3145 KINVQIIPKVKRE

-3190 ALKPD
+3190 SLNPD

-3200 YSLSNSG
+3200 YSLSNPG

-3221 GFDEDILNL
+3221 GFDEDILNI

-3255 KLESID
+3255 KLENIE

-3275 KQADGSWKSYP
+3275 KQADGTWKSYP
-3286 GAAYQKGNINN
+3286 GAAYQKGNANI
-3297 GITDMTDKEGQKYP
+3297 GLTSKEPKAGQKYP
-3311 DALGKNNGRIYPP
+3311 DALSKVGGRIYPP
-3324 VGDNEAKLLSVTTSA
+3324 VGDNEAKLLSVTTKA

-3347 PNMKVLQNETLR
+3347 KNMKVLQNETLR

-3375 KDKDD
+3375 KDEND

-3469 DTGKTVKII
+3469 KTGKTVKII
-3478 PKGQGYIKINDKQG
+3478 EKGQGYIKINNKQG

-3532 KVDENDQPLGKIHDM
+3532 KVDENDKPLGKIHDV
-3547 TTGLDKGARFKL
+3547 TTGLDKGAKFKL
-3559 TKLDKKD
+3559 TRLDKKD
-3566 ETNPDGSA
+3566 ETNPDGS
-3574 TTGNEVT
+3574 TTGNEFT
-3581 KMVDENGKI
+3581 KMVDENGNI

-3616 VWEFTIGGKKLDPY
+3616 VWEFTIGGKNLDPY
-3630 AEDKSTPTRDITD
+3630 AEDKSTPTRNITD
-3643 KIILDKSTVT
+3643 KITLDRSTVT

-3695 YFEVK
+3695 YFDVK

-3726 GTIAKAYY
+3726 GTVAKAYY
-3734 DKEQGVIRYVF
+3734 DKDNGVIRYVF

-3751 FTLNDFTT
+3751 FTLNEFTT
-3759 SLSAWINLDKI
+3759 TLSAWINLDKI
-3770 TTSRASE
+3770 TTSRNSE
-3777 PVGIGLKDQDM
+3777 AVGIGLKDQEM

-3868 PYRWDTSNTKTI
+3868 PYRWDTTNTKTL

-3951 EDIEELET
+3951 EDVKELET

-3979 FNENQAE
+3979 FNENEAE
-3986 ASAELSLKA
+3986 ASAELSLEA

-4026 SGNWPSSPYQTKT
+4026 SGNWPTNPYQTKT
-4039 SGEDGT
+4039 SGENGQ

-4054 DYKVEETDAP
+4054 DYKVEEITAP
-4064 DGYVKLDKPV
+4064 QGYVKLDKPV
-4074 IEFTVQPSGKIV
+4074 LEFTVQPSGKIV
-4086 KKYIDNGKEV
+4086 KKYIVDGKEV

-4119 DAEDN
+4119 DAENN
-4124 SKILPGAEFKVLY
+4124 SVKLQNATFNVLY
-4137 KKTLSDNKYE
+4137 KEKLDGKYE
-4147 EYKVDGKTLTAK
+4147 EYKVNGKTLTAT
-4159 SDDKGKF
+4159 SDKDGKF
-4166 SLKISKDGYYALE
+4166 TIAVSKDGYYALE
-4179 ETKAPDGY
+4179 EIKAPDGY
-4187 SKFPGYIKEFK
+4187 SKFPGYIKEFRI
-4198 LENGKI
+4198 LNGKV
-4204 QVLEKSSKRGS
+4204 QTLEKSSKQGP

-4228 EINEKDKTF
+4228 EINEKDRTF

-4264 KWSVNTEG
+4264 KWTVNTTG
-4272 KKIRYAVLDENKSI
+4272 KKIRYAVLDENRSI
-4286 SDLKEE
+4286 SELKEGDYKE
-4292 NFKDFSPRSSTADPL
+4292 FNPRNSSAEPL

-4313 MYEESNY
+4313 MYGENNY
-4320 TKPSPTRSEIYTNKS
+4320 TKPSTTSSGIYTNKS
-4335 LVVEFTGNIE
+4335 LVVEFTGKLKDN
-4345 ESATSPMSIKMDV
+4345 ATSPINVKMDV
-4358 NSDLWKY
+4358 NSDQWKY

-4370 SLDYDKIAK
+4370 SLDYEKISK
-4379 EDKIYVDYQ
+4379 EDKIYVDYE
-4388 SKDPIQV
+4388 SKDPIKV
-4395 ENRKGQYPHT
+4395 ENRKGEYPLT
-4405 GAMGIIGFLVVG
+4405 GAMGIIGFLVAGAV
-4417 GIMMATAY
+4417 IMTTAY

>member
-1 MKKIFDRLTALVM
+1 MKKVLDRLTALVM
-14 VMLMFIQSCV
+14 VMLMFIQTCV

-46 TLKQDTYAN
+46 SLKQDTYAN
-55 FSLNLATVIDDKNL
+55 FSLNLATILDHKNL
-69 DTDTNVKFVL
+69 DTDTNVKFTL
-79 NTTNVNSNIKL
+79 NATSTDSNIKL

-100 ERTFDTVEEAHKEF
+100 ERTFDKVEDAYKEF
-114 DRVDKSLKD
+114 DRIDKSLKD
-123 QGLSLDVSVVQEDGK
+123 QGLSLDVSVVQDGEK
-138 YRIHNNYVPQ
+138 YRIKNNYVPQ
-148 ADKEDFGDD
+148 AGKEDFGSD
-157 YKVYSLKVVDEFDFD
+157 YKVYSLKVIDKFDFD
-172 KEGLF
+172 KQGLY
-177 NKLPENL
+177 NKLPENDKL
-184 KSTEQHRLQL
+184 SAEHNLQL
-194 AEERRLQQ
+194 AEQRRLQQ
-202 DGEVPEGDKHNRT
+202 DGEVPEPNKHNVT
-215 YIFDFKVDKAVD
+215 YIFNFKVDKSVD
-227 SKLTTI
+227 PALTTI

-238 DNNPLEVKQN
+238 ANNPLEVKQN
-248 ADLFAAILDDKT
+248 ADLFAAILNDKT
-260 YSTYQT
+260 YSVYQT
-266 EQLPAEVTSSI
+266 EQLPAEVTTSI
-277 EHKKEVAEAKA
+277 EHKKEVAKKKAEAD
-288 QAEAKAK
+288 AKAK
-295 AEADAKAKAEAE
+295 AEADAKAKAEADAKAKKEADEKAKKEAEEKAKKEADEKAKKEAE
-307 EKAKADAKAKQE
+307 EKAKADADKKKSEQDKKAQE
-319 AEEKAKEEADAKAK
+319 QKTAEEKAKAEAEAKAK
-333 QEAEKI
+333 QEAE
-339 KAEEA
+339 A
-344 KKTEEQKALD
+344 
-354 EKAKAEKDAKAKQEA
+354 KAKAEAE
-369 DAKAK
+369 AKAK
-374 AEAEKLKAEAEAK
+374 AEAEKIAAA
-387 QKAEAEEKAKQEE
+387 EKAKQEQ
-400 LAKKQAEAEA
+400 LAKEQAEAEA
-410 KKAAEEKAKKDIEN
+410 KRAAEEKAKKDLEN
-424 KKLLGLEKDTEEN
+424 KKLLGLVKDTEEK

-443 IKKKETTEEV
+443 IKKKEIKEEV
-453 KKEPATPEERK
+453 KSEPATPQERK

-470 DKALQDK
+470 DKALKDR
-477 KEDIKKSED
+477 KEEIKKSED

-496 KSEENKGLL
+496 KKTTDQKEVSKETKGLL
-505 ENIKKVFGLTNL
+505 EGIKEFFGFSNI

-524 KAILSTEANGLK
+524 KAILSVKANGLK

-542 SSFDAKYH
+542 SSFEEKYH
-550 LTKEEQAKLME
+550 LTKEEQAKLMD
-561 DNKDAIKA
+561 DNADAIKA
-569 LIEKDADKNFNPQM
+569 LIERNADKNFNPQM
-583 LFAPLRAPSQGL
+583 LINPVGATSLGL
-595 ADKKYTIMTRFDVS
+595 SDKKYTIMTRFDVS
-609 TKAGPIKAGQSFI
+609 TKAGPVRAGQKFTI
-622 VQLDDRLTVKDPN
+622 KLDDRLTVKDPN

-648 TPFYDEKTNSIKYTI
+648 NPSYDKGTNTITYTN
-663 AETIP
+663 P
-668 EDLQIPL
+668 EPISDNLQIPL
-675 AIDVD
+675 SIDVD
-680 YNTGKIKE
+680 YDVEKIKD
-688 LDKDATKHS
+688 LDGDATKHS
-697 IKNSISGIGVTGTVK
+697 IKNTISGIGVTGTVK

-723 VVNQIVEPGGENVY
+723 VVNQIVEPGRENVY
-737 EIVEQS
+737 EIVEQG

-749 MDAFGTPVVENGK
+749 MDAFGTPIVENGK

-771 FSGTKDL
+771 FSGTKNLKD
-778 NELGLISNATLV
+778 LGLVSNATLV

-802 LNGKPVQTGDL
+802 LNGNPVQAGDI

-818 EGQLGIVKSKNH
+818 ERQLGIVKSKNH
-830 KLTFNTKE
+830 TLSFNTKE

-856 IDLSVVLKAKTKS
+856 IDLSVFLKAKSKS

-876 DKGFSEDVIKEE
+876 DKGYSEDVIKEE
-888 TSKRVGMNNRTTILG
+888 TSKRVDMNNRTTILG
-903 EFAGESS
+903 EFASDNS

-917 EVSAGDKDIKFP
+917 EVSAGDKDVKFP

-948 YGLDQDG
+948 YGLDKDG
-955 KMVVKVKETDLNK
+955 KMVAKVNETDLNN
-968 QIPKERTNPAD
+968 QIPKEGTNPTD
-979 VQLPGRIAVYE
+979 VQLPGSIAVYE
-990 YKTSLTESEQGYS
+990 YKTSLKESEQGYS

-1026 IQATIPDQKIEV
+1026 IQATIPDQKIKV
-1038 KDQNGKHLKTYDI
+1038 QDQNGNHLKTYDI

-1068 KYFNIKDDGTEE
+1068 KYFNIKNDGTEE
-1080 RIHHKLVQDLPEDGQ
+1080 RIHHKLVQDLPKDGK
-1095 YSYTEGY
+1095 YSFTEGY

-1109 KVYYILNYIGEDQP
+1109 KVYYILNYIGNDKP
-1123 TGSATLKVVKTDS
+1123 TGTATVKVVKTDS
-1136 KDPNQ
+1136 KVPN
-1141 KLAGAKFTLYNS
+1141 KRLSGAKFTLFNP
-1153 TYKVELVTDDNGE
+1153 TYKVELETDDNGE

-1174 GTYTLVEN
+1174 GKYTLVEN
-1182 NAPAGYKNNK
+1182 NAPAGYKKNK
-1192 ANTTVTVNNDGTVE
+1192 ANTTVTVNNNGTVE

-1221 QFAEHDQYPA
+1221 QFVEHDQSPA

-1242 KVDDSGNIETYIYL
+1242 KVDDNENIETYIYL

-1267 NRDTRLNLCIDNGKI
+1267 NRDTRLNLCIDGGNI
-1282 TNVEVFDVYPN
+1282 ENVEVFNVYPN
-1293 QRDSIKQLME
+1293 QRDSIRNLME
-1303 DQDISYDTVGN
+1303 DQNISQQTVGN
-1314 NLGSSVLNQG
+1314 SLGSSLVNQG
-1324 VANDITGNPN
+1324 VVNDITGNKN

-1345 QVKFPKDRF
+1345 QLKFPKDRF

-1366 KGSTESQVSYDWLTD
+1366 KGSSASQVSYDWLTD
-1381 PQEATK
+1381 PEETTR

-1393 KSVSLSKISQNP
+1393 KSVSLSKASQNP

-1428 VDDDRQKKNPL
+1428 VDNDRQKKNPL

-1454 QTVVTKED
+1454 QTVVTKEN

-1484 NYKASDVVFDVIVG
+1484 NYKASDIVFDVTVG

-1506 ARFKNGGGTPQPNVD
+1506 ARFKNGGGTPEPNGD
-1521 YYIETENISEQI
+1521 YYIENENISEQTG
-1533 DKPTVTNV
+1533 KPKVTNV

-1555 IGRKPGIW
+1555 IGTKPDVW

-1614 FDYNTNLLTYVFNN
+1614 FDYKTNLLTYVFND

-1661 TVDPDGINSTQNYPV
+1661 TVDPDGINSTQNYTV

-1695 YTDIYEE
+1695 YTDIYEK

-1739 IADMSV
+1739 IADMRV
-1745 YPAQGKPAYTLDD
+1745 YPAQGKPAYDLDD
-1758 MKIYKVDPYKNDKG
+1758 MKIYKVYPYRNDRG

-1786 RPEQYPDKY
+1786 RPERYPDKY

-1812 KQGGFNV
+1812 RQGGFNV

-1833 QNGHSNHPIQ
+1833 QDNHSNHPIK

-1863 VKDFE
+1863 VNDFD

-1876 YYYSDGKNQAASY
+1876 YYYSDGSNQAASY

-1911 QVVKLPNSPYTPGNF
+1911 QMVKLPNSPYTPGNF
-1926 SIKKLDQTDNTKVLK
+1926 SIKKFDETDRGKTLR
-1941 GAVFTLTS
+1941 GAIFTLTS
-1949 NDGKVI
+1949 KDGKII

-1960 ENGVIN
+1960 ENGEIN
-1966 FTELPP
+1966 FTDLSP
-1972 GFYTLVESK
+1972 GSYTLVETK

-1988 SDSTWTVI
+1988 SDSTWTVV

-2013 GESHYGKQILIN
+2013 AETYYGKQILIN

-2031 REEFVVYK
+2031 GEEFVVYK
-2039 KDSKGKALPGAKF
+2039 KDSNGKALPGAKF
-2052 TITKQGDTAPLET
+2052 TITKQGDNNPLET
-2065 KPSDANGIV
+2065 KISDSNGIV
-2074 KFSNNLTEGTYI
+2074 KFSNKLTEGTYI

-2094 GYNKTN
+2094 GYNKIN
-2100 KKWVLVIDKDGNKK
+2100 KKWVLVIDKDGKK

-2127 EDKLDTLYYKD
+2127 GDKLKTLYYDD
-2138 GTNWVD
+2138 GTNWVN
-2144 VKGRNTNGWPNYDN
+2144 VKERPTNGWPNYDN
-2158 RWTGWAGNSKTA
+2158 RWTGWTGNSKTA
-2170 QYLGTRIVAINKD
+2170 QYMGTRIIAINKTG
-2183 KNYVIQRY
+2183 KYAIQRY
-2191 VINPEARNLG
+2191 VINPESRSYG

-2215 NMEWYNGSAKY
+2215 NMTWYNGSAEY

-2247 NAEDITNQI
+2247 NAKDITNKV
-2256 TSGSEKGKF
+2256 TSESEKGKF

-2354 YGFKIKKVKESNND
+2354 YGFKIKKVKDGETTK
-2368 PIQGAVFRLTGPNDS
+2368 PVPGAVFKLTGPGKS
-2383 PDERYMTTGSDGM
+2383 GEEREITTGKDDGIISFDN
-2396 LAFEDLPAG
+2396 LKPG
-2405 EYKLEEYIAAPGYE
+2405 EYKLEEIKPAPGYE
-2419 KATTTWTV
+2419 QADTDWTV
-2427 KVTNEGKVY
+2427 RITKDGRVY
-2436 IKQNDDNTTLPQKV
+2436 IKDNKKQPAGKDTNAKLSV
-2450 KNNLDVVHVNNNP
+2450 EEAASSS
-2463 SANRIRQYLAQN
+2463 SANKIREYLTQN
-2475 STSLYGVDTG
+2475 SASLYGVDTG

-2495 ALRAGKVISYEILN
+2495 ALRAGSSWEQVDNSSSTQPTKREDASDSEFGQLIDTKIIEIDKKNNRYKQVFIYKEGHAKKNRNIKFHRANDNYNIRPSKVKTRVFQVPANTNLANINKSSDIDAISGKTDISSNVKFTADGTKKIQTTNINTKYPGTILIEVETNYNENYPIGLGSNYNFN
-2509 TTSDQQKKYV
+2509 TVATWKNKCWLQKSYANEAGVPVVKTTVYRTITFDGNGGKWHMDPERVEDGTIYNIPGSSFIAPDGKEFDGWLVNKQKKNPGDTIKVTSDLTLTAQWKNIQVTVSFNNGGGTGTMNPV
-2519 KVDTDAQY
+2519 KVDK
-2527 LGNEEFLV
+2527 E
-2535 KIDINSI
+2535 S
-2542 TQIDINVPVIIQ
+2542 
-2554 LHDDVEFV
+2554 
-2562 RNSTISWKKN
+2562 S
-2572 SDDRDQ
+2572 
-2578 APDNPSRWHSGYNP
+2578 YNLPP
-2592 NTKTIE
+2592 N
-2598 VKANEPSLKPGD
+2598 G
-2610 TASIE
+2610 
-2615 FKVRLVKSLN
+2615 
-2625 TNGIA
+2625 
-2630 NIFQSYKVYN
+2630 
-2640 SDVTKPRIKKIEAF
+2640 
-2654 AINKNAQ
+2654 
-2661 NGTIITNPIDA
+2661 
-2672 QRNGQPVT
+2672 
-2680 FTAKPNP
+2680 FTA
-2687 GYKLVGNVTVTNDKT
+2687 
-2702 GRDVPTRN
+2702 
-2710 GNTFT
+2710 
-2715 MPDSDVRI
+2715 
-2723 NATFEAETFNITY
+2723 
-2736 NNPTGGTVSG
+2736 
-2746 QKTAKT
+2746 
-2752 DESVTLTVNPENG
+2752 
-2765 HKLKS
+2765 
-2770 LKVGEKDVTNDVANN
+2770 
-2785 QYTFTMLPRDVSV
+2785 
-2798 EAEFEQNTTKYTVSF
+2798 
-2813 SSNGGSGTM
+2813 
-2822 ASQQVEANK
+2822 
-2831 NYELPA
+2831 
-2837 NGFKPPEGKVFAGW
+2837 PEGKEFKAWLVNG
-2851 NVSGSTK
+2851 TEH
-2858 QPGEIITVK
+2858 QPGASITVK
-2867 ANVVIEPVWND
+2867 DDTEITAIWEK
-2878 KAPETHNVIVQNP
+2878 KAPTNFNVIVQNP
-2891 DQEGGTITA
+2891 QQEGGTVTA
-2900 EPKSAI
+2900 EPTSTPAGTEVK
-2906 KDTQIN
+2906 
-2912 LTVTPKEGYEIEG
+2912 LTVTPNENYKIES
-2925 VTMNGQPL
+2925 VTMNGKAL
-2933 TAGADGK
+2933 TAGDDGK
-2940 YSFTMPAG
+2940 YRFTMPEG
-2948 DATVSATFKKIDDTP
+2948 DAIVSASFKKIDETP
-2963 DPTEGWKEITSE
+2963 DPKDGWKEITADSV
-2975 EAAQITNKQ
+2975 AQITNKQ

-2995 DDRTFIQGAEFT
+2995 DDRTFIKGAEFT
-3007 LTKMTDDTYQTVDET
+3007 LSKMTDNTYEDVDKT
-3022 FKKVTA
+3022 FEKVTA
-3028 TSDENG
+3028 TSDKNG
-3034 NVVFKDA
+3034 NVVFLR
-3041 DGKPLKL
+3041 DGKPIKL
-3048 KTGNYQLVES
+3048 KTGYYQLVES

-3073 EVTEENGQLI
+3073 EVTEENGQFI
-3083 IKSSGPE
+3083 IKSSGPQ

-3096 IAKDASRAGD
+3096 IARDASKAGD
-3106 NLSSTDLIKYSAKI
+3106 NLSSKDLIKYSAKI
-3120 TNIDTTLGTYV
+3120 TNIDTTLGAYV

-3145 KINVQIIPTVKRE
+3145 KINVQIIPKVKKE
-3158 EKDFVNADPPVTLEG
+3158 EKDFVNADPPVTLVG

-3200 YSLSNSG
+3200 YSLSNPG

-3244 RKPKNREDAIK
+3244 RKPQNRKDAIK

-3275 KQADGSWKSYP
+3275 KQADGSWKSYK
-3286 GAAYQKGNINN
+3286 GASYQKGNINN
-3297 GITDMTDKEGQKYP
+3297 GITDMTAKEGQKYP
-3311 DALGKNNGRIYPP
+3311 DGLGKNNGKIYPP
-3324 VGDNEAKLLSVTTSA
+3324 IGESEAKLLSVITSA

-3375 KDKDD
+3375 KDKDE
-3380 WDIGGTEVANRRLEG
+3380 WNIGGTEVANRRLEG

-3409 QDLSDKIVSSAF
+3409 QNLSDKIVSSAF

-3469 DTGKTVKII
+3469 DTGKIVKII

-3532 KVDENDQPLGKIHDM
+3532 KVDENDQPLGKIKDI
-3547 TTGLDKGARFKL
+3547 TTGLEKGAKFKL

-3566 ETNPDGSA
+3566 ETNPDGS
-3574 TTGNEVT
+3574 TTGNEFT

-3643 KIILDKSTVT
+3643 KIKLDKSKVT

-3695 YFEVK
+3695 YFDVK

-3734 DKEQGVIRYVF
+3734 DKEKGVIRYVF

-3751 FTLNDFTT
+3751 FTLNEFTT

-3770 TTSRASE
+3770 TTSRESE
-3777 PVGIGLKDQDM
+3777 AVGIGLKGKKM

-3809 GGGYYWQYDQWGRAH
+3809 GGGYYWEYDQWGRAY

-3847 QYYYINRYNVTG
+3847 QYYYINRYDMTG

-3868 PYRWDTSNTKTI
+3868 PYRWDTTNTKTL

-3892 KTGNNIANS
+3892 KSGKNIEHS
-3901 MPESFAINENDPNLT
+3901 MPESFAVNENDPNLT
-3916 TVYDNYFNNP
+3916 SVYDNYFNNP
-3926 NYVNIHFND
+3926 NYVNIHFDD
-3935 GGRQSYI
+3935 GGEQSYI
-3942 VQVKGKLPI
+3942 VQVKGRLPI
-3951 EDIEELET
+3951 EDVKELET
-3959 AGEIWTSDTG
+3959 AGEIWTQNTG

-3979 FNENQAE
+3979 FNENKTDAI
-3986 ASAELSLKA
+3986 AELPLKA

-4010 GEALKDAKFG
+4010 GEALKGAEFG

-4026 SGNWPSSPYQTKT
+4026 SGNWPANPYQIKT
-4039 SGEDGT
+4039 SGDDGL

-4054 DYKVEETDAP
+4054 DYKVEEIKEP
-4064 DGYVKLDKPV
+4064 SGYVKIKGPV
-4074 IEFTVQPSGKIV
+4074 LEFTVQPSGKIV
-4086 KKYIDNGKEV
+4086 KKYIVDGKEV
-4096 IEEINTAT
+4096 IEEINTAKT
-4104 PIEVVNNKPIEFVKV
+4104 IDVVNNKPIEFVKV
-4119 DAEDN
+4119 DADDN
-4124 SKILPGAEFKVLY
+4124 SKKLENATFNVLY
-4137 KKTLSDNKYE
+4137 KEKLDGKYE
-4147 EYKVDGKTLTAK
+4147 EYKVDGKTLTAT
-4159 SDDKGKF
+4159 SDQNGKF

-4187 SKFPGYIKEFK
+4187 SKFPGYIKEFRI
-4198 LENGKI
+4198 LNGKV
-4204 QVLEKSSKRGS
+4204 QTLEKSSKQGT
-4215 VQTDNDIISSQTI
+4215 VQKDNDIISSQTI

-4245 NHKEWHFDGGDTQL
+4245 NQKEWHFDGGDTQL

-4264 KWSVNTEG
+4264 NWTVNTTG
-4272 KKIRYAVLDENKSI
+4272 KKIRYAVLDEGKSI
-4286 SDLKEE
+4286 SDIKEGD
-4292 NFKDFSPRSSTADPL
+4292 FKEFEPRSSSAYPL

-4313 MYEESNY
+4313 MYGESNY
-4320 TKPSPTRSEIYTNKS
+4320 TKPSTTNSEIYTKKS
-4335 LVVEFTGNIE
+4335 LVVEFTGKLTD
-4345 ESATSPMSIKMDV
+4345 SATSPINIKMDV
-4358 NSDLWKY
+4358 NSDQWKY

-4370 SLDYDKIAK
+4370 SLDYDKISK
-4379 EDKIYVDYQ
+4379 EDKIYVDYKSQ
-4388 SKDPIQV
+4388 DPIKV
-4395 ENRKGQYPHT
+4395 ENRKGEYPHT
-4405 GAMGIIGFLVVG
+4405 GAMGIIGFLVIG